1 MASNKKNRYKL
12 SKGRK
17 EQLAQA
23 RQNAKDDYNRRQKE
37 KQNRALIQQYNATH
51 KNAPKQT
58 ISAKDGIRNTRQST
72 GTTRSTAGK
81 TRMNGSLGN
90 SFGGSKTGGAKTTT
104 DRRASAAHKAD
115 AERRQSTTLRQGS
128 SYLTGGSTRKATPY
142 AAAQQVYT
150 PLRSND
156 RRARAGRAADANRT
170 INARNQVAANTQ
182 MKTGTGKTWNEK
194 EERQK
199 AIDTLNANSMAWH
212 NTSDEAEKTR
222 LHAANDRIRKKFGMT
237 YNGDTGATYLPKASG
252 GKTNVSKPVVETARN
267 AAFGQNYQTQE
278 QRQSRYDELN
288 NEIDRMQKQYP
299 YLIAMDMKNRN
310 AGEKLAAVPW
320 LISHPKLAAAGIN
333 GDDQYSKMSTTNKKQ
348 ADAMYQL
355 YKRLNDEADAI
366 SKQSAGKAWGSG
378 VANAGLSVTGALEN
392 AGRYVSGTMN
402 KAAGD
407 VLNLVGA
414 KDAGKFLRDTAQ
426 KTLEGSL
433 SDSAMQKVNDWAQP
447 VGAAKKAQEIAGS
460 GSRMASSI
468 AAGPAGMGLIYAD
481 SAKSA
486 TAEALNDGAN
496 LDQAM
501 LYGAGSGLTEVGTE
515 KMFGGIPGLNEGVA
529 KLGSKSRILNK
540 AFDVLGE
547 GVEEAAST
555 LINPYLKRATYDKN
569 AKNATAQELLD
580 SAKGGMALA
589 GIMQGANAVS
599 ERLANR
605 RYGTA
610 PAETT
615 TSIHD
620 ANADVRAAE
629 QMDNRLHPNTPQAL
643 PTGQRLALPE
653 GNTRTANTL
662 YANENGGVANNLR
675 AFNNADTPDV
685 LYGNMRG
692 DFTSAPDSGSVLFA
706 SQNGQVSQ
714 TLPTGY
720 LPVGRSGLTKVAAM
734 GETKTV
740 PFLSENPEGMS
751 RSEMQ
756 WAKLLVDNSLKT
768 GIPVQTYVDEI
779 VTPTMQAVNETIA
792 DVQQYIADYI
802 ARKDAQRTHEK
813 GKNLMHH
820 ENGTTERLS
829 LNEPW
834 YSEWYK
840 RLGNRKPAKKHYSM
854 IAENIVSN
862 ELKKGGGDWVSHE
875 LAQDWAEAQHIQAA
889 YDAIGDD
896 AVSAEITPEGLKVI
910 MNGTP
915 AHTANIQDT
924 NAKRDRNIISP
935 VMQGATAAPINLSPM
950 QRAGQ
955 TQSAPTL
962 ADVRKA
968 RNDIM
973 PKLTRAGAETVQTG
987 VQTAP
992 PEITQPMQE
1001 NAQAAAQQADISPK
1015 LTKAEVNAES
1025 SVGAAKGGFDPYSKM
1040 VNDYGSIPDGMN
1052 PARMVDVP
1060 QSTNGTDRV
1069 SNVAR
1074 TIMESGVTP
1083 DNLIPALENHVAEG
1097 LFSHDVKSL
1106 KKTLSGATKTI
1117 QKKGWQGAFDQ
1128 WEEVTDGRR
1137 AVTDDD
1143 IALGQMMYT
1152 AAVEAGDTQTAM
1164 KLAGDLAVQGTAL
1177 GRGVNAFKLLKKT
1190 TPEGQLYY
1198 LQKAVQKIQQEYQ
1211 SRFDKQAN
1219 KDLKKELKRADTA
1232 GKRGKQTAIISDTN
1246 AAIEQAAQEVAKEAT
1261 GEATT
1266 QSNGKE
1272 NGKRTLPKATDK
1284 GVGKDDVY
1292 DGRPKDRYTP
1302 ATDWAKETGNDLAKR
1317 IADKLNPAPTQ
1328 RPVSRTILS
1337 DLMQFAEEHALPKK
1351 QQAPKRQAVDRL
1363 RDYFAN
1369 KDFYTKAWNEARS
1382 ALKEKYKGNA
1392 EALDALESFTDAT
1405 IDYNADPLHTQ
1416 KVIMNALMD
1425 DIKET
1430 GGLKTYLAR
1439 NTLGAGEQN
1448 AAQLADRLIA
1458 ETGVT
1463 GTDAEVLRSGVN
1475 HAYEDMMDG
1484 KSGTKLETMIR
1495 EALKS
1500 GNLNLTDAAKM
1511 SPKQKAVVGQT
1522 ISGLL
1527 QKEYGV
1533 DAQYADT
1540 VSNTIIDEYNAEVQ
1554 ERARKILENKFKER
1568 KQRVPREFW
1577 DVFEEYAN
1585 LGTFNSEY
1593 AQKATEKLF
1602 GEPGITLN
1610 EDLVQEFLNA
1620 ETDEARTE
1628 VVDRIYDDV
1637 AQQIPKTA
1645 GDIVNAWR
1653 YFSML
1658 GNPRTHIRNI
1668 MGNVA
1673 SAAALDTSHKVS
1685 AVGQKFLP
1693 QGQRTRALHTSKA
1706 AKQFAKA
1713 DYANVEAELSGNAYK
1728 TEMSEIKQRQKL
1740 FPKWMQWG
1748 MDKANGMLDV
1758 EDGWFKKGSYIKSMG
1773 NFLTARGWDVNNLT
1787 EAQLNEAR
1795 QHAIQDAKIATF
1807 QDASALADTLGRL
1820 EKKNKATEVIIGSLV
1835 PFKRTPINV
1844 AKRSFELSP
1853 AGLLK
1858 AITYDAVQV
1867 KKGNMDATKMIDHI
1881 GQGLTGSG
1889 VAALGAFLAA
1899 QGIFS
1904 AGSSDDDKEANFDAG
1919 MGQQEYAINIGGK
1932 SYTIDWASP
1941 AVVPLA
1947 MGGELY
1953 EALHQ
1958 KYDDEETAFN
1968 QAMATVSRMFD
1979 PMLNMTMLSGIG
1991 STVSSAAYNKS
2002 NPLFGIASNVATNF
2016 GGQFV
2021 PTLFGQV
2028 ARTVDNTRRTTY
2040 ADKNSPVPSSVQKFL
2055 QRQANKIPGLS
2066 QYQPAYT
2073 DVWGREQKNGP
2084 DNVFAR
2090 AAYNFFSP
2098 GYLADAKGTQA
2109 EKALKELYQ
2118 ATGDNSVLPSK
2129 PQKYYKAED
2138 GTKKFLSASDYSKLT
2153 SQSGKISLDAINKL
2167 TKSEAYKQMSNDERI
2182 EAVADIYKY
2191 AKAIAANKVY
2201 KKELDGTT
2209 KIVSESGIEPG
2220 LYYAYKE
2227 MEDSL
2232 NNDMEGWEA
2241 RDQVFNAIKA
2251 DSSLSDQEKNG
2262 LYHSLLI
2269 KGTSQSQWDKYTEIS
2284 GKVTA
2289 EEYVDA
2295 MIQKQ
2300 AITKEGEDI
2309 EKGRAS
2315 LEATEFS
2322 YYLDSKGY
2330 TGEKRQ
2336 ALEDTFKFYSMVK
2349 ADPANYTFDM
2359 IRENGGTK
2367 EKAAIGEVESAG
2379 ISAAQYAQIKS
2390 AASGVTYEK
2399 GKSGA
2404 KLAAVAKVVSQN
2416 TANYNEYAAVMHAL
2430 GYKKIDGH
2438 YTSGGKLPEDSGLN
2452 TGINVNRSSASQ
2464 KTSSAGFI
2472 NPTTASNS
2480 VVTSGY
2486 GGRNAPKTSGGYGS
2500 SNHDGI
2506 DIGGTGGNLN
2516 GQAADSIGGGKVTE
2530 VGYDENGYG
2539 NYVVVDH
2546 GNGYTS
2552 LYGHLQKATVKQGET
2567 VSAGQ
2572 QVGVI
2577 GSTGNSSG
2585 PHLHLRVRKNGQS
2598 IDPRTVIPGYK

>member
-1 MASNKKNRYKL
+1 MASNKKNRYNL

-37 KQNRALIQQYNATH
+37 KQNKALIQQYNATH

-58 ISAKDGIRNTRQST
+58 ISAKGGSRNTRQST
-72 GTTRSTAGK
+72 GTTRSTASK

-90 SFGGSKTGGAKTTT
+90 SFGGSKTGGANTTT
-104 DRRASAAHKAD
+104 NRRANAAHKAD

-156 RRARAGRAADANRT
+156 RRARAGRAEDANRT
-170 INARNQVAANTQ
+170 INARNQMATT
-182 MKTGTGKTWNEK
+182 KTGTGKTWNEK

-212 NTSDEAEKTR
+212 NTPDEAEKTR

-433 SDSAMQKVNDWAQP
+433 SDSAMQKANDWAQP

-569 AKNATAQELLD
+569 AKNATAQELWD
-580 SAKGGMALA
+580 SAKGGMTLA

-629 QMDNRLHPNTPQAL
+629 QMDNRLHPNTSQAL

-653 GNTRTANTL
+653 GNTRTSNTL

-685 LYGNMRG
+685 LYGNLRG
-692 DFTSAPDSGSVLFA
+692 DFTSAPDSGSVLYA

-950 QRAGQ
+950 HRAGQ

-962 ADVRKA
+962 ADVRQA

-1001 NAQAAAQQADISPK
+1001 NAQAAAQQADINPK

-1025 SVGAAKGGFDPYSKM
+1025 SVGAAETGFDPYSKM
-1040 VNDYGSIPDGMN
+1040 VNDYGAIEPGEN
-1052 PARMVDVP
+1052 PARVVDVP

-1069 SNVAR
+1069 MEHAR
-1074 TIMESGVTP
+1074 TVMEAGITSDEVIAALQDEVEKG
-1083 DNLIPALENHVAEG
+1083 NLSREVV
-1097 LFSHDVKSL
+1097 HDED
-1106 KKTLSGATKTI
+1106 AM
-1117 QKKGWQGAFDQ
+1117 
-1128 WEEVTDGRR
+1128 RR
-1137 AVTDDD
+1137 AADRLANTADKAQAVNAWDD
-1143 IALGQMMYT
+1143 IAEGKSAASKDDVAYGQALLAYFNKIGDVQNAT
-1152 AAVEAGDTQTAM
+1152 RIASDLIAQASRAGQTLQATRM
-1164 KLAGDLAVQGTAL
+1164 
-1177 GRGVNAFKLLKKT
+1177 LKKL
-1190 TPEGQLYY
+1190 TPEGRVMTAEKMKENAQKNANDRYGKKAPQIELNDE
-1198 LQKAVQKIQQEYQ
+1198 LMHKLQNADSDHVQKALNDVMTDVANQLPNTWW
-1211 SRFDKQAN
+1211 DKF
-1219 KDLKKELKRADTA
+1219 
-1232 GKRGKQTAIISDTN
+1232 N
-1246 AAIEQAAQEVAKEAT
+1246 A
-1261 GEATT
+1261 
-1266 QSNGKE
+1266 
-1272 NGKRTLPKATDK
+1272 L
-1284 GVGKDDVY
+1284 
-1292 DGRPKDRYTP
+1292 RYT
-1302 ATDWAKETGNDLAKR
+1302 
-1317 IADKLNPAPTQ
+1317 
-1328 RPVSRTILS
+1328 
-1337 DLMQFAEEHALPKK
+1337 
-1351 QQAPKRQAVDRL
+1351 
-1363 RDYFAN
+1363 
-1369 KDFYTKAWNEARS
+1369 
-1382 ALKEKYKGNA
+1382 
-1392 EALDALESFTDAT
+1392 
-1405 IDYNADPLHTQ
+1405 
-1416 KVIMNALMD
+1416 
-1425 DIKET
+1425 
-1430 GGLKTYLAR
+1430 
-1439 NTLGAGEQN
+1439 
-1448 AAQLADRLIA
+1448 
-1458 ETGVT
+1458 
-1463 GTDAEVLRSGVN
+1463 
-1475 HAYEDMMDG
+1475 
-1484 KSGTKLETMIR
+1484 
-1495 EALKS
+1495 
-1500 GNLNLTDAAKM
+1500 
-1511 SPKQKAVVGQT
+1511 
-1522 ISGLL
+1522 
-1527 QKEYGV
+1527 
-1533 DAQYADT
+1533 
-1540 VSNTIIDEYNAEVQ
+1540 
-1554 ERARKILENKFKER
+1554 
-1568 KQRVPREFW
+1568 
-1577 DVFEEYAN
+1577 
-1585 LGTFNSEY
+1585 
-1593 AQKATEKLF
+1593 
-1602 GEPGITLN
+1602 
-1610 EDLVQEFLNA
+1610 
-1620 ETDEARTE
+1620 
-1628 VVDRIYDDV
+1628 
-1637 AQQIPKTA
+1637 
-1645 GDIVNAWR
+1645 
-1653 YFSML
+1653 SML
-1658 GNPRTHIRNI
+1658 TSLPTHIRNI
-1668 MGNVA
+1668 LGNVMMRQLA
-1673 SAAALDTSHKVS
+1673 VKPKNVVGTVLESATDKANRLR
-1685 AVGQKFLP
+1685 G
-1693 QGQRTRALHTSKA
+1693 GEGIERTKSLFTNKKDRA
-1706 AKQFAKA
+1706 FARTEFDKMQ
-1713 DYANVEAELSGNAYK
+1713 EELSGSKYDMTSYDALQRAKDNPFSGGILGKLHLDKPLNWINAKNSAALEGEDTLAKRTTYIDS
-1728 TEMSEIKQRQKL
+1728 MAQY
-1740 FPKWMQWG
+1740 M
-1748 MDKANGMLDV
+1748 KANG
-1758 EDGWFKKGSYIKSMG
+1758 
-1773 NFLTARGWDVNNLT
+1773 LT
-1787 EAQLNEAR
+1787 EADMYNELGGETDALLKAR
-1795 QHAIQDAKIATF
+1795 EYATSEALKATF
-1807 QDASALADTLGRL
+1807 QDANILAKWLQEG
-1820 EKKNKATEVIIGSLV
+1820 EKKLGKAGEIAVGGLV
-1835 PFKRTPINV
+1835 PFKKTPANII
-1844 AKRSFELSP
+1844 KRGLEYSP
-1853 AGLLK
+1853 LGLLK
-1858 AITYDAVQV
+1858 GTRELVDSVRTGNTTPAQV
-1867 KKGNMDATKMIDHI
+1867 IDSMSA
-1881 GQGLTGSG
+1881 GLTGTG
-1889 VAALGAFLAA
+1889 IMALGYFL
-1899 QGIFS
+1899 G
-1904 AGSSDDDKEANFDAG
+1904 G
-1919 MGQQEYAINIGGK
+1919 MGLLRGGDDEDSKKQYFDEMQGEQSYSLNIGGY
-1932 SYTIDWASP
+1932 SYTIDWAAP
-1941 AVVPLA
+1941 AVLPLFV
-1947 MGGELY
+1947 GVEL
-1953 EALHQ
+1953 Q
-1958 KYDDEETAFN
+1958 KYMSSKNSGYSIEDFTNALSKITEPVFDLTMMQGINDAIRSASYGKGAQVTALLSSTFTDYFT
-1968 QAMATVSRMFD
+1968 QGLA
-1979 PMLNMTMLSGIG
+1979 PTML
-1991 STVSSAAYNKS
+1991 
-2002 NPLFGIASNVATNF
+2002 
-2016 GGQFV
+2016 
-2021 PTLFGQV
+2021 GQV
-2028 ARTVDNTRRTTY
+2028 NRSFVDRTRRTTY
-2040 ADKNSPVPSSVQKFL
+2040 PDSENNIPDGMEKVMQRTMQKW
-2055 QRQANKIPGLS
+2055 PGLS
-2066 QYQPAYT
+2066 KMLPQAL
-2073 DVWGREQKNGP
+2073 DDFGRSQENNP
-2084 DNVFAR
+2084 WWE
-2090 AAYNFFSP
+2090 NFFSP
-2098 GYLADAKGTQA
+2098 GYLEKKSSSDA
-2109 EKALKELYQ
+2109 EKALGELYN

-2129 PQKYYKAED
+2129 PQKTYKDEN
-2138 GTKKFLSASDYSKLT
+2138 GKTVRLTSDQWLKLT
-2153 SQSGKISLDAINKL
+2153 NEGGKISLDAIDKL

-2191 AKAIAANKVY
+2191 AKDVAANKTY
-2201 KKELDGTT
+2201 GKELDGTT
-2209 KIVSESGIEPG
+2209 KLVKESGMEPG

-2227 MEDSL
+2227 MQS
-2232 NNDMEGWEA
+2232 NFKASMENYEA
-2241 RDQVFNAIKA
+2241 FDQTFLAIKN
-2251 DSSLSDQEKNG
+2251 DKSLSEQEKNS
-2262 LYHSLLI
+2262 LYHNLLI
-2269 KGTSQSQWDKYTEIS
+2269 KGNDEATWKKYTEIS
-2284 GKVTA
+2284 DKVTA
-2289 EEYVDA
+2289 EEFVDA
-2295 MIQKQ
+2295 LTQVKYIKGIGKEELSDETGAEQ
-2300 AITKEGEDI
+2300 AK
-2309 EKGRAS
+2309 A
-2315 LEATEFS
+2315 EATEFS
-2322 YYLDSKGY
+2322 KYLDMMGY
-2330 TGEKRQ
+2330 TGEKRA
-2336 ALEDTFKFYSMVK
+2336 ALEDKFGFYSMIRQ
-2349 ADPANYTFDM
+2349 DPQNYTFDM
-2359 IRENGGTK
+2359 LKNEGNTYERD
-2367 EKAAIGEVESAG
+2367 AISAVESSG
-2379 ISAAQYAQIKS
+2379 MSASQYNQIKTL
-2390 AASGVTYEK
+2390 ANRLQAGVDYEK

-2404 KLAAVAKVVSQN
+2404 KKAAQAKIVSQN
-2416 TANYNEYAAVMHAL
+2416 VDNYDQYAAVMSAL
-2430 GYKKIDGH
+2430 GLKRFDSLYS
-2438 YTSGGKLPEDSGLN
+2438 SGGKLPKDSGLN

-2464 KTSSAGFI
+2464 KTSSAGFV

-2552 LYGHLQKATVKQGET
+2552 LYGHLQKATVKQGDT

>member
-1 MASNKKNRYKL
+1 MAL
-12 SKGRK
+12 SKGRR
-17 EQLAQA
+17 EQLEQA
-23 RQNAKDDYNRRQKE
+23 KKNAKIKAKQ
-37 KQNRALIQQYNATH
+37 KQNKALIQQYNATH
-51 KNAPKQT
+51 KNAPKQK
-58 ISAKDGIRNTRQST
+58 ISAKGGGSTARQST
-72 GTTRSTAGK
+72 GTTRSTASR

-104 DRRASAAHKAD
+104 DRRASAARKAD

-128 SYLTGGSTRKATPY
+128 NYLTGSSTRKATPY

-170 INARNQVAANTQ
+170 INARNQMAANTQ
-182 MKTGTGKTWNEK
+182 MNGSLGNSFGGKLPTGKKATTKTGTGKTWNEK

-378 VANAGLSVTGALEN
+378 VANAALNAAGAVENGARYVTSAAENALSGALKL
-392 AGRYVSGTMN
+392 AG
-402 KAAGD
+402 KQ
-407 VLNLVGA
+407 
-414 KDAGKFLRDTAQ
+414 DAGQFLEDVAKNTVNTSFA
-426 KTLEGSL
+426 
-433 SDSAMQKVNDWAQP
+433 DSAMQKVNDWAQP
-447 VGAAKKAQEIAGS
+447 VGSAKKAQELAGS
-460 GSRMASSI
+460 GARMLPGMALGAATGTASKVSSLLDKAPLANASL
-468 AAGPAGMGLIYAD
+468 AAIFGD
-481 SAKSA
+481 SAASGA
-486 TAEALNDGAN
+486 REALNDGASLN
-496 LDQAM
+496 QA
-501 LYGAGSGLTEVGTE
+501 LAYGAGSGLTEVGTE

-547 GVEEAAST
+547 GVEEATST

-569 AKNATAQELLD
+569 AKNATAQELWD

-629 QMDNRLHPNTPQAL
+629 QMDNRLHPNTSQAL
-643 PTGQRLALPE
+643 PTAQRLALPE

-662 YANENGGVANNLR
+662 YANENGGVASNLR

-720 LPVGRSGLTKVAAM
+720 LPVGRSGLTKVAAQVD
-734 GETKTV
+734 ETQTIPRFAV
-740 PFLSENPEGMS
+740 DDAGNSNGGLSDA
-751 RSEMQ
+751 EMQ
-756 WAKLLVDNSLKT
+756 WAKLLAANQEKT
-768 GIPVQTYVDEI
+768 GVSIQQVTHEI
-779 VTPTMQAVNETIA
+779 VDSTFEEYNQALQSAEQYVRGYTPQGTSVVWNADGTSFRASNNE
-792 DVQQYIADYI
+792 
-802 ARKDAQRTHEK
+802 K
-813 GKNLMHH
+813 
-820 ENGTTERLS
+820 
-829 LNEPW
+829 W
-834 YSEWYK
+834 YSDYYK
-840 RLGNRKPAKKHYSM
+840 KNGKAPSR
-854 IAENIVSN
+854 AEAAQVAAQLVKADIQR
-862 ELKKGGGDWVSHE
+862 GGGQFISAE
-875 LAQDWAEAQHIQAA
+875 LAQDLQTALEIQAA
-889 YDAIGDD
+889 ANALGENVI
-896 AVSAEITPEGLKVI
+896 SAQIVDGNLVVQR
-910 MNGTP
+910 GTP

-924 NAKRDRNIISP
+924 NARLDRNIISP

-962 ADVRKA
+962 ADVQQA

-1001 NAQAAAQQADISPK
+1001 NAQAAAQQADINPK

-1025 SVGAAKGGFDPYSKM
+1025 SVGAAETGFDPYSKM
-1040 VNDYGSIPDGMN
+1040 VNDYGAIPEGMN

-1060 QSTNGTDRV
+1060 QSTDGTDKV

-1083 DNLIPALENHVAEG
+1083 DSLIPALENHVAEG

-1219 KDLKKELKRADTA
+1219 KAAKKQ
-1232 GKRGKQTAIISDTN
+1232 GVP
-1246 AAIEQAAQEVAKEAT
+1246 AAEVAD
-1261 GEATT
+1261 
-1266 QSNGKE
+1266 Q
-1272 NGKRTLPKATDK
+1272 
-1284 GVGKDDVY
+1284 Y
-1292 DGRPKDRYTP
+1292 
-1302 ATDWAKETGNDLAKR
+1302 
-1317 IADKLNPAPTQ
+1317 
-1328 RPVSRTILS
+1328 
-1337 DLMQFAEEHALPKK
+1337 
-1351 QQAPKRQAVDRL
+1351 
-1363 RDYFAN
+1363 
-1369 KDFYTKAWNEARS
+1369 
-1382 ALKEKYKGNA
+1382 
-1392 EALDALESFTDAT
+1392 
-1405 IDYNADPLHTQ
+1405 
-1416 KVIMNALMD
+1416 
-1425 DIKET
+1425 
-1430 GGLKTYLAR
+1430 GLK
-1439 NTLGAGEQN
+1439 
-1448 AAQLADRLIA
+1448 
-1458 ETGVT
+1458 
-1463 GTDAEVLRSGVN
+1463 
-1475 HAYEDMMDG
+1475 
-1484 KSGTKLETMIR
+1484 
-1495 EALKS
+1495 
-1500 GNLNLTDAAKM
+1500 
-1511 SPKQKAVVGQT
+1511 
-1522 ISGLL
+1522 
-1527 QKEYGV
+1527 
-1533 DAQYADT
+1533 
-1540 VSNTIIDEYNAEVQ
+1540 
-1554 ERARKILENKFKER
+1554 
-1568 KQRVPREFW
+1568 
-1577 DVFEEYAN
+1577 
-1585 LGTFNSEY
+1585 
-1593 AQKATEKLF
+1593 
-1602 GEPGITLN
+1602 LN
-1610 EDLVQEFLNA
+1610 EDLAKEFLQA
-1620 ETDEARTE
+1620 ETDEARAEIT
-1628 VVDRIYDDV
+1628 DKIYNDV

-1645 GDIVNAWR
+1645 GDMLNAWR
-1653 YFSML
+1653 YFAML

-1693 QGQRTRALHTSKA
+1693 QEKRTRALHTSKA

-1713 DYANVEAELSGNAYK
+1713 DYANVETELSGNAYK

-1740 FPKWMQWG
+1740 FPKPLQKV
-1748 MDKANGMLDV
+1748 MDANTWALDA
-1758 EDGWFKKGSYIKSMG
+1758 EDQVFKKKSYIDSMG

-1807 QDASALADTLGRL
+1807 QDASKLADTLSQR
-1820 EKKNKATEVIIGSLV
+1820 EKENKATEVIIGSLV

-1853 AGLLK
+1853 VGLLK

-1881 GQGLTGSG
+1881 GQGLTGSS

-1904 AGSSDDDKEANFDAG
+1904 AGSSDDDKEVNLDAG
-1919 MGQQEYAINIGGK
+1919 MGQQEYAINLFGK

-1958 KYDDEETAFN
+1958 KYDDDETAFN

-1991 STVSSAAYNKS
+1991 STVTSAAYNKS

-2066 QYQPAYT
+2066 QNQPAYT

-2129 PQKYYKAED
+2129 PQKYYKTED
-2138 GTKKFLSASDYSKLT
+2138 GTKKFLSAQEYSTLT
-2153 SQSGKISLDAINKL
+2153 SQSGKISLDAIDKL

-2191 AKAIAANKVY
+2191 AKDVAANKTY
-2201 KKELDGTT
+2201 GKELDGTT
-2209 KIVSESGIEPG
+2209 KLVKESGMEPG

-2227 MEDSL
+2227 MQS
-2232 NNDMEGWEA
+2232 NFKASMENYEA
-2241 RDQVFNAIKA
+2241 FDQTFLAIKN
-2251 DSSLSDQEKNG
+2251 DKSLSEQEKNS
-2262 LYHSLLI
+2262 LYHNLLI
-2269 KGTSQSQWDKYTEIS
+2269 KGNDEATWKKYTEIS
-2284 GKVTA
+2284 DKVTA
-2289 EEYVDA
+2289 EEFVDA
-2295 MIQKQ
+2295 LTQVKYIKGIGKEELSDETGAEQ
-2300 AITKEGEDI
+2300 AK
-2309 EKGRAS
+2309 A
-2315 LEATEFS
+2315 EATEFS
-2322 YYLDSKGY
+2322 KYLDMMGY
-2330 TGEKRQ
+2330 TGEKRA
-2336 ALEDTFKFYSMVK
+2336 ALEDKFGFYSMIRQ
-2349 ADPANYTFDM
+2349 DPQNYTFDM
-2359 IRENGGTK
+2359 LKK
-2367 EKAAIGEVESAG
+2367 EGNTYERDAISAVESSG
-2379 ISAAQYAQIKS
+2379 MSAAQYNQIKTL
-2390 AASGVTYEK
+2390 ANRLQSGVDYEK

-2404 KLAAVAKVVSQN
+2404 KKAAQAKIVSQN
-2416 TANYNEYAAVMHAL
+2416 VDNYDQYAAVMSAL
-2430 GYKKIDGH
+2430 GLKKFDSL
-2438 YTSGGKLPEDSGLN
+2438 YTSGGKLPKDSGLN

-2464 KTSSAGFI
+2464 KTSSAGFV

-2486 GGRNAPKTSGGYGS
+2486 GGRNAVKTSKGYS
-2500 SNHDGI
+2500 STNHDGI

-2546 GNGYTS
+2546 GDGYTS
-2552 LYGHLQKATVKQGET
+2552 LYGHLQKATVKQGDT

-2577 GSTGNSSG
+2577 GSTGSSSA
-2585 PHLHLRVRKNGQS
+2585 PHLHLRVHKNGQS
-2598 IDPRTVIPGYK
+2598 IDPRTVIPGYGG

>member
-1 MASNKKNRYKL
+1 MAL
-12 SKGRK
+12 SKGRR
-17 EQLAQA
+17 EQLEQA
-23 RQNAKDDYNRRQKE
+23 KKNAKIKAKQ
-37 KQNRALIQQYNATH
+37 KQNKALIQQYNATH
-51 KNAPKQT
+51 KNAPKQK
-58 ISAKDGIRNTRQST
+58 ISAKGGGSTGSRNTRQST
-72 GTTRSTAGK
+72 GTTRSTVSK
-81 TRMNGSLGN
+81 TRMNSSLGS
-90 SFGGSKTGGAKTTT
+90 SFGGSKNGGAKTTI
-104 DRRASAAHKAD
+104 DRRASAARKAD

-128 SYLTGGSTRKATPY
+128 NYLTGGSTRKATPY

-170 INARNQVAANTQ
+170 INTRNQMAAT
-182 MKTGTGKTWNEK
+182 KTGTGKTWNEK

-378 VANAGLSVTGALEN
+378 VANAALNAAGAVENGARYVTSAAENALSGALKL
-392 AGRYVSGTMN
+392 AGN
-402 KAAGD
+402 Q
-407 VLNLVGA
+407 
-414 KDAGKFLRDTAQ
+414 DAGQFWEDVAKNTAN
-426 KTLEGSL
+426 TSFA
-433 SDSAMQKVNDWAQP
+433 DSAMQKVNDWAQP
-447 VGAAKKAQEIAGS
+447 VGMAKKAQELAGS
-460 GSRMASSI
+460 GARMLPGMALGAATGTASKVSSLLDKAPLANASL
-468 AAGPAGMGLIYAD
+468 AAIFGD
-481 SAKSA
+481 SAASGA
-486 TAEALNDGAN
+486 REALNDGASLN
-496 LDQAM
+496 QA
-501 LYGAGSGLTEVGTE
+501 LAYGAGSGLTEVGTE

-529 KLGSKSRILNK
+529 KLGSKSKILNK
-540 AFDVLGE
+540 AFDILGE

-569 AKNATAQELLD
+569 AQNATAQELWD
-580 SAKGGMALA
+580 SAKGGMTLA

-620 ANADVRAAE
+620 ANVDVRAAE
-629 QMDNRLHPNTPQAL
+629 QMDNRLHPNTSQAL
-643 PTGQRLALPE
+643 PTAQRLALPE

-685 LYGNMRG
+685 LYGNLRG
-692 DFTSAPDSGSVLFA
+692 DFTSAPDSGSVLYA

-720 LPVGRSGLTKVAAM
+720 LPVGRSGLTKVAAQVD
-734 GETKTV
+734 ETQTIPRFSV
-740 PFLSENPEGMS
+740 DDAGNPNGGLSDA
-751 RSEMQ
+751 EMQ
-756 WAKLLVDNSLKT
+756 WAKLLAANQEKT
-768 GIPVQTYVDEI
+768 GVSIQQVTHEI
-779 VTPTMQAVNETIA
+779 VDSTFEEYNQALQSAEQYVRGYTPQGTSVVWNADGTSFRASNNE
-792 DVQQYIADYI
+792 
-802 ARKDAQRTHEK
+802 K
-813 GKNLMHH
+813 
-820 ENGTTERLS
+820 
-829 LNEPW
+829 W
-834 YSEWYK
+834 YSDYYK
-840 RLGNRKPAKKHYSM
+840 KNGKAPSR
-854 IAENIVSN
+854 AEAAQVAAQLVKADIQR
-862 ELKKGGGDWVSHE
+862 GGGQFISAE
-875 LAQDWAEAQHIQAA
+875 LAQDLQTALEIQAA
-889 YDAIGDD
+889 ANALGENVI
-896 AVSAEITPEGLKVI
+896 SAQIVDGNLVVQR
-910 MNGTP
+910 GTP

-924 NAKRDRNIISP
+924 NARLDRNIISP

-962 ADVRKA
+962 ADVQQA

-1001 NAQAAAQQADISPK
+1001 NAQAAAQQADINPK

-1025 SVGAAKGGFDPYSKM
+1025 SVGAAETGFDPYSKM
-1040 VNDYGSIPDGMN
+1040 VNDYGAIPEGMN

-1060 QSTNGTDRV
+1060 QSTDGTDKV

-1083 DNLIPALENHVAEG
+1083 DSLIPALENHVAEG

-1211 SRFDKQAN
+1211 SRFDKQAG
-1219 KDLKKELKRADTA
+1219 KAAKK
-1232 GKRGKQTAIISDTN
+1232 Q
-1246 AAIEQAAQEVAKEAT
+1246 
-1261 GEATT
+1261 
-1266 QSNGKE
+1266 
-1272 NGKRTLPKATDK
+1272 
-1284 GVGKDDVY
+1284 GV
-1292 DGRPKDRYTP
+1292 P
-1302 ATDWAKETGNDLAKR
+1302 AED
-1317 IADKLNPAPTQ
+1317 IADQ
-1328 RPVSRTILS
+1328 
-1337 DLMQFAEEHALPKK
+1337 
-1351 QQAPKRQAVDRL
+1351 
-1363 RDYFAN
+1363 Y
-1369 KDFYTKAWNEARS
+1369 
-1382 ALKEKYKGNA
+1382 
-1392 EALDALESFTDAT
+1392 
-1405 IDYNADPLHTQ
+1405 
-1416 KVIMNALMD
+1416 
-1425 DIKET
+1425 
-1430 GGLKTYLAR
+1430 GLK
-1439 NTLGAGEQN
+1439 
-1448 AAQLADRLIA
+1448 
-1458 ETGVT
+1458 
-1463 GTDAEVLRSGVN
+1463 
-1475 HAYEDMMDG
+1475 
-1484 KSGTKLETMIR
+1484 
-1495 EALKS
+1495 
-1500 GNLNLTDAAKM
+1500 
-1511 SPKQKAVVGQT
+1511 
-1522 ISGLL
+1522 
-1527 QKEYGV
+1527 
-1533 DAQYADT
+1533 
-1540 VSNTIIDEYNAEVQ
+1540 
-1554 ERARKILENKFKER
+1554 
-1568 KQRVPREFW
+1568 
-1577 DVFEEYAN
+1577 
-1585 LGTFNSEY
+1585 
-1593 AQKATEKLF
+1593 
-1602 GEPGITLN
+1602 LN

-1620 ETDEARTE
+1620 ETQEARDA
-1628 VVDRIYDDV
+1628 VVDKIYNDV

-1645 GDIVNAWR
+1645 GDRLNAWR
-1653 YFSML
+1653 YFAML

-1693 QGQRTRALHTSKA
+1693 KEKRTRALHTSKA

-1713 DYANVEAELSGNAYK
+1713 DYANVETELSGNAYK

-1740 FPKWMQWG
+1740 FPKPLQKV
-1748 MDKANGMLDV
+1748 MDANTWALDA
-1758 EDGWFKKGSYIKSMG
+1758 EDQVFKKKSYIDSMG

-1807 QDASALADTLGRL
+1807 QDASALADTLSRL

-1853 AGLLK
+1853 VGLLK

-1899 QGIFS
+1899 QGLFS

-1953 EALHQ
+1953 EALNQ

-1991 STVSSAAYNKS
+1991 STVTSAAYSKS

-2109 EKALKELYQ
+2109 EKTLKELYQ

-2138 GTKKFLSASDYSKLT
+2138 GTKKFLTAQEYSTLT
-2153 SQSGKISLDAINKL
+2153 SQSGKISLDAIDKL

-2241 RDQVFNAIKA
+2241 RDQVFSAIKA

-2322 YYLDSKGY
+2322 RYLDAKGY
-2330 TGEKRQ
+2330 SAEKRE
-2336 ALEDTFKFYSMVK
+2336 ALENTFKFYSMVK

-2359 IRENGGTK
+2359 LTSDGTK
-2367 EKAAIGEVESAG
+2367 AEKEYISEVKNVG
-2379 ISAAQYAQIKS
+2379 ISATQYAQIK
-2390 AASGVTYEK
+2390 AAANAAPY
-2399 GKSGA
+2399 KSGEKNA
-2404 KLAAVAKVVSQN
+2404 KIAAMGAVVSKMVSSYDQ
-2416 TANYNEYAAVMHAL
+2416 YAAVMHAL
-2430 GYKKIDGH
+2430 GKKKIDSY

-2464 KTSSAGFI
+2464 KTSSAGFV

-2486 GGRNAPKTSGGYGS
+2486 GGRNAVKTSKGYS
-2500 SNHDGI
+2500 STNHDGI

-2546 GNGYTS
+2546 GDGYTS
-2552 LYGHLQKATVKQGET
+2552 LYGHLQKATVKQGDT

-2577 GSTGNSSG
+2577 GSTGSSSA
-2585 PHLHLRVRKNGQS
+2585 PHLHLRVHKNGQS
-2598 IDPRTVIPGYK
+2598 IDPRTVIPGYGG

>member
-1 MASNKKNRYKL
+1 MASNKKNRYNL

-37 KQNRALIQQYNATH
+37 KQNKALIQQFNATH

-58 ISAKDGIRNTRQST
+58 ISAKGGNRNTRHST
-72 GTTRSTAGK
+72 GTTRSTVSK

-104 DRRASAAHKAD
+104 DRRANAAHKAD
-115 AERRQSTTLRQGS
+115 TERRQSTTLRQGS

-170 INARNQVAANTQ
+170 INARNQMATT
-182 MKTGTGKTWNEK
+182 KTGTGKTWNEK

-212 NTSDEAEKTR
+212 NTSDEVEKTR

-299 YLIAMDMKNRN
+299 YLISMDMKNRN

-378 VANAGLSVTGALEN
+378 VANAALNAAGAVENGARYATSAAENALSGALKL
-392 AGRYVSGTMN
+392 AG
-402 KAAGD
+402 KQ
-407 VLNLVGA
+407 
-414 KDAGKFLRDTAQ
+414 DAGQFWEDVAKNTVNTSFA
-426 KTLEGSL
+426 
-433 SDSAMQKVNDWAQP
+433 DSAMQKVNDWAQP
-447 VGAAKKAQEIAGS
+447 VGSAKKAQELAGS
-460 GSRMASSI
+460 GARMLPGMALGAATGTASKVSSLLDKAPLANASL
-468 AAGPAGMGLIYAD
+468 AAIFGD
-481 SAKSA
+481 SAASGA
-486 TAEALNDGAN
+486 REALNDGASLN
-496 LDQAM
+496 QA
-501 LYGAGSGLTEVGTE
+501 LAYGAGSGLTEVGTE

-555 LINPYLKRATYDKN
+555 LIDPYLKRATYDKN
-569 AKNATAQELLD
+569 AKNATAQELWD

-629 QMDNRLHPNTPQAL
+629 QMDNRLHPNTSQAL
-643 PTGQRLALPE
+643 PTAQRLALPE

-692 DFTSAPDSGSVLFA
+692 DFTSAPDSGSVLYA

-720 LPVGRSGLTKVAAM
+720 LPVGRSGLTKVAAQVD
-734 GETKTV
+734 ETQTIPRFAV
-740 PFLSENPEGMS
+740 DDAGNPNGGLSDA
-751 RSEMQ
+751 EMQ
-756 WAKLLVDNSLKT
+756 WAKLLAANQEKT
-768 GIPVQTYVDEI
+768 GVSIQQLTHEI
-779 VTPTMQAVNETIA
+779 VDSTFEEYNQALQSAEQYVRDYTPQGTSVVWNADGTSFRASNNE
-792 DVQQYIADYI
+792 
-802 ARKDAQRTHEK
+802 K
-813 GKNLMHH
+813 
-820 ENGTTERLS
+820 
-829 LNEPW
+829 W
-834 YSEWYK
+834 YSDYYK
-840 RLGNRKPAKKHYSM
+840 KNGKAPSR
-854 IAENIVSN
+854 AEAAQVAAQLVKADIQR
-862 ELKKGGGDWVSHE
+862 GGGQFISAE
-875 LAQDWAEAQHIQAA
+875 LAQDLQTALEIQAA
-889 YDAIGDD
+889 ANALGENVI
-896 AVSAEITPEGLKVI
+896 SAQVVDGNLVVQRGK
-910 MNGTP
+910 P
-915 AHTANIQDT
+915 AYTTNIQDT
-924 NAKRDRNIISP
+924 NARLDRNIISP

-950 QRAGQ
+950 QRTGQ

-962 ADVRKA
+962 ADVQQA

-1001 NAQAAAQQADISPK
+1001 NAQGAAQQADINPK

-1025 SVGAAKGGFDPYSKM
+1025 SVGAAETGFDPYSKM
-1040 VNDYGSIPDGMN
+1040 VNDYGAIPEGMN

-1083 DNLIPALENHVAEG
+1083 DNLIPVLENHVAEG

-1211 SRFDKQAN
+1211 SRFDKQAG
-1219 KDLKKELKRADTA
+1219 KAAKK
-1232 GKRGKQTAIISDTN
+1232 Q
-1246 AAIEQAAQEVAKEAT
+1246 
-1261 GEATT
+1261 
-1266 QSNGKE
+1266 
-1272 NGKRTLPKATDK
+1272 
-1284 GVGKDDVY
+1284 GV
-1292 DGRPKDRYTP
+1292 P
-1302 ATDWAKETGNDLAKR
+1302 AED
-1317 IADKLNPAPTQ
+1317 IADQ
-1328 RPVSRTILS
+1328 
-1337 DLMQFAEEHALPKK
+1337 
-1351 QQAPKRQAVDRL
+1351 
-1363 RDYFAN
+1363 Y
-1369 KDFYTKAWNEARS
+1369 
-1382 ALKEKYKGNA
+1382 
-1392 EALDALESFTDAT
+1392 
-1405 IDYNADPLHTQ
+1405 
-1416 KVIMNALMD
+1416 
-1425 DIKET
+1425 
-1430 GGLKTYLAR
+1430 GLK
-1439 NTLGAGEQN
+1439 
-1448 AAQLADRLIA
+1448 
-1458 ETGVT
+1458 
-1463 GTDAEVLRSGVN
+1463 
-1475 HAYEDMMDG
+1475 
-1484 KSGTKLETMIR
+1484 
-1495 EALKS
+1495 
-1500 GNLNLTDAAKM
+1500 
-1511 SPKQKAVVGQT
+1511 
-1522 ISGLL
+1522 
-1527 QKEYGV
+1527 
-1533 DAQYADT
+1533 
-1540 VSNTIIDEYNAEVQ
+1540 
-1554 ERARKILENKFKER
+1554 
-1568 KQRVPREFW
+1568 
-1577 DVFEEYAN
+1577 
-1585 LGTFNSEY
+1585 
-1593 AQKATEKLF
+1593 
-1602 GEPGITLN
+1602 LN

-1620 ETDEARTE
+1620 ETQEARDA
-1628 VVDRIYDDV
+1628 VVDKIYNDV

-1645 GDIVNAWR
+1645 GDRLNAWR
-1653 YFSML
+1653 YFAML

-1693 QGQRTRALHTSKA
+1693 KEKRTRALHTSKA

-1713 DYANVEAELSGNAYK
+1713 DYANVETELSGNAYK
-1728 TEMSEIKQRQKL
+1728 TEMSDIKQRQKL
-1740 FPKWMQWG
+1740 FPKPLQKV
-1748 MDKANGMLDV
+1748 MDANTWALDA
-1758 EDGWFKKGSYIKSMG
+1758 EDQVFKKKSYIDSMG

-1787 EAQLNEAR
+1787 ESQLNEAR

-1807 QDASALADTLGRL
+1807 QDASKLADKLSEIEHSG
-1820 EKKNKATEVIIGSLV
+1820 KAWGVAIGSLV

-1853 AGLLK
+1853 VGLLK
-1858 AITYDAVQV
+1858 AITYDAAQV

-1889 VAALGAFLAA
+1889 VAVLGAFLAA

-1991 STVSSAAYNKS
+1991 STVTSAAYNKS
-2002 NPLFGIASNVATNF
+2002 NPLFGIASNIATNF

-2129 PQKYYKAED
+2129 PQKYYKDAD
-2138 GTKKFLSASDYSKLT
+2138 GVKKFLSASEYSKLT
-2153 SQSGKISLDAINKL
+2153 SEGGKISLDAIDKL

-2191 AKAIAANKVY
+2191 AKDVAANKTY
-2201 KKELDGTT
+2201 GKELDGTT
-2209 KIVSESGIEPG
+2209 KLVKESGMEPG

-2227 MEDSL
+2227 MQS
-2232 NNDMEGWEA
+2232 NFKASMENYEA
-2241 RDQVFNAIKA
+2241 FDQTFLAIKN
-2251 DSSLSDQEKNG
+2251 DKSLSEQEKNS
-2262 LYHSLLI
+2262 LYHNLLI
-2269 KGTSQSQWDKYTEIS
+2269 KGNDEATWKKYTEIS
-2284 GKVTA
+2284 DKVTA
-2289 EEYVDA
+2289 EEFVDA
-2295 MIQKQ
+2295 LTQVKYIKGIGKEELSDETGAEQ
-2300 AITKEGEDI
+2300 AK
-2309 EKGRAS
+2309 A
-2315 LEATEFS
+2315 EATEFS
-2322 YYLDSKGY
+2322 KYLDMMGY
-2330 TGEKRQ
+2330 TGEKRA
-2336 ALEDTFKFYSMVK
+2336 ALEDKFGFYSMIRQ
-2349 ADPANYTFDM
+2349 DPQDYTFDM
-2359 IRENGGTK
+2359 LKNEGNTYERD
-2367 EKAAIGEVESAG
+2367 AISAVESSG
-2379 ISAAQYAQIKS
+2379 MSASQYNQIKTL
-2390 AASGVTYEK
+2390 ANRLQAGVDYEK

-2404 KLAAVAKVVSQN
+2404 KKAAQAKIVSQN
-2416 TANYNEYAAVMHAL
+2416 VDNYDQYAAVMSAL
-2430 GYKKIDGH
+2430 GLKRFDSLYS
-2438 YTSGGKLPEDSGLN
+2438 SGGKLPKDSGLN

-2464 KTSSAGFI
+2464 KTSSAGFV

-2486 GGRNAPKTSGGYGS
+2486 GGRNAVKTSTGYS
-2500 SNHDGI
+2500 STDHDGI

-2552 LYGHLQKATVKQGET
+2552 LYGHLQKATVKQGDT

-2577 GSTGNSSG
+2577 GSTGSSSA
-2585 PHLHLRVRKNGQS
+2585 PHLHLRVHKNGQS

>member
-1 MASNKKNRYKL
+1 MASNKKNRYNL

-37 KQNRALIQQYNATH
+37 KQNKALIQQYNATH

-58 ISAKDGIRNTRQST
+58 ISAKGGSRNTRHST

-104 DRRASAAHKAD
+104 DRRASAARKAD

-170 INARNQVAANTQ
+170 INARNQIAANTQ

-212 NTSDEAEKTR
+212 NTSDAAEKTR

-378 VANAGLSVTGALEN
+378 VANAALNAAGAVENGARYVTSAAENALSGALKLAGKQD
-392 AGRYVSGTMN
+392 AGRFWE
-402 KAAGD
+402 D
-407 VLNLVGA
+407 VA
-414 KDAGKFLRDTAQ
+414 KNTVNTSFA
-426 KTLEGSL
+426 
-433 SDSAMQKVNDWAQP
+433 DSAMQKVNDWAQP
-447 VGAAKKAQEIAGS
+447 VGSAKKAQELAGS
-460 GSRMASSI
+460 GARMLPGMALGAATGTAGKVSSLLDKAPLANASL
-468 AAGPAGMGLIYAD
+468 AAIFGD
-481 SAKSA
+481 SAASGA
-486 TAEALNDGAN
+486 REALNDGASLN
-496 LDQAM
+496 QA
-501 LYGAGSGLTEVGTE
+501 LAYGAGSGLTEVGTE

-569 AKNATAQELLD
+569 AKNATAQELWD

-629 QMDNRLHPNTPQAL
+629 QMDNRLHPNTSQAL
-643 PTGQRLALPE
+643 PTAQRLALPE

-692 DFTSAPDSGSVLFA
+692 DFTSAPDSGSVLYA

-740 PFLSENPEGMS
+740 PFISENPEGMS

-802 ARKDAQRTHEK
+802 ARKDAQRTHEN

-829 LNEPW
+829 LNEPL

-935 VMQGATAAPINLSPM
+935 VMQGATAAPINLTPM

-968 RNDIM
+968 RNGIM
-973 PKLTRAGAETVQTG
+973 PQLTRAGVETAQTD

-1001 NAQAAAQQADISPK
+1001 NAQAAAQQADINPK

-1025 SVGAAKGGFDPYSKM
+1025 SVGAAETGFDPYSKM
-1040 VNDYGSIPDGMN
+1040 VNDYGAIEPGMN
-1052 PARMVDVP
+1052 PARVVDVP

-1083 DNLIPALENHVAEG
+1083 DSLIPELENHVAEG

-1198 LQKAVQKIQQEYQ
+1198 LQKAVQRIQQEYQ

-1219 KDLKKELKRADTA
+1219 KAAKK
-1232 GKRGKQTAIISDTN
+1232 Q
-1246 AAIEQAAQEVAKEAT
+1246 
-1261 GEATT
+1261 
-1266 QSNGKE
+1266 
-1272 NGKRTLPKATDK
+1272 
-1284 GVGKDDVY
+1284 GV
-1292 DGRPKDRYTP
+1292 P
-1302 ATDWAKETGNDLAKR
+1302 AED
-1317 IADKLNPAPTQ
+1317 IADQ
-1328 RPVSRTILS
+1328 
-1337 DLMQFAEEHALPKK
+1337 
-1351 QQAPKRQAVDRL
+1351 
-1363 RDYFAN
+1363 Y
-1369 KDFYTKAWNEARS
+1369 
-1382 ALKEKYKGNA
+1382 
-1392 EALDALESFTDAT
+1392 
-1405 IDYNADPLHTQ
+1405 
-1416 KVIMNALMD
+1416 
-1425 DIKET
+1425 
-1430 GGLKTYLAR
+1430 GLK
-1439 NTLGAGEQN
+1439 
-1448 AAQLADRLIA
+1448 
-1458 ETGVT
+1458 
-1463 GTDAEVLRSGVN
+1463 
-1475 HAYEDMMDG
+1475 
-1484 KSGTKLETMIR
+1484 
-1495 EALKS
+1495 
-1500 GNLNLTDAAKM
+1500 
-1511 SPKQKAVVGQT
+1511 
-1522 ISGLL
+1522 
-1527 QKEYGV
+1527 
-1533 DAQYADT
+1533 
-1540 VSNTIIDEYNAEVQ
+1540 
-1554 ERARKILENKFKER
+1554 
-1568 KQRVPREFW
+1568 
-1577 DVFEEYAN
+1577 
-1585 LGTFNSEY
+1585 
-1593 AQKATEKLF
+1593 
-1602 GEPGITLN
+1602 LN

-1673 SAAALDTSHKVS
+1673 SATALDTSHKVS

-1693 QGQRTRALHTSKA
+1693 QEKRTRALHTSKA
-1706 AKQFAKA
+1706 AHEFAKA

-1740 FPKWMQWG
+1740 FPKPLQKV
-1748 MDKANGMLDV
+1748 MDANTRALDA
-1758 EDGWFKKGSYIKSMG
+1758 EDQVFKKKSYIDSMG

-1853 AGLLK
+1853 VGLLK

-1958 KYDDEETAFN
+1958 KYDDDETAFN

-2129 PQKYYKAED
+2129 PQKYYKDAD
-2138 GTKKFLSASDYSKLT
+2138 GVKKFLSASDYSKLT
-2153 SQSGKISLDAINKL
+2153 SEGGKISLDAIDKL

-2232 NNDMEGWEA
+2232 NNDMEGWES

-2438 YTSGGKLPEDSGLN
+2438 YTSGGKLPEESGLN

-2464 KTSSAGFI
+2464 KNSSAGFV

-2486 GGRNAPKTSGGYGS
+2486 GGRNAVKTSTGYS
-2500 SNHDGI
+2500 STDHDGI

-2516 GQAADSIGGGKVTE
+2516 GQAADSIGGGKVAE
-2530 VGYDENGYG
+2530 VGYDANGYG

-2552 LYGHLQKATVKQGET
+2552 LYGHLQKATVKQGDT

-2577 GSTGNSSG
+2577 GSTGSSTA
-2585 PHLHLRVRKNGQS
+2585 PHLHLRVHKNGQS

>member
-1 MASNKKNRYKL
+1 MALSNSRKKQLEQAKKN
-12 SKGRK
+12 
-17 EQLAQA
+17 A
-23 RQNAKDDYNRRQKE
+23 KE
-37 KQNRALIQQYNATH
+37 KAKQKQNKALIQQYNATH

-58 ISAKDGIRNTRQST
+58 VSAKTNNRSTQKQASTPRRNAKNPRADSNHGIQTARHTAST
-72 GTTRSTAGK
+72 AKQASTYLSGGNSSRSRTSRYAASSGTT
-81 TRMNGSLGN
+81 LP
-90 SFGGSKTGGAKTTT
+90 KTT
-104 DRRASAAHKAD
+104 RR
-115 AERRQSTTLRQGS
+115 
-128 SYLTGGSTRKATPY
+128 
-142 AAAQQVYT
+142 
-150 PLRSND
+150 
-156 RRARAGRAADANRT
+156 
-170 INARNQVAANTQ
+170 
-182 MKTGTGKTWNEK
+182 TGTGKTWNEK

-222 LHAANDRIRKKFGMT
+222 LHAANNRIRQKFGMT
-237 YNGDTGATYLPKASG
+237 YNGDSGATYLPKAGG

-267 AAFGQNYQTQE
+267 AAFGQNYQTQG
-278 QRQSRYDELN
+278 QRQARYDELN

-333 GDDQYSKMSTTNKKQ
+333 GDDQYNKMSTTNKKQ

-366 SKQSAGKAWGSG
+366 SKRSAGKAWGSG
-378 VANAGLSVTGALEN
+378 VANAALNAAGAVENGARYVTSAAENALSGALKL
-392 AGRYVSGTMN
+392 AGAN
-402 KAAGD
+402 
-407 VLNLVGA
+407 
-414 KDAGKFLRDTAQ
+414 DAGKFWEDVAKNTAN
-426 KTLEGSL
+426 TSFA
-433 SDSAMQKVNDWAQP
+433 DSAMQKVNDWAQP
-447 VGAAKKAQEIAGS
+447 VGSAKKAQELAGS
-460 GSRMASSI
+460 GARMIPGIALNAATGGASKVSSLLSK
-468 AAGPAGMGLIYAD
+468 APVDGASMAMVFGD
-481 SAKSA
+481 SAASGA
-486 TAEALNDGAN
+486 REALQDGASLN
-496 LDQAM
+496 RALA
-501 LYGAGSGLTEVGTE
+501 YGAGSGLTEVGTE
-515 KMFGGIPGLNEGVA
+515 KMFGGIPGLNEGAINTGGGV
-529 KLGSKSRILNK
+529 LGRALDI
-540 AFDVLGE
+540 LGE

-555 LINPYLKRATYDKN
+555 LVNPYLKRATYDKN
-569 AKNATAQELLD
+569 AQNATAQELWD
-580 SAKGGMALA
+580 SAKGGIALA
-589 GIMQGANAVS
+589 GVMQGASGLAG
-599 ERLANR
+599 RMANR

-620 ANADVRAAE
+620 ANADMRAADA
-629 QMDNRLHPNTPQAL
+629 MYDRLHPETAQAL
-643 PTGQRLALPE
+643 PTAQRLALPD
-653 GNTRTANTL
+653 GNTRTANTM
-662 YANENGGVANNLR
+662 YAGEQGTAYNQRAFNQIRTPDVMYVDRNGGVSGEMN
-675 AFNNADTPDV
+675 AFPNV
-685 LYGNMRG
+685 FY
-692 DFTSAPDSGSVLFA
+692 A
-706 SQNGQVSQ
+706 SENGQVSDR
-714 TLPTGY
+714 LAPRMY
-720 LPVGRSGLTKVAAM
+720 LPEGRQTKTRFSDRVTGTETIPQYSVDEAGKPNGGLT
-734 GETKTV
+734 G
-740 PFLSENPEGMS
+740 N
-751 RSEMQ
+751 EMQ
-756 WAKLLVDNSLKT
+756 WAKLLQDSANKT
-768 GIPVQTYVDEI
+768 GVSVQQYVDEI
-779 VTPTMQAVNETIA
+779 VGDTFDRYNEALQAAEQYVKDYKPQGVSVIRNE
-792 DVQQYIADYI
+792 D
-802 ARKDAQRTHEK
+802 
-813 GKNLMHH
+813 
-820 ENGTTERLS
+820 GTGVRAS
-829 LNEPW
+829 NNEQW
-834 YSEWYK
+834 YSDFYSKNGRKPKKSEAAQIAAEMVNRDIRNGGGSWIGANLATDIK
-840 RLGNRKPAKKHYSM
+840 TALEIQRAGNTLGND
-854 IAENIVSN
+854 V
-862 ELKKGGGDWVSHE
+862 L
-875 LAQDWAEAQHIQAA
+875 
-889 YDAIGDD
+889 
-896 AVSAEITPEGLKVI
+896 SAEIVGGNLVI
-910 MNGTP
+910 QRGERGYTKD
-915 AHTANIQDT
+915 IRDT
-924 NAKRDRNIISP
+924 NAARNGIVSP
-935 VMQGATAAPINLSPM
+935 AQQGTPQTPLNTGTGQGVSGAA
-950 QRAGQ
+950 Q

-968 RNDIM
+968 QNDIM
-973 PKLTRAGAETVQTG
+973 PKLTRAGAEAAQTG

-1001 NAQAAAQQADISPK
+1001 NAQAAAQQADINPK

-1025 SVGAAKGGFDPYSKM
+1025 SVGAAETGFDTYSKM
-1040 VNDYGSIPDGMN
+1040 VNDYGAIPEGMN

-1083 DNLIPALENHVAEG
+1083 DSLIPALENHVAEG

-1128 WEEVTDGRR
+1128 WEEVTDDRR

-1219 KDLKKELKRADTA
+1219 KAAKKQ
-1232 GKRGKQTAIISDTN
+1232 GVP
-1246 AAIEQAAQEVAKEAT
+1246 AAEVA
-1261 GEATT
+1261 
-1266 QSNGKE
+1266 
-1272 NGKRTLPKATDK
+1272 
-1284 GVGKDDVY
+1284 
-1292 DGRPKDRYTP
+1292 DRY
-1302 ATDWAKETGNDLAKR
+1302 
-1317 IADKLNPAPTQ
+1317 
-1328 RPVSRTILS
+1328 
-1337 DLMQFAEEHALPKK
+1337 
-1351 QQAPKRQAVDRL
+1351 
-1363 RDYFAN
+1363 
-1369 KDFYTKAWNEARS
+1369 
-1382 ALKEKYKGNA
+1382 
-1392 EALDALESFTDAT
+1392 
-1405 IDYNADPLHTQ
+1405 
-1416 KVIMNALMD
+1416 
-1425 DIKET
+1425 
-1430 GGLKTYLAR
+1430 GLK
-1439 NTLGAGEQN
+1439 
-1448 AAQLADRLIA
+1448 
-1458 ETGVT
+1458 
-1463 GTDAEVLRSGVN
+1463 
-1475 HAYEDMMDG
+1475 
-1484 KSGTKLETMIR
+1484 
-1495 EALKS
+1495 
-1500 GNLNLTDAAKM
+1500 
-1511 SPKQKAVVGQT
+1511 
-1522 ISGLL
+1522 
-1527 QKEYGV
+1527 
-1533 DAQYADT
+1533 
-1540 VSNTIIDEYNAEVQ
+1540 
-1554 ERARKILENKFKER
+1554 
-1568 KQRVPREFW
+1568 
-1577 DVFEEYAN
+1577 
-1585 LGTFNSEY
+1585 
-1593 AQKATEKLF
+1593 
-1602 GEPGITLN
+1602 LN
-1610 EDLVQEFLNA
+1610 EDLAKEFLQA
-1620 ETDEARTE
+1620 ETDEARAEIT
-1628 VVDRIYDDV
+1628 DKIYNDV

-1645 GDIVNAWR
+1645 GDMLNAWR
-1653 YFSML
+1653 YFAML

-1693 QGQRTRALHTSKA
+1693 QEKRTRALHTSKA

-1740 FPKWMQWG
+1740 FPKPLQKV
-1748 MDKANGMLDV
+1748 MDVNTWALDA
-1758 EDGWFKKGSYIKSMG
+1758 EDQVFKKKSYIDSMG

-1807 QDASALADTLGRL
+1807 QDASALADTLSRL

-1853 AGLLK
+1853 VGLLK

-1899 QGIFS
+1899 QGLFS

-2098 GYLADAKGTQA
+2098 GYLADAKGTQT

-2138 GTKKFLSASDYSKLT
+2138 GTKKFLTAQEYSTLT
-2153 SQSGKISLDAINKL
+2153 SQSGKISLDAIDKL

-2438 YTSGGKLPEDSGLN
+2438 YSSGGKLPEESGLN

-2464 KTSSAGFI
+2464 KTSSAGFV
-2472 NPTTASNS
+2472 NPTNLSNV
-2480 VVTSGY
+2480 VVTSEY
-2486 GGRNAPKTSGGYGS
+2486 GNRKPVKTSTGYS
-2500 SNHDGI
+2500 SSDHDGI
-2506 DIGGTGGNLN
+2506 DIDTANGAIN
-2516 GQAADSIGGGKVTE
+2516 GQAADSIGSGKVIQ
-2530 VGYDENGYG
+2530 VGYEEKGYG

-2552 LYGHLQKATVKQGET
+2552 LYGHLQKATVKQGDT

-2572 QVGVI
+2572 RVGVI
-2577 GSTGNSSG
+2577 GSTGSSTA
-2585 PHLHLRVRKNGQS
+2585 PHLHLRVHKNGQS
-2598 IDPRTVIPGYK
+2598 IDPRTVIPGFGK

>member
-1 MASNKKNRYKL
+1 MALSNSRKKQLEQAKKN
-12 SKGRK
+12 
-17 EQLAQA
+17 A
-23 RQNAKDDYNRRQKE
+23 KE
-37 KQNRALIQQYNATH
+37 KAKQKQNKALIQQYNATH

-58 ISAKDGIRNTRQST
+58 VSAKTNNRSTQKQASTPRRNAKNPRADSNHGIQTARHTAST
-72 GTTRSTAGK
+72 AKQASTYLSGGNSSRSRTSRYAASSGTTLPRT
-81 TRMNGSLGN
+81 TR
-90 SFGGSKTGGAKTTT
+90 
-104 DRRASAAHKAD
+104 R
-115 AERRQSTTLRQGS
+115 
-128 SYLTGGSTRKATPY
+128 
-142 AAAQQVYT
+142 
-150 PLRSND
+150 
-156 RRARAGRAADANRT
+156 
-170 INARNQVAANTQ
+170 
-182 MKTGTGKTWNEK
+182 TGTGKTWNEK

-222 LHAANDRIRKKFGMT
+222 LHAANNRIRQKFGMT
-237 YNGDTGATYLPKASG
+237 YNGDSGATYLPKAGG

-267 AAFGQNYQTQE
+267 AAFGQNYQTQG
-278 QRQSRYDELN
+278 QRQARYDELN

-299 YLIAMDMKNRN
+299 YLIAMDMKKRN

-333 GDDQYSKMSTTNKKQ
+333 GDDQYNKMSTTNKKQ

-366 SKQSAGKAWGSG
+366 SKRSAGKAWGSG
-378 VANAGLSVTGALEN
+378 VANAALNAAGAVENGARYVTSAAENALSGALKL
-392 AGRYVSGTMN
+392 AGAN
-402 KAAGD
+402 
-407 VLNLVGA
+407 
-414 KDAGKFLRDTAQ
+414 DAGKFWEDVAKNTAN
-426 KTLEGSL
+426 TSFA
-433 SDSAMQKVNDWAQP
+433 DSAMQKVNDWAQP
-447 VGAAKKAQEIAGS
+447 VGSAKKAQELAGS
-460 GSRMASSI
+460 GARMLPGMTLGAATGTASKVSSLLDKAPLANASL
-468 AAGPAGMGLIYAD
+468 AAIFGD
-481 SAKSA
+481 SAASGARK
-486 TAEALNDGAN
+486 ALNDGASLN
-496 LDQAM
+496 QA
-501 LYGAGSGLTEVGTE
+501 LAYGAGSGLTEVGTE
-515 KMFGGIPGLNEGVA
+515 KMFGGIPGLNEGAINTGGGV
-529 KLGSKSRILNK
+529 LGRALDI
-540 AFDVLGE
+540 LGE

-555 LINPYLKRATYDKN
+555 LVNPYLKRATYDKN
-569 AKNATAQELLD
+569 AQNATAQELWD
-580 SAKGGMALA
+580 SAKGGIALA
-589 GIMQGANAVS
+589 GVMQGASGLAG
-599 ERLANR
+599 RMANR

-620 ANADVRAAE
+620 ANADMRAAE

-643 PTGQRLALPE
+643 PTAQRLALPD
-653 GNTRTANTL
+653 GNTRTANTM
-662 YANENGGVANNLR
+662 YAGEQGTAYNQRAFNQIRTPDVMYVDRNGGVSGEMN
-675 AFNNADTPDV
+675 AFPNV
-685 LYGNMRG
+685 FY
-692 DFTSAPDSGSVLFA
+692 A
-706 SQNGQVSQ
+706 SENGQVSDR
-714 TLPTGY
+714 LAPRMY
-720 LPVGRSGLTKVAAM
+720 LPEGRQTKTRFGDRVTGTETIPQYSVDEAGKPNGGLT
-734 GETKTV
+734 G
-740 PFLSENPEGMS
+740 N
-751 RSEMQ
+751 EMQ
-756 WAKLLVDNSLKT
+756 WAKLLQDSANKT
-768 GIPVQTYVDEI
+768 GVSVQQYVDEI
-779 VTPTMQAVNETIA
+779 VGDTFDRYNEALQAAEQYVKDYKPQGVSVIRNE
-792 DVQQYIADYI
+792 D
-802 ARKDAQRTHEK
+802 
-813 GKNLMHH
+813 
-820 ENGTTERLS
+820 GTGVRAS
-829 LNEPW
+829 NNEQW
-834 YSEWYK
+834 YSDFYSKNGRKPKKSEAAQIAAEMVNRDIRNGGGSWIGADLATDIK
-840 RLGNRKPAKKHYSM
+840 TALEIQRAGNTLGND
-854 IAENIVSN
+854 V
-862 ELKKGGGDWVSHE
+862 L
-875 LAQDWAEAQHIQAA
+875 
-889 YDAIGDD
+889 
-896 AVSAEITPEGLKVI
+896 SAEIVGGNLVI
-910 MNGTP
+910 QRGERGYTKD
-915 AHTANIQDT
+915 IRDT
-924 NAKRDRNIISP
+924 NAARNGIVSP
-935 VMQGATAAPINLSPM
+935 TQQGTPQAPLNTGTGHGLSGAA
-950 QRAGQ
+950 Q

-962 ADVRKA
+962 ADVQQA

-973 PKLTRAGAETVQTG
+973 PKLTRAGAETAQAG

-1001 NAQAAAQQADISPK
+1001 NVQTAAQQADINPK
-1015 LTKAEVNAES
+1015 LTKATPES
-1025 SVGAAKGGFDPYSKM
+1025 SVGAAETGFDPYSKM
-1040 VNDYGSIPDGMN
+1040 VNDYGAIPEGEN
-1052 PARMVDVP
+1052 PARVVDVP
-1060 QSTNGTDRV
+1060 QSTNGEDRV

-1074 TIMESGVTP
+1074 TIMESGITP

-1211 SRFDKQAN
+1211 SRFDKQAG
-1219 KDLKKELKRADTA
+1219 KAAKK
-1232 GKRGKQTAIISDTN
+1232 Q
-1246 AAIEQAAQEVAKEAT
+1246 
-1261 GEATT
+1261 
-1266 QSNGKE
+1266 
-1272 NGKRTLPKATDK
+1272 
-1284 GVGKDDVY
+1284 GV
-1292 DGRPKDRYTP
+1292 P
-1302 ATDWAKETGNDLAKR
+1302 AED
-1317 IADKLNPAPTQ
+1317 IADQ
-1328 RPVSRTILS
+1328 
-1337 DLMQFAEEHALPKK
+1337 
-1351 QQAPKRQAVDRL
+1351 
-1363 RDYFAN
+1363 Y
-1369 KDFYTKAWNEARS
+1369 
-1382 ALKEKYKGNA
+1382 
-1392 EALDALESFTDAT
+1392 
-1405 IDYNADPLHTQ
+1405 
-1416 KVIMNALMD
+1416 
-1425 DIKET
+1425 
-1430 GGLKTYLAR
+1430 GLK
-1439 NTLGAGEQN
+1439 
-1448 AAQLADRLIA
+1448 
-1458 ETGVT
+1458 
-1463 GTDAEVLRSGVN
+1463 
-1475 HAYEDMMDG
+1475 
-1484 KSGTKLETMIR
+1484 
-1495 EALKS
+1495 
-1500 GNLNLTDAAKM
+1500 
-1511 SPKQKAVVGQT
+1511 
-1522 ISGLL
+1522 
-1527 QKEYGV
+1527 
-1533 DAQYADT
+1533 
-1540 VSNTIIDEYNAEVQ
+1540 
-1554 ERARKILENKFKER
+1554 
-1568 KQRVPREFW
+1568 
-1577 DVFEEYAN
+1577 
-1585 LGTFNSEY
+1585 
-1593 AQKATEKLF
+1593 
-1602 GEPGITLN
+1602 LN

-1620 ETDEARTE
+1620 ETDEARTK
-1628 VVDRIYDDV
+1628 VVDKIYDDV

-1645 GDIVNAWR
+1645 GDRLNAWR
-1653 YFSML
+1653 YFAML

-1693 QGQRTRALHTSKA
+1693 QEKRTRALHTSKA

-1713 DYANVEAELSGNAYK
+1713 DYANVETELSGNAYK

-1740 FPKWMQWG
+1740 FPKPLQKV
-1748 MDKANGMLDV
+1748 MDANTWALDA
-1758 EDGWFKKGSYIKSMG
+1758 EDQVFKKKSYIDSMG

-1807 QDASALADTLGRL
+1807 QDASALADTLSRL

-1853 AGLLK
+1853 VGLLK

-1881 GQGLTGSG
+1881 GQGLTGSS

-1958 KYDDEETAFN
+1958 KYDDDETAFN

-2090 AAYNFFSP
+2090 AAYNFLSP
-2098 GYLADAKGTQA
+2098 GYLADAKSTQA

-2129 PQKYYKAED
+2129 PQKYYKTED
-2138 GTKKFLSASDYSKLT
+2138 GTKKFLSASEYSTLT
-2153 SQSGKISLDAINKL
+2153 SQSGKISLDAIDKL

-2241 RDQVFNAIKA
+2241 RDQTFNSIKS
-2251 DSSLSDQEKNG
+2251 DKSLSEQEKNS
-2262 LYHSLLI
+2262 LYHTLLI
-2269 KGTSQSQWDKYTEIS
+2269 KGTSDSQWEKYQKIS

-2438 YTSGGKLPEDSGLN
+2438 YTSGGKLPENSGLN

-2464 KTSSAGFI
+2464 KTSSAGFV

-2486 GGRNAPKTSGGYGS
+2486 GGRNAVKTSKGYS
-2500 SNHDGI
+2500 STNHDGI

-2546 GNGYTS
+2546 GDGYTS

-2577 GSTGNSSG
+2577 GSTGSSTA
-2585 PHLHLRVRKNGQS
+2585 PHLHLRVHKNGQS
-2598 IDPRTVIPGYK
+2598 IDPRTVIPGYGG

>member
-1 MASNKKNRYKL
+1 MAL
-12 SKGRK
+12 SKGRR
-17 EQLAQA
+17 EQLEQA
-23 RQNAKDDYNRRQKE
+23 KKNAKIKAKQ
-37 KQNRALIQQYNATH
+37 KQNKALIQQYNATH

-58 ISAKDGIRNTRQST
+58 ISAKGGSRNTRQST
-72 GTTRSTAGK
+72 GTTRSTVGK

-90 SFGGSKTGGAKTTT
+90 SFGGSKTGGANTTT
-104 DRRASAAHKAD
+104 DRRASAARKAD

-128 SYLTGGSTRKATPY
+128 NYLTGGSTRKATPY

-170 INARNQVAANTQ
+170 INARNQMAAT
-182 MKTGTGKTWNEK
+182 KTGTGKTWNEK

-212 NTSDEAEKTR
+212 NTSDAAEKTR

-252 GKTNVSKPVVETARN
+252 GKTNVSKPVVDTVKNTPFNTSFKTRDER
-267 AAFGQNYQTQE
+267 QN
-278 QRQSRYDELN
+278 RLDELN
-288 NEIDRMQKQYP
+288 SEIDRMQKQYP
-299 YLIAMDMKNRN
+299 YLINKDIQSRN
-310 AGEKLAAVPW
+310 TADKAAGVFSL
-320 LISHPKLAAAGIN
+320 LFDPKTAIAGIN
-333 GDDQYSKMSTTNKKQ
+333 GDDQYNKMSANNKKQ
-348 ADAMYQL
+348 ADAMFQL
-355 YKRLNDEADAI
+355 YKRLNDEYEAV

-378 VANAGLSVTGALEN
+378 VANALTNAVGPLEN
-392 AGRYVSGTMN
+392 AARLYSGTFN
-402 KAAGD
+402 KAVGD
-407 VLNLVGA
+407 VLGLAGA
-414 KDAGKFLRDTAQ
+414 KDASDFFRNTAQ
-426 KTLEGSL
+426 KTIDGSFT
-433 SDSAMQKVNDWAQP
+433 DEAMQKVNDWAQP
-447 VGAAKKAQEIAGS
+447 VGMAKKAQDLAGS
-460 GSRMASSI
+460 GSRMIPSI

-486 TAEALNDGAN
+486 TREALQDGAN

-569 AKNATAQELLD
+569 AQNATAQELWD
-580 SAKGGMALA
+580 SAKGGMTLA

-605 RYGTA
+605 RYDTA

-615 TSIHD
+615 TSIRD

-643 PTGQRLALPE
+643 PTAQRFALPE

-692 DFTSAPDSGSVLFA
+692 DFTSAPDSGSVLYA

-720 LPVGRSGLTKVAAM
+720 LPVGRSGLTKVAAQVD
-734 GETKTV
+734 ETQTIPRFAV
-740 PFLSENPEGMS
+740 DDAGNPNGGLSDA
-751 RSEMQ
+751 EMQ
-756 WAKLLVDNSLKT
+756 WAKLLAANQEKT
-768 GIPVQTYVDEI
+768 GVSIQQLTHEI
-779 VTPTMQAVNETIA
+779 VDSTFEEYNQALQSAEQYVRDYTPQGTSVVWNADGTSFRASNNE
-792 DVQQYIADYI
+792 
-802 ARKDAQRTHEK
+802 K
-813 GKNLMHH
+813 
-820 ENGTTERLS
+820 
-829 LNEPW
+829 W
-834 YSEWYK
+834 YSDYYK
-840 RLGNRKPAKKHYSM
+840 KNGKTPSR
-854 IAENIVSN
+854 AEAAQVAAQLVKADIQR
-862 ELKKGGGDWVSHE
+862 GGGQFISAE
-875 LAQDWAEAQHIQAA
+875 LAQDLQTALEIQAA
-889 YDAIGDD
+889 ANALGENVI
-896 AVSAEITPEGLKVI
+896 SAQVVDGNLVVQRGK
-910 MNGTP
+910 P
-915 AHTANIQDT
+915 AYTANIQDT
-924 NAKRDRNIISP
+924 NARLDRNIISP
-935 VMQGATAAPINLSPM
+935 VMQGATAAPINLTPM

-962 ADVRKA
+962 ADVRQA

-973 PKLTRAGAETVQTG
+973 PKLTRAGAETQATQDARYQAQVDG
-987 VQTAP
+987 VFDGSMPEKSIITVGNTPDILLQYGAKNRQMTMKQDTARKIAYP
-992 PEITQPMQE
+992 DGYMGGKHNLGIDALKELPQQLRDPMAILKSKTQNDSLIALTEWNDTHGDPVIVAVHLNKRGDITVE
-1001 NAQAAAQQADISPK
+1001 NRIASAYGKKNFEALLGENGENILYTKNNKSIAELSAYRLQLPVSASSDTLVNHSISQSGTNVNDINPK
-1015 LTKAEVNAES
+1015 LTKATAES
-1025 SVGAAKGGFDPYSKM
+1025 SVGAAETGFDPYSKM
-1040 VNDYGSIPDGMN
+1040 VNDYGAIPEGMN
-1052 PARMVDVP
+1052 PARTIDVP

-1083 DNLIPALENHVAEG
+1083 DSLIPALENHVAEG

-1211 SRFDKQAN
+1211 SRFDKQAG
-1219 KDLKKELKRADTA
+1219 KAAKK
-1232 GKRGKQTAIISDTN
+1232 Q
-1246 AAIEQAAQEVAKEAT
+1246 
-1261 GEATT
+1261 
-1266 QSNGKE
+1266 
-1272 NGKRTLPKATDK
+1272 
-1284 GVGKDDVY
+1284 GV
-1292 DGRPKDRYTP
+1292 P
-1302 ATDWAKETGNDLAKR
+1302 AED
-1317 IADKLNPAPTQ
+1317 IADQ
-1328 RPVSRTILS
+1328 
-1337 DLMQFAEEHALPKK
+1337 
-1351 QQAPKRQAVDRL
+1351 
-1363 RDYFAN
+1363 Y
-1369 KDFYTKAWNEARS
+1369 
-1382 ALKEKYKGNA
+1382 
-1392 EALDALESFTDAT
+1392 
-1405 IDYNADPLHTQ
+1405 
-1416 KVIMNALMD
+1416 
-1425 DIKET
+1425 
-1430 GGLKTYLAR
+1430 GLK
-1439 NTLGAGEQN
+1439 
-1448 AAQLADRLIA
+1448 
-1458 ETGVT
+1458 
-1463 GTDAEVLRSGVN
+1463 
-1475 HAYEDMMDG
+1475 
-1484 KSGTKLETMIR
+1484 
-1495 EALKS
+1495 
-1500 GNLNLTDAAKM
+1500 
-1511 SPKQKAVVGQT
+1511 
-1522 ISGLL
+1522 
-1527 QKEYGV
+1527 
-1533 DAQYADT
+1533 
-1540 VSNTIIDEYNAEVQ
+1540 
-1554 ERARKILENKFKER
+1554 
-1568 KQRVPREFW
+1568 
-1577 DVFEEYAN
+1577 
-1585 LGTFNSEY
+1585 
-1593 AQKATEKLF
+1593 
-1602 GEPGITLN
+1602 LN

-1620 ETDEARTE
+1620 ETQEARDA
-1628 VVDRIYDDV
+1628 VVDKIYNDV

-1645 GDIVNAWR
+1645 GDRLNAWR
-1653 YFSML
+1653 YFAML

-1693 QGQRTRALHTSKA
+1693 KEKRTRALHTSKA

-1713 DYANVEAELSGNAYK
+1713 DYANVETELSGNAYK

-1740 FPKWMQWG
+1740 FPKPLQKV
-1748 MDKANGMLDV
+1748 MDANTWALDA
-1758 EDGWFKKGSYIKSMG
+1758 EDQVFKKKSYIDSMG
-1773 NFLTARGWDVNNLT
+1773 SFLTARGWDVNNLT

-1807 QDASALADTLGRL
+1807 QDASALADTLSRL

-1844 AKRSFELSP
+1844 AKRSFELSLV
-1853 AGLLK
+1853 GLLK
-1858 AITYDAVQV
+1858 AITYDAAQV

-1941 AVVPLA
+1941 TVVPLA

-1991 STVSSAAYNKS
+1991 STVSSAAYSKS
-2002 NPLFGIASNVATNF
+2002 NPLFGIASNIATNF

-2021 PTLFGQV
+2021 PTLFGQIS
-2028 ARTVDNTRRTTY
+2028 RTIDNTRRTTY

-2129 PQKYYKAED
+2129 PQKYYKSED
-2138 GTKKFLSASDYSKLT
+2138 GTKKFLTAQEYSTLT
-2153 SQSGKISLDAINKL
+2153 SQSGKISLDAIDKL

-2241 RDQVFNAIKA
+2241 RDQVFSAIKA

-2322 YYLDSKGY
+2322 RYLDAKGY
-2330 TGEKRQ
+2330 SAEKRE
-2336 ALEDTFKFYSMVK
+2336 ALENTFKFYSMVK

-2359 IRENGGTK
+2359 LTSDGTK
-2367 EKAAIGEVESAG
+2367 AEKEYISEVKNVG
-2379 ISAAQYAQIKS
+2379 ISATQYAQIK
-2390 AASGVTYEK
+2390 AAANAAPY
-2399 GKSGA
+2399 KSGEKNA
-2404 KLAAVAKVVSQN
+2404 KIAAMGAVVSKMVSSYDQ
-2416 TANYNEYAAVMHAL
+2416 YAAVMHAL
-2430 GYKKIDGH
+2430 GKKKIDSY
-2438 YTSGGKLPEDSGLN
+2438 YTSGGKLPENSGLN

-2464 KTSSAGFI
+2464 KTSSAGFV

-2486 GGRNAPKTSGGYGS
+2486 GGRNAVKTSTGYS
-2500 SNHDGI
+2500 STNHDGI
-2506 DIGGTGGNLN
+2506 DIGGTGGNLD
-2516 GQAADSIGGGKVTE
+2516 GQAADSIGSGKVIQ
-2530 VGYDENGYG
+2530 VGYEGKGYG

-2552 LYGHLQKATVKQGET
+2552 LYGHLQKATVKQGDT

-2577 GSTGNSSG
+2577 GSTGSSTA
-2585 PHLHLRVRKNGQS
+2585 PHLHLRVHKNGQS

>member
-1 MASNKKNRYKL
+1 MALSKDRRDQLEQAKKN
-12 SKGRK
+12 
-17 EQLAQA
+17 
-23 RQNAKDDYNRRQKE
+23 AKIKAKQ
-37 KQNRALIQQYNATH
+37 KQNKALIQQYNATH

-58 ISAKDGIRNTRQST
+58 ISAKGGSRNSRQST
-72 GTTRSTAGK
+72 GTTRSTASR

-104 DRRASAAHKAD
+104 DRRASAARKAD

-128 SYLTGGSTRKATPY
+128 NYLTGGSTRKATPY

-170 INARNQVAANTQ
+170 INTRNQMTANTQ

-212 NTSDEAEKTR
+212 NTSDAAEKTR

-252 GKTNVSKPVVETARN
+252 GKTNVSEPVVDTVKNTPFNTSFKTRDER
-267 AAFGQNYQTQE
+267 QN
-278 QRQSRYDELN
+278 RLDELN
-288 NEIDRMQKQYP
+288 SEIDRMQKQYP
-299 YLIAMDMKNRN
+299 YLINKDIQSRN
-310 AGEKLAAVPW
+310 TADKAAGVFSL
-320 LISHPKLAAAGIN
+320 LFDPKTAIAGIN
-333 GDDQYSKMSTTNKKQ
+333 GDDQYNKMSANNKKQ
-348 ADAMYQL
+348 ADAMFQL
-355 YKRLNDEADAI
+355 YKRLNDEYEAV

-378 VANAGLSVTGALEN
+378 IANALTNVVGPIENAARYVTSAGENALSGALKL
-392 AGRYVSGTMN
+392 AG
-402 KAAGD
+402 KQ
-407 VLNLVGA
+407 
-414 KDAGKFLRDTAQ
+414 DAGQFWENVAKNTAN
-426 KTLEGSL
+426 TSFA
-433 SDSAMQKVNDWAQP
+433 DSAMQKVNDWAQP
-447 VGAAKKAQEIAGS
+447 VGSAKKAQELAGS
-460 GSRMASSI
+460 GARMLPGMALGAATGTASKVSSLLDKAPLANASL
-468 AAGPAGMGLIYAD
+468 AAIFGD
-481 SAKSA
+481 SAASGA
-486 TAEALNDGAN
+486 REALNDGASLN
-496 LDQAM
+496 QA
-501 LYGAGSGLTEVGTE
+501 LAYGAGSGLTEVGTE

-540 AFDVLGE
+540 AFDILGE

-555 LINPYLKRATYDKN
+555 LVNPYLKRATYDKN
-569 AKNATAQELLD
+569 AQNATAQELWD

-605 RYGTA
+605 RYDTA

-620 ANADVRAAE
+620 ANADLRAAE

-643 PTGQRLALPE
+643 PTAQRLALPE

-692 DFTSAPDSGSVLFA
+692 DFTSAPDSGSVLYA

-720 LPVGRSGLTKVAAM
+720 LPVGRSGLTKVAAQVD
-734 GETKTV
+734 ETQTIPRFAV
-740 PFLSENPEGMS
+740 DDAGNSNGGLSDA
-751 RSEMQ
+751 EMQ
-756 WAKLLVDNSLKT
+756 WAKLLAANQEKT
-768 GIPVQTYVDEI
+768 GVSIQQVTHEI
-779 VTPTMQAVNETIA
+779 VDSTFEEYNQALKSAEQYVRDYTSQGTSVVWNADGTSFRASNNE
-792 DVQQYIADYI
+792 
-802 ARKDAQRTHEK
+802 K
-813 GKNLMHH
+813 
-820 ENGTTERLS
+820 
-829 LNEPW
+829 W
-834 YSEWYK
+834 YSDYYK
-840 RLGNRKPAKKHYSM
+840 KNGKAPSR
-854 IAENIVSN
+854 AEAAQVAAQLVKADIQR
-862 ELKKGGGDWVSHE
+862 GGGQFISAE
-875 LAQDWAEAQHIQAA
+875 LAQDLQTALEIQAA
-889 YDAIGDD
+889 ANALGENVI
-896 AVSAEITPEGLKVI
+896 SAQIVDGNLVVQR
-910 MNGTP
+910 GTP

-924 NAKRDRNIISP
+924 NARLDRNTISP
-935 VMQGATAAPINLSPM
+935 VMQGTTAAPINLRPM

-962 ADVRKA
+962 ADVQQA

-1001 NAQAAAQQADISPK
+1001 NAQAAAQRADINPK
-1015 LTKAEVNAES
+1015 LTKAEVTPES
-1025 SVGAAKGGFDPYSKM
+1025 SVGAAETGFDPYSKM
-1040 VNDYGSIPDGMN
+1040 VNDYGAIPEGMN
-1052 PARMVDVP
+1052 PARTVDVP
-1060 QSTNGTDRV
+1060 QSTDGSDRV

-1074 TIMESGVTP
+1074 TIMESGITP

-1219 KDLKKELKRADTA
+1219 KAAKKQ
-1232 GKRGKQTAIISDTN
+1232 GVP
-1246 AAIEQAAQEVAKEAT
+1246 AAEVAD
-1261 GEATT
+1261 
-1266 QSNGKE
+1266 Q
-1272 NGKRTLPKATDK
+1272 
-1284 GVGKDDVY
+1284 Y
-1292 DGRPKDRYTP
+1292 
-1302 ATDWAKETGNDLAKR
+1302 
-1317 IADKLNPAPTQ
+1317 
-1328 RPVSRTILS
+1328 
-1337 DLMQFAEEHALPKK
+1337 
-1351 QQAPKRQAVDRL
+1351 
-1363 RDYFAN
+1363 
-1369 KDFYTKAWNEARS
+1369 
-1382 ALKEKYKGNA
+1382 
-1392 EALDALESFTDAT
+1392 
-1405 IDYNADPLHTQ
+1405 
-1416 KVIMNALMD
+1416 
-1425 DIKET
+1425 
-1430 GGLKTYLAR
+1430 GLK
-1439 NTLGAGEQN
+1439 
-1448 AAQLADRLIA
+1448 
-1458 ETGVT
+1458 
-1463 GTDAEVLRSGVN
+1463 
-1475 HAYEDMMDG
+1475 
-1484 KSGTKLETMIR
+1484 
-1495 EALKS
+1495 
-1500 GNLNLTDAAKM
+1500 
-1511 SPKQKAVVGQT
+1511 
-1522 ISGLL
+1522 
-1527 QKEYGV
+1527 
-1533 DAQYADT
+1533 
-1540 VSNTIIDEYNAEVQ
+1540 
-1554 ERARKILENKFKER
+1554 
-1568 KQRVPREFW
+1568 
-1577 DVFEEYAN
+1577 
-1585 LGTFNSEY
+1585 
-1593 AQKATEKLF
+1593 
-1602 GEPGITLN
+1602 LN
-1610 EDLVQEFLNA
+1610 EDLAKAFLQA
-1620 ETDEARTE
+1620 ETDEARAEIT
-1628 VVDRIYDDV
+1628 DKIYNDV

-1645 GDIVNAWR
+1645 GDMLNAWR
-1653 YFSML
+1653 YFAML

-1693 QGQRTRALHTSKA
+1693 KEKRTRALHTSKA

-1713 DYANVEAELSGNAYK
+1713 DYANVKAELTGNAYK

-1807 QDASALADTLGRL
+1807 QDASALADTLSRL

-1899 QGIFS
+1899 QGLFS

-2002 NPLFGIASNVATNF
+2002 NPLFGIASNIATNF

-2021 PTLFGQV
+2021 PTLFGQIS
-2028 ARTVDNTRRTTY
+2028 RTIDNTRRTTY
-2040 ADKNSPVPSSVQKFL
+2040 ADKNSPVPSSLQKFL
-2055 QRQANKIPGLS
+2055 QRQQNKVSGVFQIPFL
-2066 QYQPAYT
+2066 QKYQTPAYT

-2138 GTKKFLSASDYSKLT
+2138 GTKKFLTAQEYSTLT
-2153 SQSGKISLDAINKL
+2153 SQSGKISLDAIDKL

-2322 YYLDSKGY
+2322 RYLDAKGY
-2330 TGEKRQ
+2330 SAEKRE
-2336 ALEDTFKFYSMVK
+2336 ALENTFKFYSMVK

-2359 IRENGGTK
+2359 LTSDGTK
-2367 EKAAIGEVESAG
+2367 AEKEYISEVKNVG
-2379 ISAAQYAQIKS
+2379 ISATQYAQIK
-2390 AASGVTYEK
+2390 AAANAAPY
-2399 GKSGA
+2399 KSGEKNA
-2404 KLAAVAKVVSQN
+2404 KIAAMGAVVSKMVSSYDQ
-2416 TANYNEYAAVMHAL
+2416 YAAVMHAL
-2430 GYKKIDGH
+2430 GKKKIDSY
-2438 YTSGGKLPEDSGLN
+2438 YTSGGKLPENSGLN

-2464 KTSSAGFI
+2464 KTSSAGFV

-2486 GGRNAPKTSGGYGS
+2486 GGRNAVKTSTGYS
-2500 SNHDGI
+2500 STNHDGI
-2506 DIGGTGGNLN
+2506 DIGGTGGNLD
-2516 GQAADSIGGGKVTE
+2516 GQAADSIGSGKVIQ
-2530 VGYDENGYG
+2530 VGYEEKGYG

-2552 LYGHLQKATVKQGET
+2552 LYGHLQKATVKQGDT

-2577 GSTGNSSG
+2577 GSTGSSTA
-2585 PHLHLRVRKNGQS
+2585 PHLHLRVHKNGQS
-2598 IDPRTVIPGYK
+2598 IDPRTVIPGYGG

>member
-1 MASNKKNRYKL
+1 MAL
-12 SKGRK
+12 SKGRR
-17 EQLAQA
+17 EQLEQA
-23 RQNAKDDYNRRQKE
+23 KKNAKIKAKQ
-37 KQNRALIQQYNATH
+37 KQNKALIQQYNATH
-51 KNAPKQT
+51 KNEPKQK
-58 ISAKDGIRNTRQST
+58 ISAKGGGSTGSRNTRQST
-72 GTTRSTAGK
+72 GTTRSTVSK
-81 TRMNGSLGN
+81 TRMNSSLGS
-90 SFGGSKTGGAKTTT
+90 SFGGSKNGGAKTTT
-104 DRRASAAHKAD
+104 DRRASAARKAD

-170 INARNQVAANTQ
+170 INARNQMATT
-182 MKTGTGKTWNEK
+182 KTGTGKTWNEK

-212 NTSDEAEKTR
+212 NTSDAAEKTR

-378 VANAGLSVTGALEN
+378 VANAALNAAGAVENGARYVTSAAENALSGALKLAGKQD
-392 AGRYVSGTMN
+392 AGRFWE
-402 KAAGD
+402 D
-407 VLNLVGA
+407 VA
-414 KDAGKFLRDTAQ
+414 KNTVNTSFA
-426 KTLEGSL
+426 
-433 SDSAMQKVNDWAQP
+433 DSAMQKVNDWAQP
-447 VGAAKKAQEIAGS
+447 VGSAKKAQELAGS
-460 GSRMASSI
+460 GARMLPGMALGAATGTASKVSSLLNKAPLANASL
-468 AAGPAGMGLIYAD
+468 AAIFGD
-481 SAKSA
+481 SAASGA
-486 TAEALNDGAN
+486 REALNDGASLN
-496 LDQAM
+496 QA
-501 LYGAGSGLTEVGTE
+501 LAYGAGSGLTEVGTE

-547 GVEEAAST
+547 GVEEATST

-569 AKNATAQELLD
+569 AKNATAQELWD

-629 QMDNRLHPNTPQAL
+629 QMDNRLHPNTSQAL
-643 PTGQRLALPE
+643 PTAQRLALPE

-720 LPVGRSGLTKVAAM
+720 LPVGRSGLTKVAAQVD
-734 GETKTV
+734 ETQTIPRFAV
-740 PFLSENPEGMS
+740 DDAGNSNGGLSDV
-751 RSEMQ
+751 EMQ
-756 WAKLLVDNSLKT
+756 WAKLLAANQEKT
-768 GIPVQTYVDEI
+768 GVSIQQVAHEI
-779 VTPTMQAVNETIA
+779 VDSTFEEYNQALQSAEQYVRDYTPQGTSVVWNADGTSFRASNNE
-792 DVQQYIADYI
+792 
-802 ARKDAQRTHEK
+802 K
-813 GKNLMHH
+813 
-820 ENGTTERLS
+820 
-829 LNEPW
+829 W
-834 YSEWYK
+834 YSDYYK
-840 RLGNRKPAKKHYSM
+840 KNGKAPSR
-854 IAENIVSN
+854 AEAAQVAAQLVKADIQR
-862 ELKKGGGDWVSHE
+862 GGGQFISAE
-875 LAQDWAEAQHIQAA
+875 LAQDLQTALEIQAA
-889 YDAIGDD
+889 ANALGENVI
-896 AVSAEITPEGLKVI
+896 SAQVVDGNLVVQRGK
-910 MNGTP
+910 P
-915 AHTANIQDT
+915 AYTANIQDT
-924 NAKRDRNIISP
+924 NARLDRNIISP

-962 ADVRKA
+962 ADVRQA

-973 PKLTRAGAETVQTG
+973 PKLTRAGAETAQTD

-1001 NAQAAAQQADISPK
+1001 NAHAAQQADINPK

-1025 SVGAAKGGFDPYSKM
+1025 SVGAAETGFDPYSKM
-1040 VNDYGSIPDGMN
+1040 VNDYGAIEPGEN
-1052 PARMVDVP
+1052 PARVVDVP
-1060 QSTNGTDRV
+1060 QSTNGSDRV

-1074 TIMESGVTP
+1074 TIMESGITP

-1211 SRFDKQAN
+1211 SRFDKQAG
-1219 KDLKKELKRADTA
+1219 KAAKK
-1232 GKRGKQTAIISDTN
+1232 Q
-1246 AAIEQAAQEVAKEAT
+1246 
-1261 GEATT
+1261 
-1266 QSNGKE
+1266 
-1272 NGKRTLPKATDK
+1272 
-1284 GVGKDDVY
+1284 GV
-1292 DGRPKDRYTP
+1292 P
-1302 ATDWAKETGNDLAKR
+1302 AED
-1317 IADKLNPAPTQ
+1317 IADQ
-1328 RPVSRTILS
+1328 
-1337 DLMQFAEEHALPKK
+1337 
-1351 QQAPKRQAVDRL
+1351 
-1363 RDYFAN
+1363 Y
-1369 KDFYTKAWNEARS
+1369 
-1382 ALKEKYKGNA
+1382 
-1392 EALDALESFTDAT
+1392 
-1405 IDYNADPLHTQ
+1405 
-1416 KVIMNALMD
+1416 
-1425 DIKET
+1425 
-1430 GGLKTYLAR
+1430 GLK
-1439 NTLGAGEQN
+1439 
-1448 AAQLADRLIA
+1448 
-1458 ETGVT
+1458 
-1463 GTDAEVLRSGVN
+1463 
-1475 HAYEDMMDG
+1475 
-1484 KSGTKLETMIR
+1484 
-1495 EALKS
+1495 
-1500 GNLNLTDAAKM
+1500 
-1511 SPKQKAVVGQT
+1511 
-1522 ISGLL
+1522 
-1527 QKEYGV
+1527 
-1533 DAQYADT
+1533 
-1540 VSNTIIDEYNAEVQ
+1540 
-1554 ERARKILENKFKER
+1554 
-1568 KQRVPREFW
+1568 
-1577 DVFEEYAN
+1577 
-1585 LGTFNSEY
+1585 
-1593 AQKATEKLF
+1593 
-1602 GEPGITLN
+1602 LN
-1610 EDLVQEFLNA
+1610 EDFVQEFLNA
-1620 ETDEARTE
+1620 ETQEARDA
-1628 VVDRIYDDV
+1628 VVDKIYNDV

-1645 GDIVNAWR
+1645 GDRLNAWR
-1653 YFSML
+1653 YFAML

-1693 QGQRTRALHTSKA
+1693 KEKRTRALHTSKA

-1713 DYANVEAELSGNAYK
+1713 DYANVETELSGNAYK

-1740 FPKWMQWG
+1740 FPKPLQKV
-1748 MDKANGMLDV
+1748 MDANTWALDA
-1758 EDGWFKKGSYIKSMG
+1758 EDQVFKKKSYIDSMG

-1807 QDASALADTLGRL
+1807 QDASALADTLSRL

-1853 AGLLK
+1853 VGLLK

-1899 QGIFS
+1899 QGLFS

-2098 GYLADAKGTQA
+2098 GYLADAKGTQT

-2138 GTKKFLSASDYSKLT
+2138 GTKKFLTAQEYSTLT
-2153 SQSGKISLDAINKL
+2153 SQSGKISLDAIDKL

-2438 YTSGGKLPEDSGLN
+2438 YSSGGKLPEESGLN

-2464 KTSSAGFI
+2464 KTSSAGFV

-2486 GGRNAPKTSGGYGS
+2486 GGRNAVKTSKGYS
-2500 SNHDGI
+2500 STNHDGI

-2546 GNGYTS
+2546 GDGYTS
-2552 LYGHLQKATVKQGET
+2552 LYGHLQKATVKQGDT

-2577 GSTGNSSG
+2577 GSTGSSSA
-2585 PHLHLRVRKNGQS
+2585 PHLHLRVHKNGQS
-2598 IDPRTVIPGYK
+2598 IDPRTVIPGYGG

>member
-1 MASNKKNRYKL
+1 MAL
-12 SKGRK
+12 SKGRR
-17 EQLAQA
+17 EQLEQA
-23 RQNAKDDYNRRQKE
+23 KKNAKIKAKQ
-37 KQNRALIQQYNATH
+37 KQNKALIQQYNATH
-51 KNAPKQT
+51 KNTPKQT
-58 ISAKDGIRNTRQST
+58 ISAKGGSRNTRQST

-81 TRMNGSLGN
+81 TRMNGSRGN
-90 SFGGSKTGGAKTTT
+90 SFGGSKTGGAKTTI
-104 DRRASAAHKAD
+104 DRRANAAHKAD

-128 SYLTGGSTRKATPY
+128 NYLTGGSTRKATPY

-170 INARNQVAANTQ
+170 INARNQMAAT
-182 MKTGTGKTWNEK
+182 KTGTGKTWNEK

-212 NTSDEAEKTR
+212 NTSDAAEKTR

-299 YLIAMDMKNRN
+299 YLISMDMKNRN

-378 VANAGLSVTGALEN
+378 VANAALNAAGAVENGARYATSAAENALSGALKL
-392 AGRYVSGTMN
+392 AG
-402 KAAGD
+402 KQ
-407 VLNLVGA
+407 
-414 KDAGKFLRDTAQ
+414 DAGQFWEDVAKNTVNTSFA
-426 KTLEGSL
+426 
-433 SDSAMQKVNDWAQP
+433 DSAMQKVNDWAQP
-447 VGAAKKAQEIAGS
+447 VGSAKKAQELAGS
-460 GSRMASSI
+460 GARMLPGMALGAATGTASKVSSLLDKAPLANASL
-468 AAGPAGMGLIYAD
+468 AAIFGD
-481 SAKSA
+481 SAASGA
-486 TAEALNDGAN
+486 REALNDGASLN
-496 LDQAM
+496 QA
-501 LYGAGSGLTEVGTE
+501 LAYGAGSGLTEVGTE

-555 LINPYLKRATYDKN
+555 LIDPYLKRATYDKN
-569 AKNATAQELLD
+569 AKNATAQELWD

-629 QMDNRLHPNTPQAL
+629 QMDNRLHPNTSQAL
-643 PTGQRLALPE
+643 PTAQRLALPE

-692 DFTSAPDSGSVLFA
+692 DFTSAPDSGSVLYA

-720 LPVGRSGLTKVAAM
+720 LPVGRSGLTKVAAQVD
-734 GETKTV
+734 ETQTIPRFAV
-740 PFLSENPEGMS
+740 DDAGNPNGGLSDA
-751 RSEMQ
+751 EMQ
-756 WAKLLVDNSLKT
+756 WAKLLAANQEKT
-768 GIPVQTYVDEI
+768 GVSIQQLTHEI
-779 VTPTMQAVNETIA
+779 VDSTFEEYNQALQSAEQYVRDYTPQGTSVVWNADGTSFRASNNE
-792 DVQQYIADYI
+792 
-802 ARKDAQRTHEK
+802 K
-813 GKNLMHH
+813 
-820 ENGTTERLS
+820 
-829 LNEPW
+829 W
-834 YSEWYK
+834 YSDYYK
-840 RLGNRKPAKKHYSM
+840 KNGKAPSR
-854 IAENIVSN
+854 AEAAQVAAQLVKADIQR
-862 ELKKGGGDWVSHE
+862 GGGQFISAE
-875 LAQDWAEAQHIQAA
+875 LAQDLQTALEIQAA
-889 YDAIGDD
+889 ANALGENVI
-896 AVSAEITPEGLKVI
+896 SAQVVDGNLVVQRGK
-910 MNGTP
+910 P
-915 AHTANIQDT
+915 AYTANIQDT
-924 NAKRDRNIISP
+924 NARLDRNIISP

-950 QRAGQ
+950 QRTGQ

-962 ADVRKA
+962 ADVQQA

-1001 NAQAAAQQADISPK
+1001 NAQGAAQQADINPK

-1025 SVGAAKGGFDPYSKM
+1025 SVGAAETGFDPYSKM
-1040 VNDYGSIPDGMN
+1040 VNDYGAIPEGMN

-1083 DNLIPALENHVAEG
+1083 DNLIPVLENHVAEG

-1211 SRFDKQAN
+1211 SRFDKQAG
-1219 KDLKKELKRADTA
+1219 KAAKK
-1232 GKRGKQTAIISDTN
+1232 Q
-1246 AAIEQAAQEVAKEAT
+1246 
-1261 GEATT
+1261 
-1266 QSNGKE
+1266 
-1272 NGKRTLPKATDK
+1272 
-1284 GVGKDDVY
+1284 GV
-1292 DGRPKDRYTP
+1292 P
-1302 ATDWAKETGNDLAKR
+1302 AED
-1317 IADKLNPAPTQ
+1317 IADQ
-1328 RPVSRTILS
+1328 
-1337 DLMQFAEEHALPKK
+1337 
-1351 QQAPKRQAVDRL
+1351 
-1363 RDYFAN
+1363 Y
-1369 KDFYTKAWNEARS
+1369 
-1382 ALKEKYKGNA
+1382 
-1392 EALDALESFTDAT
+1392 
-1405 IDYNADPLHTQ
+1405 
-1416 KVIMNALMD
+1416 
-1425 DIKET
+1425 
-1430 GGLKTYLAR
+1430 GLK
-1439 NTLGAGEQN
+1439 
-1448 AAQLADRLIA
+1448 
-1458 ETGVT
+1458 
-1463 GTDAEVLRSGVN
+1463 
-1475 HAYEDMMDG
+1475 
-1484 KSGTKLETMIR
+1484 
-1495 EALKS
+1495 
-1500 GNLNLTDAAKM
+1500 
-1511 SPKQKAVVGQT
+1511 
-1522 ISGLL
+1522 
-1527 QKEYGV
+1527 
-1533 DAQYADT
+1533 
-1540 VSNTIIDEYNAEVQ
+1540 
-1554 ERARKILENKFKER
+1554 
-1568 KQRVPREFW
+1568 
-1577 DVFEEYAN
+1577 
-1585 LGTFNSEY
+1585 
-1593 AQKATEKLF
+1593 
-1602 GEPGITLN
+1602 LN

-1620 ETDEARTE
+1620 ETQEARDA
-1628 VVDRIYDDV
+1628 VVDKIYNDV

-1645 GDIVNAWR
+1645 GDRLNAWR
-1653 YFSML
+1653 YFAML

-1693 QGQRTRALHTSKA
+1693 KEKRTRALHTSKA

-1713 DYANVEAELSGNAYK
+1713 DYANVETELSGNAYK
-1728 TEMSEIKQRQKL
+1728 TEMSDIKQRQKL
-1740 FPKWMQWG
+1740 FPKPLQKV
-1748 MDKANGMLDV
+1748 MDANTWALDA
-1758 EDGWFKKGSYIKSMG
+1758 EDQVFKKKSYIDSMG

-1787 EAQLNEAR
+1787 ESQLNEAR

-1807 QDASALADTLGRL
+1807 QDASKLADKLSEIEHSG
-1820 EKKNKATEVIIGSLV
+1820 KAWGVAIGSLV

-1853 AGLLK
+1853 VGLLK
-1858 AITYDAVQV
+1858 AITYDAAQV

-1889 VAALGAFLAA
+1889 VAVLGAFLAA

-1991 STVSSAAYNKS
+1991 STVTSAAYNKS
-2002 NPLFGIASNVATNF
+2002 NPLFGIASNIATNF

-2129 PQKYYKAED
+2129 PQKYYKDAD
-2138 GTKKFLSASDYSKLT
+2138 GVKKFLSASEYSKLT
-2153 SQSGKISLDAINKL
+2153 SEGGKISLDAIDKL

-2191 AKAIAANKVY
+2191 AKDVAANKTY
-2201 KKELDGTT
+2201 GKELDGTT
-2209 KIVSESGIEPG
+2209 KLVKESGMEPG

-2227 MEDSL
+2227 MQS
-2232 NNDMEGWEA
+2232 NFKASMENYEA
-2241 RDQVFNAIKA
+2241 FDQTFLAIKN
-2251 DSSLSDQEKNG
+2251 DKSLSEQEKNS
-2262 LYHSLLI
+2262 LYHNLLI
-2269 KGTSQSQWDKYTEIS
+2269 KGNDEATWKKYTEIS
-2284 GKVTA
+2284 DKVTA
-2289 EEYVDA
+2289 EEFVDA
-2295 MIQKQ
+2295 LTQVKYIKGIGKEELSDETGAEQ
-2300 AITKEGEDI
+2300 AK
-2309 EKGRAS
+2309 A
-2315 LEATEFS
+2315 EATEFS
-2322 YYLDSKGY
+2322 KYLDMMGY
-2330 TGEKRQ
+2330 TGEKRA
-2336 ALEDTFKFYSMVK
+2336 ALEDKFGFYSMIRQ
-2349 ADPANYTFDM
+2349 DPQNYTFDM
-2359 IRENGGTK
+2359 LKNEGNTYERD
-2367 EKAAIGEVESAG
+2367 AISAVESSG
-2379 ISAAQYAQIKS
+2379 MSASQYNQIKTL
-2390 AASGVTYEK
+2390 ANRLQAGVDYEK

-2404 KLAAVAKVVSQN
+2404 KKAAQAKIVSQN
-2416 TANYNEYAAVMHAL
+2416 VDNYDQYAAVMSAL
-2430 GYKKIDGH
+2430 GLKRFDSLYS
-2438 YTSGGKLPEDSGLN
+2438 SGGKLPKDSGLN

-2464 KTSSAGFI
+2464 KTSSAGFV

-2486 GGRNAPKTSGGYGS
+2486 GGRNAVKTSTGYS
-2500 SNHDGI
+2500 STDHDGI

-2552 LYGHLQKATVKQGET
+2552 LYGHLQKATVKQGDT

-2577 GSTGNSSG
+2577 GSTGSSSA
-2585 PHLHLRVRKNGQS
+2585 PHLHLRVHKNGQS

>member
-1 MASNKKNRYKL
+1 MAL
-12 SKGRK
+12 SKGRR
-17 EQLAQA
+17 EQLEQA
-23 RQNAKDDYNRRQKE
+23 KKNAKIKAKQ
-37 KQNRALIQQYNATH
+37 KQNKALIQQYNATH

-58 ISAKDGIRNTRQST
+58 ISAKGGSRNTRQST
-72 GTTRSTAGK
+72 GTTRSTVSK
-81 TRMNGSLGN
+81 TRMNSSLGN
-90 SFGGSKTGGAKTTT
+90 SFGGSKTRGAQTTT
-104 DRRASAAHKAD
+104 DRRANAARKAD

-128 SYLTGGSTRKATPY
+128 NYLTGGSTRKATPY

-170 INARNQVAANTQ
+170 INARNQMAAT
-182 MKTGTGKTWNEK
+182 KTGTGKTWNEK

-333 GDDQYSKMSTTNKKQ
+333 GDDRYSKMSTTNKKQ

-378 VANAGLSVTGALEN
+378 VANAALNAAGAVEN
-392 AGRYVSGTMN
+392 GARYVSGTMN

-481 SAKSA
+481 SAKST

-569 AKNATAQELLD
+569 AKNATAQELWD
-580 SAKGGMALA
+580 SAKGGMTLA

-629 QMDNRLHPNTPQAL
+629 QMDNRLHPNTSQAL
-643 PTGQRLALPE
+643 PTAQRLALPE

-675 AFNNADTPDV
+675 AFSQSNTPDV
-685 LYGNMRG
+685 LYGNLRG
-692 DFTSAPDSGSVLFA
+692 DFTSAPDSGSVLYA

-720 LPVGRSGLTKVAAM
+720 LPVGRSGLTKVAAQVD
-734 GETKTV
+734 ETQTIPRFAV
-740 PFLSENPEGMS
+740 DDAGHPNGGLNDA
-751 RSEMQ
+751 EMQ
-756 WAKLLVDNSLKT
+756 WAKLLAANQEKT
-768 GIPVQTYVDEI
+768 GVSIQQLTHEI
-779 VTPTMQAVNETIA
+779 VDSTFEEYNQALQSAEQYVRDYTPQGTSVVRNADGTSFRASNNE
-792 DVQQYIADYI
+792 
-802 ARKDAQRTHEK
+802 K
-813 GKNLMHH
+813 
-820 ENGTTERLS
+820 
-829 LNEPW
+829 W
-834 YSEWYK
+834 YSDYYK
-840 RLGNRKPAKKHYSM
+840 KNGKAPSR
-854 IAENIVSN
+854 AEAAQVAAQLVKADIQR
-862 ELKKGGGDWVSHE
+862 GGGQFISAE
-875 LAQDWAEAQHIQAA
+875 LAQDLQTALEIQAA
-889 YDAIGDD
+889 ANALGENVI
-896 AVSAEITPEGLKVI
+896 SAQVVDGNLVVQRGK
-910 MNGTP
+910 P
-915 AHTANIQDT
+915 AYTANIQDT
-924 NAKRDRNIISP
+924 NARLDRNIISP
-935 VMQGATAAPINLSPM
+935 VMQGAAAAPINLTPM

-962 ADVRKA
+962 ADVRQT

-1001 NAQAAAQQADISPK
+1001 NAQAAAQQADINPK

-1040 VNDYGSIPDGMN
+1040 VNDYGAIPEGMN
-1052 PARMVDVP
+1052 PARTIDVP

-1083 DNLIPALENHVAEG
+1083 DSLIPALENHVAEG

-1106 KKTLSGATKTI
+1106 KKTLSGATRTI

-1211 SRFDKQAN
+1211 SRFDKQAG
-1219 KDLKKELKRADTA
+1219 KAAKK
-1232 GKRGKQTAIISDTN
+1232 Q
-1246 AAIEQAAQEVAKEAT
+1246 
-1261 GEATT
+1261 
-1266 QSNGKE
+1266 
-1272 NGKRTLPKATDK
+1272 
-1284 GVGKDDVY
+1284 GV
-1292 DGRPKDRYTP
+1292 P
-1302 ATDWAKETGNDLAKR
+1302 AED
-1317 IADKLNPAPTQ
+1317 IADQ
-1328 RPVSRTILS
+1328 
-1337 DLMQFAEEHALPKK
+1337 
-1351 QQAPKRQAVDRL
+1351 
-1363 RDYFAN
+1363 Y
-1369 KDFYTKAWNEARS
+1369 
-1382 ALKEKYKGNA
+1382 
-1392 EALDALESFTDAT
+1392 
-1405 IDYNADPLHTQ
+1405 
-1416 KVIMNALMD
+1416 
-1425 DIKET
+1425 
-1430 GGLKTYLAR
+1430 GLK
-1439 NTLGAGEQN
+1439 
-1448 AAQLADRLIA
+1448 
-1458 ETGVT
+1458 
-1463 GTDAEVLRSGVN
+1463 
-1475 HAYEDMMDG
+1475 
-1484 KSGTKLETMIR
+1484 
-1495 EALKS
+1495 
-1500 GNLNLTDAAKM
+1500 
-1511 SPKQKAVVGQT
+1511 
-1522 ISGLL
+1522 
-1527 QKEYGV
+1527 
-1533 DAQYADT
+1533 
-1540 VSNTIIDEYNAEVQ
+1540 
-1554 ERARKILENKFKER
+1554 
-1568 KQRVPREFW
+1568 
-1577 DVFEEYAN
+1577 
-1585 LGTFNSEY
+1585 
-1593 AQKATEKLF
+1593 
-1602 GEPGITLN
+1602 LN

-1620 ETDEARTE
+1620 ETQEARDA
-1628 VVDRIYDDV
+1628 VVDKIYNDV

-1645 GDIVNAWR
+1645 GDRLNAWR
-1653 YFSML
+1653 YFAML

-1693 QGQRTRALHTSKA
+1693 KEKRTRALHTSKA

-1728 TEMSEIKQRQKL
+1728 NEMSEIKQRQKL
-1740 FPKWMQWG
+1740 FPKPLQKV
-1748 MDKANGMLDV
+1748 MDANTWALDA
-1758 EDGWFKKGSYIKSMG
+1758 EDQVFKKKSYIDSMG

-1807 QDASALADTLGRL
+1807 QDASKLADKLSEIEHSG
-1820 EKKNKATEVIIGSLV
+1820 KAWGVAIGSLV

-1853 AGLLK
+1853 VGLLK
-1858 AITYDAVQV
+1858 AITYDAAQV

-1919 MGQQEYAINIGGK
+1919 MGHQEYAINIGGK

-1991 STVSSAAYNKS
+1991 STVTSAAYSKS
-2002 NPLFGIASNVATNF
+2002 NPLFGIASNIATNF

-2138 GTKKFLSASDYSKLT
+2138 GTKKFLTAQEYSTLT
-2153 SQSGKISLDAINKL
+2153 SQSGKISLDAIDKL

-2191 AKAIAANKVY
+2191 AKDVAANKTY
-2201 KKELDGTT
+2201 GKELDGTT
-2209 KIVSESGIEPG
+2209 KLVKESGMEPG

-2227 MEDSL
+2227 MQS
-2232 NNDMEGWEA
+2232 NFKASMENYEA
-2241 RDQVFNAIKA
+2241 FDQTFLAIKN
-2251 DSSLSDQEKNG
+2251 DKSLSEQEKNS
-2262 LYHSLLI
+2262 LYHNLLI
-2269 KGTSQSQWDKYTEIS
+2269 KGNDEATWKKYTEIS
-2284 GKVTA
+2284 DKVTA
-2289 EEYVDA
+2289 EEFVDA
-2295 MIQKQ
+2295 LTQVKYIKGIGKEELSDETGAEQ
-2300 AITKEGEDI
+2300 AK
-2309 EKGRAS
+2309 A
-2315 LEATEFS
+2315 EATEFS
-2322 YYLDSKGY
+2322 KYLDMMGY
-2330 TGEKRQ
+2330 TGEKRA
-2336 ALEDTFKFYSMVK
+2336 ALEDKFGFYSMIRQ
-2349 ADPANYTFDM
+2349 DPQNYTFDM
-2359 IRENGGTK
+2359 LKNEGNTYERD
-2367 EKAAIGEVESAG
+2367 AISAVESSG
-2379 ISAAQYAQIKS
+2379 MSASQYNQIKTL
-2390 AASGVTYEK
+2390 ANRLQAGVDYEK

-2404 KLAAVAKVVSQN
+2404 KKAAQAKIVSQN
-2416 TANYNEYAAVMHAL
+2416 VDNYDQYAAVMSAL
-2430 GYKKIDGH
+2430 GLKRFDSLYS
-2438 YTSGGKLPEDSGLN
+2438 SGGKLPKDSGLN

-2464 KTSSAGFI
+2464 KTSSAGFV

-2486 GGRNAPKTSGGYGS
+2486 GGRNAVKTSTGYS
-2500 SNHDGI
+2500 STDHDGI

-2552 LYGHLQKATVKQGET
+2552 LYGHLQKATVKQGDT

-2577 GSTGNSSG
+2577 GSTGSSTA
-2585 PHLHLRVRKNGQS
+2585 PHLHLRVHKNGQS
-2598 IDPRTVIPGYK
+2598 IDPRTVIPGYGG

>member
-1 MASNKKNRYKL
+1 MASNKKNRYNL

-37 KQNRALIQQYNATH
+37 KQNKALIQQFNATH

-58 ISAKDGIRNTRQST
+58 ISAKGGNRNTRHST
-72 GTTRSTAGK
+72 GTTRSTVSK

-104 DRRASAAHKAD
+104 DRRANAAHKAD
-115 AERRQSTTLRQGS
+115 TERRQSTTLRQGS

-170 INARNQVAANTQ
+170 INARNQMATT
-182 MKTGTGKTWNEK
+182 KTGTGKTWNEK

-212 NTSDEAEKTR
+212 NTSDEVEKTR

-299 YLIAMDMKNRN
+299 YLISMDMKNRN

-378 VANAGLSVTGALEN
+378 VANAALNAVGAVENGARYATSAAENALSGALKL
-392 AGRYVSGTMN
+392 AG
-402 KAAGD
+402 KQ
-407 VLNLVGA
+407 
-414 KDAGKFLRDTAQ
+414 DAGQFWEDVAKNTVNTSFA
-426 KTLEGSL
+426 
-433 SDSAMQKVNDWAQP
+433 DSAMQKVNDWAQP
-447 VGAAKKAQEIAGS
+447 VGSAKKAQELAGS
-460 GSRMASSI
+460 GARMLPGMALGAATGTASKVSSLLDKAPLANASL
-468 AAGPAGMGLIYAD
+468 AAIFGD
-481 SAKSA
+481 SAASGA
-486 TAEALNDGAN
+486 REALNDGASLN
-496 LDQAM
+496 QA
-501 LYGAGSGLTEVGTE
+501 LAYGAGSGLTEVGTE

-555 LINPYLKRATYDKN
+555 LIDPYLKRATYDKN
-569 AKNATAQELLD
+569 AKNATAQELWD

-629 QMDNRLHPNTPQAL
+629 QMDNRLHPNTSQAL
-643 PTGQRLALPE
+643 PTAQRLALPE

-692 DFTSAPDSGSVLFA
+692 DFTSAPDSGSVLYA

-720 LPVGRSGLTKVAAM
+720 LPVGRSGLTKVAAQVD
-734 GETKTV
+734 ETQTIPRFAV
-740 PFLSENPEGMS
+740 DDAGNPNGGLSDAK
-751 RSEMQ
+751 MQ
-756 WAKLLVDNSLKT
+756 WAKLLAANQEKT
-768 GIPVQTYVDEI
+768 GVSIQQLTHEI
-779 VTPTMQAVNETIA
+779 VDSTFEEYNQALQSAEQYVRDYTPQGTSVVWNADGTSFRASNNE
-792 DVQQYIADYI
+792 
-802 ARKDAQRTHEK
+802 K
-813 GKNLMHH
+813 
-820 ENGTTERLS
+820 
-829 LNEPW
+829 W
-834 YSEWYK
+834 YSDYYK
-840 RLGNRKPAKKHYSM
+840 KNGKAPSR
-854 IAENIVSN
+854 AEAAQVAAQLVKADIQR
-862 ELKKGGGDWVSHE
+862 GGGQFISAE
-875 LAQDWAEAQHIQAA
+875 LAQDLQTALEIQAA
-889 YDAIGDD
+889 ANALGENVI
-896 AVSAEITPEGLKVI
+896 SAQVVDGNLVVQRGK
-910 MNGTP
+910 P
-915 AHTANIQDT
+915 AYTANIQDT
-924 NAKRDRNIISP
+924 NARLDRNIISP

-950 QRAGQ
+950 QRTGQ

-962 ADVRKA
+962 ADVQQA

-1001 NAQAAAQQADISPK
+1001 NAQGAAQQADINPK

-1025 SVGAAKGGFDPYSKM
+1025 SVGAAETGFDPYSKM
-1040 VNDYGSIPDGMN
+1040 VNDYGAIPEGMN

-1083 DNLIPALENHVAEG
+1083 DNLIPVLENHVAEG

-1211 SRFDKQAN
+1211 SRFDKQAG
-1219 KDLKKELKRADTA
+1219 KAAKK
-1232 GKRGKQTAIISDTN
+1232 Q
-1246 AAIEQAAQEVAKEAT
+1246 
-1261 GEATT
+1261 
-1266 QSNGKE
+1266 
-1272 NGKRTLPKATDK
+1272 
-1284 GVGKDDVY
+1284 GV
-1292 DGRPKDRYTP
+1292 P
-1302 ATDWAKETGNDLAKR
+1302 AED
-1317 IADKLNPAPTQ
+1317 IADQ
-1328 RPVSRTILS
+1328 
-1337 DLMQFAEEHALPKK
+1337 
-1351 QQAPKRQAVDRL
+1351 
-1363 RDYFAN
+1363 Y
-1369 KDFYTKAWNEARS
+1369 
-1382 ALKEKYKGNA
+1382 
-1392 EALDALESFTDAT
+1392 
-1405 IDYNADPLHTQ
+1405 
-1416 KVIMNALMD
+1416 
-1425 DIKET
+1425 
-1430 GGLKTYLAR
+1430 GLK
-1439 NTLGAGEQN
+1439 
-1448 AAQLADRLIA
+1448 
-1458 ETGVT
+1458 
-1463 GTDAEVLRSGVN
+1463 
-1475 HAYEDMMDG
+1475 
-1484 KSGTKLETMIR
+1484 
-1495 EALKS
+1495 
-1500 GNLNLTDAAKM
+1500 
-1511 SPKQKAVVGQT
+1511 
-1522 ISGLL
+1522 
-1527 QKEYGV
+1527 
-1533 DAQYADT
+1533 
-1540 VSNTIIDEYNAEVQ
+1540 
-1554 ERARKILENKFKER
+1554 
-1568 KQRVPREFW
+1568 
-1577 DVFEEYAN
+1577 
-1585 LGTFNSEY
+1585 
-1593 AQKATEKLF
+1593 
-1602 GEPGITLN
+1602 LN

-1620 ETDEARTE
+1620 ETQEARDA
-1628 VVDRIYDDV
+1628 VVDKIYNDV

-1645 GDIVNAWR
+1645 GDRLNAWR
-1653 YFSML
+1653 YFAML

-1693 QGQRTRALHTSKA
+1693 KEKRTRALHTSKA

-1713 DYANVEAELSGNAYK
+1713 DYANVETELSGNAYK
-1728 TEMSEIKQRQKL
+1728 TEMSDIKQRQKL
-1740 FPKWMQWG
+1740 FPKPLQKV
-1748 MDKANGMLDV
+1748 MDANTWALDA
-1758 EDGWFKKGSYIKSMG
+1758 EDQVFKKKSYIDSMG

-1787 EAQLNEAR
+1787 ESQLNEAR

-1807 QDASALADTLGRL
+1807 QDASKLADKLSEIEHSG
-1820 EKKNKATEVIIGSLV
+1820 KAWGVAIGSLV

-1853 AGLLK
+1853 VGLLK
-1858 AITYDAVQV
+1858 AITYDAAQV

-1889 VAALGAFLAA
+1889 VAVLGAFLAA

-1991 STVSSAAYNKS
+1991 STVTSAAYNKS
-2002 NPLFGIASNVATNF
+2002 NPLFGIASNIATNF

-2129 PQKYYKAED
+2129 PQKYYKDAD
-2138 GTKKFLSASDYSKLT
+2138 GVKKFLSASEYSKLT
-2153 SQSGKISLDAINKL
+2153 SEGGKISLDAIDKL

-2191 AKAIAANKVY
+2191 AKDVAANKTY
-2201 KKELDGTT
+2201 GKELDGTT
-2209 KIVSESGIEPG
+2209 KLVKESGMEPG

-2227 MEDSL
+2227 MQS
-2232 NNDMEGWEA
+2232 NFKASMENYEA
-2241 RDQVFNAIKA
+2241 FDQTFLAIKN
-2251 DSSLSDQEKNG
+2251 DKSLSEQEKNS
-2262 LYHSLLI
+2262 LYHNLLI
-2269 KGTSQSQWDKYTEIS
+2269 KGNDEATWKKYTEIS
-2284 GKVTA
+2284 DKVTA
-2289 EEYVDA
+2289 EEFVDA
-2295 MIQKQ
+2295 LTQVKYIKGIGKEELSDETGAEQ
-2300 AITKEGEDI
+2300 AK
-2309 EKGRAS
+2309 A
-2315 LEATEFS
+2315 EATEFS
-2322 YYLDSKGY
+2322 KYLDMMGY
-2330 TGEKRQ
+2330 TGEKHA
-2336 ALEDTFKFYSMVK
+2336 ALEDKFGFYSMIRQ
-2349 ADPANYTFDM
+2349 DPQNYTFDM
-2359 IRENGGTK
+2359 LKNEGNTYERD
-2367 EKAAIGEVESAG
+2367 AISAVESSG
-2379 ISAAQYAQIKS
+2379 MSASQYNQIKTL
-2390 AASGVTYEK
+2390 ANRLQAGVDYEK

-2404 KLAAVAKVVSQN
+2404 KKAAQAKIVSQN
-2416 TANYNEYAAVMHAL
+2416 VDNYDQYAAVMSAL
-2430 GYKKIDGH
+2430 GLKRFDSLYS
-2438 YTSGGKLPEDSGLN
+2438 SGGKLPKDSGLN

-2464 KTSSAGFI
+2464 KTSSAGFV

-2486 GGRNAPKTSGGYGS
+2486 GGRNAVKTSTGYS
-2500 SNHDGI
+2500 STDHDGI

-2552 LYGHLQKATVKQGET
+2552 LYGHLQKATVKQGDT

-2577 GSTGNSSG
+2577 GSTGSSSA
-2585 PHLHLRVRKNGQS
+2585 PHLHLRVHKNGQS

>member
-1 MASNKKNRYKL
+1 MASNKKNRYNL

-37 KQNRALIQQYNATH
+37 KQNKALIQQFNATH

-58 ISAKDGIRNTRQST
+58 ISAKGGNRNTRHST
-72 GTTRSTAGK
+72 GTTRSTVSK

-104 DRRASAAHKAD
+104 DRRANAAHKAD
-115 AERRQSTTLRQGS
+115 TERRQSTTLRQGS

-170 INARNQVAANTQ
+170 INARNQMATT
-182 MKTGTGKTWNEK
+182 KTGTGKTWNEK

-212 NTSDEAEKTR
+212 NTSDEVEKTR

-299 YLIAMDMKNRN
+299 YLISMDMKNRN
-310 AGEKLAAVPW
+310 AGE
-320 LISHPKLAAAGIN
+320 KLAAAGIN

-355 YKRLNDEADAI
+355 YKRLNDEVDAI

-378 VANAGLSVTGALEN
+378 IANAVLNAAGAVENGARYATSAAENALSGALKL
-392 AGRYVSGTMN
+392 AG
-402 KAAGD
+402 KQ
-407 VLNLVGA
+407 
-414 KDAGKFLRDTAQ
+414 DAGQFWEDVAKNTVNTSFA
-426 KTLEGSL
+426 
-433 SDSAMQKVNDWAQP
+433 DSAMQKVNDWAQP
-447 VGAAKKAQEIAGS
+447 VGSAKKAQELAGS
-460 GSRMASSI
+460 GARMLPGMALGAATGTASKVSSLLDKAPLANASL
-468 AAGPAGMGLIYAD
+468 AAIFGD
-481 SAKSA
+481 SAASGA
-486 TAEALNDGAN
+486 REALNDGASLN
-496 LDQAM
+496 QA
-501 LYGAGSGLTEVGTE
+501 LAYGAGSGLTEVGTE

-555 LINPYLKRATYDKN
+555 LIDPYLKRATYDKN
-569 AKNATAQELLD
+569 AKNATAQELWD

-629 QMDNRLHPNTPQAL
+629 QMDNRLHPNTSQAL
-643 PTGQRLALPE
+643 PTAQRLALPE

-692 DFTSAPDSGSVLFA
+692 DFTSAPDSGSVLYA

-720 LPVGRSGLTKVAAM
+720 LPVGRSGLTKVAAQVD
-734 GETKTV
+734 ETQTIPRFAV
-740 PFLSENPEGMS
+740 DDAGNPNGGLSDA
-751 RSEMQ
+751 EMQ
-756 WAKLLVDNSLKT
+756 WAKLLAANQEKT
-768 GIPVQTYVDEI
+768 GVSIQQLTHEI
-779 VTPTMQAVNETIA
+779 VDSTFEEYNQALQSAEQYVRDYTPQGTSVVWNADGTSFRASNNE
-792 DVQQYIADYI
+792 
-802 ARKDAQRTHEK
+802 K
-813 GKNLMHH
+813 
-820 ENGTTERLS
+820 
-829 LNEPW
+829 W
-834 YSEWYK
+834 YSDYYK
-840 RLGNRKPAKKHYSM
+840 KNGKAPSR
-854 IAENIVSN
+854 AEAAQVAAQLVKADIQR
-862 ELKKGGGDWVSHE
+862 GGGQFISAE
-875 LAQDWAEAQHIQAA
+875 LAQDLQTALEIQAA
-889 YDAIGDD
+889 ANALGENVI
-896 AVSAEITPEGLKVI
+896 SAQVVDGNLVVQRGK
-910 MNGTP
+910 P
-915 AHTANIQDT
+915 AYTANIQDT
-924 NAKRDRNIISP
+924 NARLDRNIISP

-950 QRAGQ
+950 QRTGQ

-962 ADVRKA
+962 ADVQQA

-1001 NAQAAAQQADISPK
+1001 NAQGAAQQADINPK

-1025 SVGAAKGGFDPYSKM
+1025 SVGAAETGFDPYSKM
-1040 VNDYGSIPDGMN
+1040 VNDYGAIPEGMN

-1083 DNLIPALENHVAEG
+1083 DNLIPVLENHVAEG

-1211 SRFDKQAN
+1211 SRFDKQAG
-1219 KDLKKELKRADTA
+1219 KAAKK
-1232 GKRGKQTAIISDTN
+1232 Q
-1246 AAIEQAAQEVAKEAT
+1246 
-1261 GEATT
+1261 
-1266 QSNGKE
+1266 
-1272 NGKRTLPKATDK
+1272 
-1284 GVGKDDVY
+1284 GV
-1292 DGRPKDRYTP
+1292 P
-1302 ATDWAKETGNDLAKR
+1302 AED
-1317 IADKLNPAPTQ
+1317 IADQ
-1328 RPVSRTILS
+1328 
-1337 DLMQFAEEHALPKK
+1337 
-1351 QQAPKRQAVDRL
+1351 
-1363 RDYFAN
+1363 Y
-1369 KDFYTKAWNEARS
+1369 
-1382 ALKEKYKGNA
+1382 
-1392 EALDALESFTDAT
+1392 
-1405 IDYNADPLHTQ
+1405 
-1416 KVIMNALMD
+1416 
-1425 DIKET
+1425 
-1430 GGLKTYLAR
+1430 GLK
-1439 NTLGAGEQN
+1439 
-1448 AAQLADRLIA
+1448 
-1458 ETGVT
+1458 
-1463 GTDAEVLRSGVN
+1463 
-1475 HAYEDMMDG
+1475 
-1484 KSGTKLETMIR
+1484 
-1495 EALKS
+1495 
-1500 GNLNLTDAAKM
+1500 
-1511 SPKQKAVVGQT
+1511 
-1522 ISGLL
+1522 
-1527 QKEYGV
+1527 
-1533 DAQYADT
+1533 
-1540 VSNTIIDEYNAEVQ
+1540 
-1554 ERARKILENKFKER
+1554 
-1568 KQRVPREFW
+1568 
-1577 DVFEEYAN
+1577 
-1585 LGTFNSEY
+1585 
-1593 AQKATEKLF
+1593 
-1602 GEPGITLN
+1602 LN

-1620 ETDEARTE
+1620 ETQEARDA
-1628 VVDRIYDDV
+1628 VVDKIYNDV

-1645 GDIVNAWR
+1645 GDRLNAWR
-1653 YFSML
+1653 YFAML

-1693 QGQRTRALHTSKA
+1693 KEKRTRALHTSKA

-1713 DYANVEAELSGNAYK
+1713 DYANVETELSGNAYK
-1728 TEMSEIKQRQKL
+1728 TEMSDIKQRQKL
-1740 FPKWMQWG
+1740 FPKPLQKV
-1748 MDKANGMLDV
+1748 MDANTWALDA
-1758 EDGWFKKGSYIKSMG
+1758 EDQVFKKKSYIDSMG

-1787 EAQLNEAR
+1787 ESQLNEAR

-1807 QDASALADTLGRL
+1807 QDASKLADKLSEIEHSG
-1820 EKKNKATEVIIGSLV
+1820 KAWGVAIGSLV

-1853 AGLLK
+1853 VGLLK
-1858 AITYDAVQV
+1858 AITYDAAQV

-1889 VAALGAFLAA
+1889 VAVLGAFLAA

-1991 STVSSAAYNKS
+1991 STVTSAAYNKS
-2002 NPLFGIASNVATNF
+2002 NPLFGIASNIATNF

-2129 PQKYYKAED
+2129 PQKYYKDAD
-2138 GTKKFLSASDYSKLT
+2138 GVKKFLSASEYSKLT
-2153 SQSGKISLDAINKL
+2153 SEGGKISLDAIDKL

-2191 AKAIAANKVY
+2191 AKDVAANKTY
-2201 KKELDGTT
+2201 GKELDGTT
-2209 KIVSESGIEPG
+2209 KLVKESGMEPG

-2227 MEDSL
+2227 MQS
-2232 NNDMEGWEA
+2232 NFKASMENYEA
-2241 RDQVFNAIKA
+2241 FDQTFLAIKN
-2251 DSSLSDQEKNG
+2251 DKSLSEQEKNS
-2262 LYHSLLI
+2262 LYHNLLI
-2269 KGTSQSQWDKYTEIS
+2269 KGNDEATWKKYTEIS
-2284 GKVTA
+2284 DKVTA
-2289 EEYVDA
+2289 EEFVDA
-2295 MIQKQ
+2295 LTQVKYIKGIGKEELSDETGAEQ
-2300 AITKEGEDI
+2300 AK
-2309 EKGRAS
+2309 A
-2315 LEATEFS
+2315 EATEFS
-2322 YYLDSKGY
+2322 KYLDMMGY
-2330 TGEKRQ
+2330 TGEKRA
-2336 ALEDTFKFYSMVK
+2336 ALEDKFGFYSMIRQ
-2349 ADPANYTFDM
+2349 DPQNYTFDVLKNEGNTYE
-2359 IRENGGTK
+2359 RD
-2367 EKAAIGEVESAG
+2367 AISAVESSG
-2379 ISAAQYAQIKS
+2379 MSASQYNQIKTL
-2390 AASGVTYEK
+2390 ANRLQAGVDYEK

-2404 KLAAVAKVVSQN
+2404 KKAAQAKIVSQN
-2416 TANYNEYAAVMHAL
+2416 VDNYDQYAAVMSAL
-2430 GYKKIDGH
+2430 GLKRFDSLYS
-2438 YTSGGKLPEDSGLN
+2438 SGGKLPKDSGLN

-2464 KTSSAGFI
+2464 KTSSAGFV

-2486 GGRNAPKTSGGYGS
+2486 GGRNAVKTSTGYS
-2500 SNHDGI
+2500 STDHDGI
-2506 DIGGTGGNLN
+2506 DIGGTGGNVN

-2552 LYGHLQKATVKQGET
+2552 LYGHLQKATVKQGDT

-2577 GSTGNSSG
+2577 GSTGSSSA
-2585 PHLHLRVRKNGQS
+2585 PHLHLRVHKNGQS

>member
-1 MASNKKNRYKL
+1 MAL
-12 SKGRK
+12 SKGRR
-17 EQLAQA
+17 EQLEQA
-23 RQNAKDDYNRRQKE
+23 KKNAKIKAKQ
-37 KQNRALIQQYNATH
+37 KQNKALIQQYNATH
-51 KNAPKQT
+51 KNEPKQK
-58 ISAKDGIRNTRQST
+58 ISAKGGGSTGSRNTRQST
-72 GTTRSTAGK
+72 GTTRSTVSK
-81 TRMNGSLGN
+81 TRMNSSLGS
-90 SFGGSKTGGAKTTT
+90 SFGGSKNGGAKTTT
-104 DRRASAAHKAD
+104 DRRASAARKAD

-170 INARNQVAANTQ
+170 INARNQMATT
-182 MKTGTGKTWNEK
+182 KTGTGKTWNEK

-212 NTSDEAEKTR
+212 NTSDAAEKTR

-378 VANAGLSVTGALEN
+378 VANAALNAAGAVENGARYVTSAAENALSGALKLAGKQD
-392 AGRYVSGTMN
+392 AGRFWE
-402 KAAGD
+402 D
-407 VLNLVGA
+407 VA
-414 KDAGKFLRDTAQ
+414 KNTVNTSFA
-426 KTLEGSL
+426 
-433 SDSAMQKVNDWAQP
+433 DSAMQKVNDWAQP
-447 VGAAKKAQEIAGS
+447 VGSAKKAQELAGS
-460 GSRMASSI
+460 GARMLPGMALGAATGTASKVSSLLNKAPLANASL
-468 AAGPAGMGLIYAD
+468 AAIFGD
-481 SAKSA
+481 SAASGA
-486 TAEALNDGAN
+486 REALNDGASLN
-496 LDQAM
+496 QA
-501 LYGAGSGLTEVGTE
+501 LAYGAGSGLTEVGTE

-547 GVEEAAST
+547 GVEEATST

-569 AKNATAQELLD
+569 AKNATAQELWD

-629 QMDNRLHPNTPQAL
+629 QMDNRLHPNTSQAL
-643 PTGQRLALPE
+643 PTAQRLALPE

-720 LPVGRSGLTKVAAM
+720 LPVGRSGLTKVAAQVD
-734 GETKTV
+734 ETQTIPRFAV
-740 PFLSENPEGMS
+740 DDAGNSNGGLSDV
-751 RSEMQ
+751 EMQ
-756 WAKLLVDNSLKT
+756 WAKLLAANQEKT
-768 GIPVQTYVDEI
+768 GVSIQQVAHEI
-779 VTPTMQAVNETIA
+779 VDSTFEEYNQALQSAEQYVRDYTPQGTSVVWNADGTSFRASNNE
-792 DVQQYIADYI
+792 
-802 ARKDAQRTHEK
+802 K
-813 GKNLMHH
+813 
-820 ENGTTERLS
+820 
-829 LNEPW
+829 W
-834 YSEWYK
+834 YSDYYK
-840 RLGNRKPAKKHYSM
+840 KNGKAPSR
-854 IAENIVSN
+854 AEAAQVAAQLVKADIQR
-862 ELKKGGGDWVSHE
+862 GGGQFISAE
-875 LAQDWAEAQHIQAA
+875 LAQDLQTALEIQAA
-889 YDAIGDD
+889 ANALGENVI
-896 AVSAEITPEGLKVI
+896 SAQVVDGNLVVQRGK
-910 MNGTP
+910 P
-915 AHTANIQDT
+915 AYTANIQDT
-924 NAKRDRNIISP
+924 NARLDRNIISP

-962 ADVRKA
+962 ADVRQA

-973 PKLTRAGAETVQTG
+973 PKLTRAGAETAQTD

-1001 NAQAAAQQADISPK
+1001 NAHAAQQADINPK

-1025 SVGAAKGGFDPYSKM
+1025 SVGAAETGFDPYSKM
-1040 VNDYGSIPDGMN
+1040 VNDYGAIEPGEN
-1052 PARMVDVP
+1052 PARVVDVP
-1060 QSTNGTDRV
+1060 QSTNGSDRV

-1074 TIMESGVTP
+1074 TIMESGITP

-1211 SRFDKQAN
+1211 SRFDKQAG
-1219 KDLKKELKRADTA
+1219 KAAKK
-1232 GKRGKQTAIISDTN
+1232 Q
-1246 AAIEQAAQEVAKEAT
+1246 
-1261 GEATT
+1261 
-1266 QSNGKE
+1266 
-1272 NGKRTLPKATDK
+1272 
-1284 GVGKDDVY
+1284 GV
-1292 DGRPKDRYTP
+1292 P
-1302 ATDWAKETGNDLAKR
+1302 AED
-1317 IADKLNPAPTQ
+1317 IADQ
-1328 RPVSRTILS
+1328 
-1337 DLMQFAEEHALPKK
+1337 
-1351 QQAPKRQAVDRL
+1351 
-1363 RDYFAN
+1363 Y
-1369 KDFYTKAWNEARS
+1369 
-1382 ALKEKYKGNA
+1382 
-1392 EALDALESFTDAT
+1392 
-1405 IDYNADPLHTQ
+1405 
-1416 KVIMNALMD
+1416 
-1425 DIKET
+1425 
-1430 GGLKTYLAR
+1430 GLK
-1439 NTLGAGEQN
+1439 
-1448 AAQLADRLIA
+1448 
-1458 ETGVT
+1458 
-1463 GTDAEVLRSGVN
+1463 
-1475 HAYEDMMDG
+1475 
-1484 KSGTKLETMIR
+1484 
-1495 EALKS
+1495 
-1500 GNLNLTDAAKM
+1500 
-1511 SPKQKAVVGQT
+1511 
-1522 ISGLL
+1522 
-1527 QKEYGV
+1527 
-1533 DAQYADT
+1533 
-1540 VSNTIIDEYNAEVQ
+1540 
-1554 ERARKILENKFKER
+1554 
-1568 KQRVPREFW
+1568 
-1577 DVFEEYAN
+1577 
-1585 LGTFNSEY
+1585 
-1593 AQKATEKLF
+1593 
-1602 GEPGITLN
+1602 LN

-1620 ETDEARTE
+1620 ETQEARDA
-1628 VVDRIYDDV
+1628 VVDKIYNDV

-1645 GDIVNAWR
+1645 GDRLNAWR
-1653 YFSML
+1653 YFAML

-1693 QGQRTRALHTSKA
+1693 KEKRTRALHTSKA

-1713 DYANVEAELSGNAYK
+1713 DYANVETELSGNAYK

-1740 FPKWMQWG
+1740 FPKPLQKV
-1748 MDKANGMLDV
+1748 MDANTWALDA
-1758 EDGWFKKGSYIKSMG
+1758 EDQVFKKKSYIDSMG

-1807 QDASALADTLGRL
+1807 QDASALADTLSRL

-1853 AGLLK
+1853 VGLLK

-1899 QGIFS
+1899 QGLFS

-2098 GYLADAKGTQA
+2098 GYLADAKGTQT

-2138 GTKKFLSASDYSKLT
+2138 GTKKFLTAQEYSTLT
-2153 SQSGKISLDAINKL
+2153 SQSGKISLDAIDKL

-2438 YTSGGKLPEDSGLN
+2438 YSSGGKLPEESGLN

-2464 KTSSAGFI
+2464 KTSSAGFV

-2486 GGRNAPKTSGGYGS
+2486 GGRNAVKTSKGYS
-2500 SNHDGI
+2500 STNHDGI

-2546 GNGYTS
+2546 GDGYTS
-2552 LYGHLQKATVKQGET
+2552 LYGHLQKATVKQGDT

-2577 GSTGNSSG
+2577 GSTGSSSA
-2585 PHLHLRVRKNGQS
+2585 PHLHLRVHKNGQS
-2598 IDPRTVIPGYK
+2598 IDPRMVIPGYGG

>member
-1 MASNKKNRYKL
+1 
-12 SKGRK
+12 
-17 EQLAQA
+17 
-23 RQNAKDDYNRRQKE
+23 
-37 KQNRALIQQYNATH
+37 
-51 KNAPKQT
+51 
-58 ISAKDGIRNTRQST
+58 
-72 GTTRSTAGK
+72 
-81 TRMNGSLGN
+81 
-90 SFGGSKTGGAKTTT
+90 
-104 DRRASAAHKAD
+104 
-115 AERRQSTTLRQGS
+115 
-128 SYLTGGSTRKATPY
+128 
-142 AAAQQVYT
+142 
-150 PLRSND
+150 
-156 RRARAGRAADANRT
+156 
-170 INARNQVAANTQ
+170 
-182 MKTGTGKTWNEK
+182 
-194 EERQK
+194 
-199 AIDTLNANSMAWH
+199 
-212 NTSDEAEKTR
+212 
-222 LHAANDRIRKKFGMT
+222 
-237 YNGDTGATYLPKASG
+237 
-252 GKTNVSKPVVETARN
+252 
-267 AAFGQNYQTQE
+267 
-278 QRQSRYDELN
+278 
-288 NEIDRMQKQYP
+288 
-299 YLIAMDMKNRN
+299 MDMKNRN

-378 VANAGLSVTGALEN
+378 VANAALNAAGAVEN
-392 AGRYVSGTMN
+392 GARYVSGTMN

-569 AKNATAQELLD
+569 AKNATAQELWD
-580 SAKGGMALA
+580 SAKGGMTLA

-629 QMDNRLHPNTPQAL
+629 QMDNRLHPNTSQAL
-643 PTGQRLALPE
+643 PTAQRLALPE

-692 DFTSAPDSGSVLFA
+692 DFTSAPDSGSVLYA

-720 LPVGRSGLTKVAAM
+720 LPVGRSGLTKVAAQVDEM
-734 GETKTV
+734 QTIPRFAVDDSGN
-740 PFLSENPEGMS
+740 PNGGLSDA
-751 RSEMQ
+751 EMQ
-756 WAKLLVDNSLKT
+756 WAKLLAANQEKT
-768 GIPVQTYVDEI
+768 GVSIQQLTHEI
-779 VTPTMQAVNETIA
+779 VDSTFEEYNQALQSAEQYVRDYTPQGTSVVRNADGTSFRASNNE
-792 DVQQYIADYI
+792 
-802 ARKDAQRTHEK
+802 K
-813 GKNLMHH
+813 
-820 ENGTTERLS
+820 
-829 LNEPW
+829 W
-834 YSEWYK
+834 YSDYYK
-840 RLGNRKPAKKHYSM
+840 KNGKAPSR
-854 IAENIVSN
+854 AEAAQVAAQLVKADIQR
-862 ELKKGGGDWVSHE
+862 GGGQFISAE
-875 LAQDWAEAQHIQAA
+875 LAQDLQTALEIQAA
-889 YDAIGDD
+889 ANALGENVI
-896 AVSAEITPEGLKVI
+896 SAQVVDGNLVVQRGK
-910 MNGTP
+910 P
-915 AHTANIQDT
+915 AYTANIQDT
-924 NAKRDRNIISP
+924 NARLDRNIISP
-935 VMQGATAAPINLSPM
+935 VMQGATAAPINLTPM

-962 ADVRKA
+962 ADVRQA

-1001 NAQAAAQQADISPK
+1001 NAQAAAQQADINPK
-1015 LTKAEVNAES
+1015 LTKSEVNAES
-1025 SVGAAKGGFDPYSKM
+1025 SVGAAETGFDPYSKM
-1040 VNDYGSIPDGMN
+1040 VNDYGAIPEGMN

-1083 DNLIPALENHVAEG
+1083 DSLIPALENHVAEG

-1211 SRFDKQAN
+1211 SRFDKQAG
-1219 KDLKKELKRADTA
+1219 KAAKK
-1232 GKRGKQTAIISDTN
+1232 Q
-1246 AAIEQAAQEVAKEAT
+1246 
-1261 GEATT
+1261 
-1266 QSNGKE
+1266 
-1272 NGKRTLPKATDK
+1272 
-1284 GVGKDDVY
+1284 GV
-1292 DGRPKDRYTP
+1292 P
-1302 ATDWAKETGNDLAKR
+1302 AED
-1317 IADKLNPAPTQ
+1317 IADQ
-1328 RPVSRTILS
+1328 
-1337 DLMQFAEEHALPKK
+1337 
-1351 QQAPKRQAVDRL
+1351 
-1363 RDYFAN
+1363 Y
-1369 KDFYTKAWNEARS
+1369 
-1382 ALKEKYKGNA
+1382 
-1392 EALDALESFTDAT
+1392 
-1405 IDYNADPLHTQ
+1405 
-1416 KVIMNALMD
+1416 
-1425 DIKET
+1425 
-1430 GGLKTYLAR
+1430 GLK
-1439 NTLGAGEQN
+1439 
-1448 AAQLADRLIA
+1448 
-1458 ETGVT
+1458 
-1463 GTDAEVLRSGVN
+1463 
-1475 HAYEDMMDG
+1475 
-1484 KSGTKLETMIR
+1484 
-1495 EALKS
+1495 
-1500 GNLNLTDAAKM
+1500 
-1511 SPKQKAVVGQT
+1511 
-1522 ISGLL
+1522 
-1527 QKEYGV
+1527 
-1533 DAQYADT
+1533 
-1540 VSNTIIDEYNAEVQ
+1540 
-1554 ERARKILENKFKER
+1554 
-1568 KQRVPREFW
+1568 
-1577 DVFEEYAN
+1577 
-1585 LGTFNSEY
+1585 
-1593 AQKATEKLF
+1593 
-1602 GEPGITLN
+1602 LN

-1620 ETDEARTE
+1620 ETQEARDA
-1628 VVDRIYDDV
+1628 VVDKIYNDV

-1645 GDIVNAWR
+1645 GDRLNAWR
-1653 YFSML
+1653 YFAML

-1673 SAAALDTSHKVS
+1673 SAVALDTSHKVS

-1693 QGQRTRALHTSKA
+1693 KEKRTRALHTSKA

-1713 DYANVEAELSGNAYK
+1713 DYANVETELSGNAYK

-1740 FPKWMQWG
+1740 FPKPLQKV
-1748 MDKANGMLDV
+1748 MDANTWALDA
-1758 EDGWFKKGSYIKSMG
+1758 EDQVFKKKSYIDSMG

-1807 QDASALADTLGRL
+1807 QDASKLADKLSEIERSG
-1820 EKKNKATEVIIGSLV
+1820 KAWGVVIGSLV

-1844 AKRSFELSP
+1844 AKRSFEFSP
-1853 AGLLK
+1853 LGLLK
-1858 AITYDAVQV
+1858 AVTYDMAQV
-1867 KKGNMDATKMIDHI
+1867 KSGKMDATKMADHI
-1881 GQGLTGSG
+1881 SQGLTGSG
-1889 VAALGAFLAA
+1889 IAVLGAFLAA

-1941 AVVPLA
+1941 TVVPLA

-1953 EALHQ
+1953 NALHQ

-1991 STVSSAAYNKS
+1991 STVTSAAYNKS

-2021 PTLFGQV
+2021 PTLFGQI

-2138 GTKKFLSASDYSKLT
+2138 GTKKFLTAQEYSTLT
-2153 SQSGKISLDAINKL
+2153 SQSGKISLDAIDKL

-2191 AKAIAANKVY
+2191 AKDVAANKTY
-2201 KKELDGTT
+2201 GKELDGTT
-2209 KIVSESGIEPG
+2209 KLVKESGMEPG

-2227 MEDSL
+2227 MQS
-2232 NNDMEGWEA
+2232 NFKASMENYEA
-2241 RDQVFNAIKA
+2241 FDQTFLAIKN
-2251 DSSLSDQEKNG
+2251 DKSLSEQEKNS
-2262 LYHSLLI
+2262 LYHNLLI
-2269 KGTSQSQWDKYTEIS
+2269 KGNDEATWKKYTEIS
-2284 GKVTA
+2284 DKVTA
-2289 EEYVDA
+2289 EEFVDA
-2295 MIQKQ
+2295 LTQVKYIKGIGKEELSDETGAEQ
-2300 AITKEGEDI
+2300 AK
-2309 EKGRAS
+2309 A
-2315 LEATEFS
+2315 EATEFS
-2322 YYLDSKGY
+2322 KYLDMMGY
-2330 TGEKRQ
+2330 TGEKRA
-2336 ALEDTFKFYSMVK
+2336 ALEDKFGFYSMIRQ
-2349 ADPANYTFDM
+2349 DPQNYTFDM
-2359 IRENGGTK
+2359 LKNEGNTYERD
-2367 EKAAIGEVESAG
+2367 AISAVESSG
-2379 ISAAQYAQIKS
+2379 MSASQYNQIKTL
-2390 AASGVTYEK
+2390 ANRLQAGVDYEK

-2404 KLAAVAKVVSQN
+2404 KKAAQAKIVSQN
-2416 TANYNEYAAVMHAL
+2416 VDNYDQYAAVMSAL
-2430 GYKKIDGH
+2430 GLKRFDSLYS
-2438 YTSGGKLPEDSGLN
+2438 SGGKLPKDSGLN

-2464 KTSSAGFI
+2464 KTSNAGFV

-2486 GGRNAPKTSGGYGS
+2486 GGRNAVKTSTGYS
-2500 SNHDGI
+2500 STDHDGI

-2552 LYGHLQKATVKQGET
+2552 LYGHLQKATVKQGDT

-2577 GSTGNSSG
+2577 GSTGSSSA
-2585 PHLHLRVRKNGQS
+2585 PHLHLRVHKNGQS

>member
-1 MASNKKNRYKL
+1 MALSNSRKKQLEQAKKN
-12 SKGRK
+12 
-17 EQLAQA
+17 A
-23 RQNAKDDYNRRQKE
+23 KE
-37 KQNRALIQQYNATH
+37 KAKQKQNKALIQQYNATH

-58 ISAKDGIRNTRQST
+58 VSAKTNNRSTQKQASTPRRNAKNPRADSNHGIQTARHTAST
-72 GTTRSTAGK
+72 AKQASTYLSGGNSSRSRTSRYAASSGTT
-81 TRMNGSLGN
+81 LP
-90 SFGGSKTGGAKTTT
+90 KTT
-104 DRRASAAHKAD
+104 RR
-115 AERRQSTTLRQGS
+115 
-128 SYLTGGSTRKATPY
+128 
-142 AAAQQVYT
+142 
-150 PLRSND
+150 
-156 RRARAGRAADANRT
+156 
-170 INARNQVAANTQ
+170 
-182 MKTGTGKTWNEK
+182 TGTGKTWNEK

-212 NTSDEAEKTR
+212 NTSNEAEKTR
-222 LHAANDRIRKKFGMT
+222 LHAANNRIRQKFGMT
-237 YNGDTGATYLPKASG
+237 YNGDSGATYLPKASG
-252 GKTNVSKPVVETARN
+252 GKTNVSEPVVDTVKNTPFNTSFKTRDER
-267 AAFGQNYQTQE
+267 QN
-278 QRQSRYDELN
+278 RLDELN
-288 NEIDRMQKQYP
+288 SEIDRMQKQYP
-299 YLIAMDMKNRN
+299 YLINKDIQSRN
-310 AGEKLAAVPW
+310 TADKAAGVFSLLFDPNTA
-320 LISHPKLAAAGIN
+320 IAGIN
-333 GDDQYSKMSTTNKKQ
+333 GDDQYNKMSANNKKQ
-348 ADAMYQL
+348 ADAMFQL
-355 YKRLNDEADAI
+355 YKRLNDEYEAV

-378 VANAGLSVTGALEN
+378 IANALTNVVGPIENAARYVTSAGENALSGALKLAGKQD
-392 AGRYVSGTMN
+392 AGRFWENV
-402 KAAGD
+402 
-407 VLNLVGA
+407 A
-414 KDAGKFLRDTAQ
+414 KNTAN
-426 KTLEGSL
+426 TSFA
-433 SDSAMQKVNDWAQP
+433 DSAMQKVNDWAQP
-447 VGAAKKAQEIAGS
+447 VGSAKKAQELAGS
-460 GSRMASSI
+460 GARMLPGMALGAATGTVSKVSSLLDKAPLPNASL
-468 AAGPAGMGLIYAD
+468 AAIFGD
-481 SAKSA
+481 SAASGA
-486 TAEALNDGAN
+486 REALNDGASLN
-496 LDQAM
+496 QA
-501 LYGAGSGLTEVGTE
+501 LAYGAGSGLTEVGTE

-529 KLGSKSRILNK
+529 KLGSGNRVLDK
-540 AFDVLGE
+540 AFDILGE
-547 GVEEAAST
+547 GAEEAAST
-555 LINPYLKRATYDKN
+555 LINPYLKRATYDRN
-569 AKNATAQELLD
+569 AQNATAQELWD

-605 RYGTA
+605 RYDTA
-610 PAETT
+610 PAET
-615 TSIHD
+615 
-620 ANADVRAAE
+620 A
-629 QMDNRLHPNTPQAL
+629 QA
-643 PTGQRLALPE
+643 
-653 GNTRTANTL
+653 
-662 YANENGGVANNLR
+662 
-675 AFNNADTPDV
+675 
-685 LYGNMRG
+685 
-692 DFTSAPDSGSVLFA
+692 
-706 SQNGQVSQ
+706 
-714 TLPTGY
+714 
-720 LPVGRSGLTKVAAM
+720 
-734 GETKTV
+734 
-740 PFLSENPEGMS
+740 
-751 RSEMQ
+751 
-756 WAKLLVDNSLKT
+756 
-768 GIPVQTYVDEI
+768 
-779 VTPTMQAVNETIA
+779 
-792 DVQQYIADYI
+792 
-802 ARKDAQRTHEK
+802 
-813 GKNLMHH
+813 
-820 ENGTTERLS
+820 
-829 LNEPW
+829 
-834 YSEWYK
+834 
-840 RLGNRKPAKKHYSM
+840 
-854 IAENIVSN
+854 
-862 ELKKGGGDWVSHE
+862 
-875 LAQDWAEAQHIQAA
+875 
-889 YDAIGDD
+889 
-896 AVSAEITPEGLKVI
+896 
-910 MNGTP
+910 
-915 AHTANIQDT
+915 
-924 NAKRDRNIISP
+924 
-935 VMQGATAAPINLSPM
+935 
-950 QRAGQ
+950 
-955 TQSAPTL
+955 
-962 ADVRKA
+962 
-968 RNDIM
+968 
-973 PKLTRAGAETVQTG
+973 G

-992 PEITQPMQE
+992 PEVTQPMQE
-1001 NAQAAAQQADISPK
+1001 NAQAAQQADINPK
-1015 LTKAEVNAES
+1015 LTKAEVTPES
-1025 SVGAAKGGFDPYSKM
+1025 SVGAAETGFDPYSKM
-1040 VNDYGSIPDGMN
+1040 VNDYGAIPEGMN

-1211 SRFDKQAN
+1211 SRFDKQAG
-1219 KDLKKELKRADTA
+1219 KAAKK
-1232 GKRGKQTAIISDTN
+1232 Q
-1246 AAIEQAAQEVAKEAT
+1246 
-1261 GEATT
+1261 
-1266 QSNGKE
+1266 
-1272 NGKRTLPKATDK
+1272 
-1284 GVGKDDVY
+1284 GV
-1292 DGRPKDRYTP
+1292 P
-1302 ATDWAKETGNDLAKR
+1302 AED
-1317 IADKLNPAPTQ
+1317 IADQ
-1328 RPVSRTILS
+1328 
-1337 DLMQFAEEHALPKK
+1337 
-1351 QQAPKRQAVDRL
+1351 
-1363 RDYFAN
+1363 Y
-1369 KDFYTKAWNEARS
+1369 
-1382 ALKEKYKGNA
+1382 
-1392 EALDALESFTDAT
+1392 
-1405 IDYNADPLHTQ
+1405 
-1416 KVIMNALMD
+1416 
-1425 DIKET
+1425 
-1430 GGLKTYLAR
+1430 GLK
-1439 NTLGAGEQN
+1439 
-1448 AAQLADRLIA
+1448 
-1458 ETGVT
+1458 
-1463 GTDAEVLRSGVN
+1463 
-1475 HAYEDMMDG
+1475 
-1484 KSGTKLETMIR
+1484 
-1495 EALKS
+1495 
-1500 GNLNLTDAAKM
+1500 
-1511 SPKQKAVVGQT
+1511 
-1522 ISGLL
+1522 
-1527 QKEYGV
+1527 
-1533 DAQYADT
+1533 
-1540 VSNTIIDEYNAEVQ
+1540 
-1554 ERARKILENKFKER
+1554 
-1568 KQRVPREFW
+1568 
-1577 DVFEEYAN
+1577 
-1585 LGTFNSEY
+1585 
-1593 AQKATEKLF
+1593 
-1602 GEPGITLN
+1602 LN

-1620 ETDEARTE
+1620 ETQEARDA
-1628 VVDRIYDDV
+1628 VVDKIYNDV

-1645 GDIVNAWR
+1645 GDRLNAWR
-1653 YFSML
+1653 YFAML

-1693 QGQRTRALHTSKA
+1693 KEKRTRALHTSKA

-1713 DYANVEAELSGNAYK
+1713 DYANVETELSGNAYK

-1740 FPKWMQWG
+1740 FPKLLQKV
-1748 MDKANGMLDV
+1748 MDANTWALDA
-1758 EDGWFKKGSYIKSMG
+1758 EDQVFKKKSYIDSMG

-1807 QDASALADTLGRL
+1807 QDASALADTLSRL

-1853 AGLLK
+1853 VGLLK

-1881 GQGLTGSG
+1881 GQGLTGSS

-1904 AGSSDDDKEANFDAG
+1904 AGSSDDDKESNFDAG

-1953 EALHQ
+1953 EALNQ
-1958 KYDDEETAFN
+1958 KYDDDETAFN

-1991 STVSSAAYNKS
+1991 STVTSAAYSKS
-2002 NPLFGIASNVATNF
+2002 NPLFGIASNIATNF

-2090 AAYNFFSP
+2090 AAYNFLSP
-2098 GYLADAKGTQA
+2098 GYLADAKSTQT

-2129 PQKYYKAED
+2129 PQKYYKTED
-2138 GTKKFLSASDYSKLT
+2138 GTKKFLTASDYSKLT
-2153 SQSGKISLDAINKL
+2153 SEGGKIALDALGKL
-2167 TKSEAYKQMSNDERI
+2167 TKSEAYKGMTNDEKI
-2182 EAVADIYKY
+2182 EAVADVYKY
-2191 AKAIAANKVY
+2191 AKAVAANTTY
-2201 KKELDGTT
+2201 GKELEGTIQT
-2209 KIVSESGIEPG
+2209 VKDSGIEPG

-2227 MEDSL
+2227 MEDSY
-2232 NNDMEGWEA
+2232 NDSMETYEA
-2241 RDQVFNAIKA
+2241 RDQVFNAIKN
-2251 DSSLSDQEKNG
+2251 DSSLSENEKNG
-2262 LYHSLLI
+2262 LYHTLLI
-2269 KGTSQSQWDKYTEIS
+2269 KGTSDSQWEKYSEIS
-2284 GKVTA
+2284 DKVTA

-2309 EKGRAS
+2309 EKGRAA

-2322 YYLDSKGY
+2322 YYLDAKGY
-2330 TGEKRQ
+2330 TGAKRE
-2336 ALEDTFKFYSMVK
+2336 ALENTFKFYSMVK

-2359 IRENGGTK
+2359 IRENGGAK

-2438 YTSGGKLPEDSGLN
+2438 YTSGGKLPEESGLN

-2464 KTSSAGFI
+2464 KTSSAGFV

-2486 GGRNAPKTSGGYGS
+2486 GGRNAVKTSKGYS
-2500 SNHDGI
+2500 STNHDGI

-2552 LYGHLQKATVKQGET
+2552 LYGHLQKATVKQGDT

-2577 GSTGNSSG
+2577 GSTGSSSA
-2585 PHLHLRVRKNGQS
+2585 PHLHLRVHKNGQS
-2598 IDPRTVIPGYK
+2598 IDPRTVIPGYGG

>member
-1 MASNKKNRYKL
+1 MASNKKNRYNL

-37 KQNRALIQQYNATH
+37 KQNKALIQQFNATH

-58 ISAKDGIRNTRQST
+58 ISAKGGNRNTRHST
-72 GTTRSTAGK
+72 GTTRSTVSK

-104 DRRASAAHKAD
+104 DRRANAAHKAD
-115 AERRQSTTLRQGS
+115 TERRQSTTLRQGS

-170 INARNQVAANTQ
+170 INARNQMATT
-182 MKTGTGKTWNEK
+182 KTGTGKTWNEK

-212 NTSDEAEKTR
+212 NTSDEVEKTR

-299 YLIAMDMKNRN
+299 YLISMDMKNRN

-378 VANAGLSVTGALEN
+378 VANAALNAAGAVENGARYATSAAENALSGALKL
-392 AGRYVSGTMN
+392 AG
-402 KAAGD
+402 KQ
-407 VLNLVGA
+407 
-414 KDAGKFLRDTAQ
+414 DAGQFWEDVAKNTVNTSFA
-426 KTLEGSL
+426 
-433 SDSAMQKVNDWAQP
+433 DSAMQKVNDWAQP
-447 VGAAKKAQEIAGS
+447 VGSAKKAQELAGS
-460 GSRMASSI
+460 GARMLPGMALGAATGTASKVSSLLDKAPLANASL
-468 AAGPAGMGLIYAD
+468 AAIFGD
-481 SAKSA
+481 SAASGA
-486 TAEALNDGAN
+486 REALNDGASLN
-496 LDQAM
+496 QA
-501 LYGAGSGLTEVGTE
+501 LAYGAGSGLTEVGTE

-555 LINPYLKRATYDKN
+555 LIDPYLKRATYDKN
-569 AKNATAQELLD
+569 AKNATAQELWD

-629 QMDNRLHPNTPQAL
+629 QMDNRLHPNTSQAL
-643 PTGQRLALPE
+643 PTAQRLALPE

-692 DFTSAPDSGSVLFA
+692 DFTSAPDSGSVLYA

-720 LPVGRSGLTKVAAM
+720 LPVGRSGLTKVAAQVD
-734 GETKTV
+734 ETQTIPRFAV
-740 PFLSENPEGMS
+740 DDAGNPNGGLSDA
-751 RSEMQ
+751 EMQ
-756 WAKLLVDNSLKT
+756 WAKLLAANQEKT
-768 GIPVQTYVDEI
+768 GVSIQQLTHEI
-779 VTPTMQAVNETIA
+779 VDSTFEEYNQALQSAEQYVRDYTPQGTSVVWNADGTSFRASNNE
-792 DVQQYIADYI
+792 
-802 ARKDAQRTHEK
+802 K
-813 GKNLMHH
+813 
-820 ENGTTERLS
+820 
-829 LNEPW
+829 W
-834 YSEWYK
+834 YSDYYK
-840 RLGNRKPAKKHYSM
+840 KNGKAPSR
-854 IAENIVSN
+854 AEAAQVAAQLVKADIQR
-862 ELKKGGGDWVSHE
+862 GGGQFISAE
-875 LAQDWAEAQHIQAA
+875 LAQDLQTALEIQAA
-889 YDAIGDD
+889 ANALGENVI
-896 AVSAEITPEGLKVI
+896 SAQVVDGNLVVQRGK
-910 MNGTP
+910 P
-915 AHTANIQDT
+915 AYTANIQDT
-924 NAKRDRNIISP
+924 NARLDRNIISP

-950 QRAGQ
+950 QRTGQ

-962 ADVRKA
+962 ADVQQA

-1001 NAQAAAQQADISPK
+1001 NAQGAAQQADINPK

-1025 SVGAAKGGFDPYSKM
+1025 SVGAAETGFDPYSKM
-1040 VNDYGSIPDGMN
+1040 VNDYGAIPEGMN

-1083 DNLIPALENHVAEG
+1083 DNLIPVLENHVAEG

-1143 IALGQMMYT
+1143 IALGQMIYT

-1211 SRFDKQAN
+1211 SRFDKQAG
-1219 KDLKKELKRADTA
+1219 KAAKK
-1232 GKRGKQTAIISDTN
+1232 Q
-1246 AAIEQAAQEVAKEAT
+1246 
-1261 GEATT
+1261 
-1266 QSNGKE
+1266 
-1272 NGKRTLPKATDK
+1272 
-1284 GVGKDDVY
+1284 GV
-1292 DGRPKDRYTP
+1292 P
-1302 ATDWAKETGNDLAKR
+1302 AED
-1317 IADKLNPAPTQ
+1317 IADQ
-1328 RPVSRTILS
+1328 
-1337 DLMQFAEEHALPKK
+1337 
-1351 QQAPKRQAVDRL
+1351 
-1363 RDYFAN
+1363 Y
-1369 KDFYTKAWNEARS
+1369 
-1382 ALKEKYKGNA
+1382 
-1392 EALDALESFTDAT
+1392 
-1405 IDYNADPLHTQ
+1405 
-1416 KVIMNALMD
+1416 
-1425 DIKET
+1425 
-1430 GGLKTYLAR
+1430 GLK
-1439 NTLGAGEQN
+1439 
-1448 AAQLADRLIA
+1448 
-1458 ETGVT
+1458 
-1463 GTDAEVLRSGVN
+1463 
-1475 HAYEDMMDG
+1475 
-1484 KSGTKLETMIR
+1484 
-1495 EALKS
+1495 
-1500 GNLNLTDAAKM
+1500 
-1511 SPKQKAVVGQT
+1511 
-1522 ISGLL
+1522 
-1527 QKEYGV
+1527 
-1533 DAQYADT
+1533 
-1540 VSNTIIDEYNAEVQ
+1540 
-1554 ERARKILENKFKER
+1554 
-1568 KQRVPREFW
+1568 
-1577 DVFEEYAN
+1577 
-1585 LGTFNSEY
+1585 
-1593 AQKATEKLF
+1593 
-1602 GEPGITLN
+1602 LN

-1620 ETDEARTE
+1620 ETQEARDA
-1628 VVDRIYDDV
+1628 VVDKIYNDV

-1645 GDIVNAWR
+1645 GDRLNAWR
-1653 YFSML
+1653 YFAML

-1693 QGQRTRALHTSKA
+1693 KEKRTRALHTSKA

-1713 DYANVEAELSGNAYK
+1713 DYANVETELSGNAYK
-1728 TEMSEIKQRQKL
+1728 TEMSDIKQRQKL
-1740 FPKWMQWG
+1740 FPKPLQKV
-1748 MDKANGMLDV
+1748 MDANTWALDA
-1758 EDGWFKKGSYIKSMG
+1758 EDQVFKKKSYIDSMG

-1787 EAQLNEAR
+1787 ESQLNEAR

-1807 QDASALADTLGRL
+1807 QDASKLADKLSEIEHSG
-1820 EKKNKATEVIIGSLV
+1820 KAWGVAIGSLV

-1853 AGLLK
+1853 VGLLK
-1858 AITYDAVQV
+1858 AITYDAAQV

-1889 VAALGAFLAA
+1889 VAVLGAFLAA

-1991 STVSSAAYNKS
+1991 STVTSAAYNKS
-2002 NPLFGIASNVATNF
+2002 NPLFGIASNIATNF

-2129 PQKYYKAED
+2129 PQKYYKDAD
-2138 GTKKFLSASDYSKLT
+2138 GVKKFLSASEYSKLT
-2153 SQSGKISLDAINKL
+2153 SEGGKISLDAIDKL

-2191 AKAIAANKVY
+2191 AKDVAANKTY
-2201 KKELDGTT
+2201 GKELDGTT
-2209 KIVSESGIEPG
+2209 KLVKESGMEPG

-2227 MEDSL
+2227 MQS
-2232 NNDMEGWEA
+2232 NFKASMENYEA
-2241 RDQVFNAIKA
+2241 FDQTFLAIKN
-2251 DSSLSDQEKNG
+2251 DKSLSEQEKNS
-2262 LYHSLLI
+2262 LYHNLLI
-2269 KGTSQSQWDKYTEIS
+2269 KGNDEATWKKYTEIS
-2284 GKVTA
+2284 DKVTA
-2289 EEYVDA
+2289 EEFVDA
-2295 MIQKQ
+2295 LTQVKYIKGIGKEELSDETGAEQ
-2300 AITKEGEDI
+2300 AK
-2309 EKGRAS
+2309 A
-2315 LEATEFS
+2315 EATEFS
-2322 YYLDSKGY
+2322 KYLDMMGY
-2330 TGEKRQ
+2330 TGEKRA
-2336 ALEDTFKFYSMVK
+2336 ALEDKFGFYSMIRQ
-2349 ADPANYTFDM
+2349 DPQNYTFDM
-2359 IRENGGTK
+2359 LKNEGNTYERD
-2367 EKAAIGEVESAG
+2367 AISAVESSG
-2379 ISAAQYAQIKS
+2379 MSASQYNQIKTL
-2390 AASGVTYEK
+2390 ANRLQAGVDYEK

-2404 KLAAVAKVVSQN
+2404 KKAAQAKIVSQN
-2416 TANYNEYAAVMHAL
+2416 VDNYDQYAAVMSAL
-2430 GYKKIDGH
+2430 GLKRFDSLYS
-2438 YTSGGKLPEDSGLN
+2438 SGGKLPKDSGLN

-2464 KTSSAGFI
+2464 KTSSAGFV

-2486 GGRNAPKTSGGYGS
+2486 GGRNAVKTSTGYS
-2500 SNHDGI
+2500 STDHDGI

-2552 LYGHLQKATVKQGET
+2552 LYGHLQKATVKQGDT

-2577 GSTGNSSG
+2577 GSTGSSSA
-2585 PHLHLRVRKNGQS
+2585 PHLHLRVHKNGQS

>member
-1 MASNKKNRYKL
+1 MAL
-12 SKGRK
+12 SKGRR
-17 EQLAQA
+17 EQLEQA
-23 RQNAKDDYNRRQKE
+23 KKNAKIKAKQ
-37 KQNRALIQQYNATH
+37 KQNKALIQQYNATH
-51 KNAPKQT
+51 KNAPKQK
-58 ISAKDGIRNTRQST
+58 ISAKGGGSTARQST
-72 GTTRSTAGK
+72 GTTRSTASK
-81 TRMNGSLGN
+81 TRMNGSLGS
-90 SFGGSKTGGAKTTT
+90 SFGGSKTGGANTTT
-104 DRRASAAHKAD
+104 DRRANAARKAD

-128 SYLTGGSTRKATPY
+128 NYLTGGSTRKATPY

-170 INARNQVAANTQ
+170 INARNQMAAT
-182 MKTGTGKTWNEK
+182 KTGTGKTWNEK

-212 NTSDEAEKTR
+212 NTSDAAEKTR

-299 YLIAMDMKNRN
+299 YLISMDMKNRN

-378 VANAGLSVTGALEN
+378 VANAALNAAGAVENGARYATSAAENALSGALKL
-392 AGRYVSGTMN
+392 AG
-402 KAAGD
+402 KQ
-407 VLNLVGA
+407 
-414 KDAGKFLRDTAQ
+414 DAGQFWEDVAKNTAN
-426 KTLEGSL
+426 TSFA
-433 SDSAMQKVNDWAQP
+433 DSAMQKVNDWAQP
-447 VGAAKKAQEIAGS
+447 VGSAKKAQELAGS
-460 GSRMASSI
+460 GARMLPGMALGAATGTASKVSSLLDKAPLANASL
-468 AAGPAGMGLIYAD
+468 AAIFGD
-481 SAKSA
+481 SAASGA
-486 TAEALNDGAN
+486 REALNDGASLN
-496 LDQAM
+496 QA
-501 LYGAGSGLTEVGTE
+501 LAYGAGSGLTEVGTE

-529 KLGSKSRILNK
+529 KLGSKSKILNK
-540 AFDVLGE
+540 AFDILGE

-555 LINPYLKRATYDKN
+555 LVNPYLKRATYDKN
-569 AKNATAQELLD
+569 AQNATAQELWD
-580 SAKGGMALA
+580 SAKGGMTLA
-589 GIMQGANAVS
+589 GIMQGASGLAG
-599 ERLANR
+599 RMANR
-605 RYGTA
+605 RYDTA
-610 PAETT
+610 PAETA

-620 ANADVRAAE
+620 ANADMRAAE

-643 PTGQRLALPE
+643 PTAQRLALPE

-685 LYGNMRG
+685 LYGNLRG
-692 DFTSAPDSGSVLFA
+692 DFTSAPDSGSVLYA

-720 LPVGRSGLTKVAAM
+720 LPVGRSGLTKVAAQVD
-734 GETKTV
+734 ETQTIPRFAV
-740 PFLSENPEGMS
+740 DDAGNPNGGLSDA
-751 RSEMQ
+751 EMQ
-756 WAKLLVDNSLKT
+756 WAKLLAANQEKT
-768 GIPVQTYVDEI
+768 GVSIQQLTHEI
-779 VTPTMQAVNETIA
+779 VDSTFEEYNQALQSAEQYVRDYTPQGTSVVWNADGTSFRASNNE
-792 DVQQYIADYI
+792 
-802 ARKDAQRTHEK
+802 K
-813 GKNLMHH
+813 
-820 ENGTTERLS
+820 
-829 LNEPW
+829 W
-834 YSEWYK
+834 YSDYYK
-840 RLGNRKPAKKHYSM
+840 KNGKAPSK
-854 IAENIVSN
+854 AEAAQVAAQLVKADIQR
-862 ELKKGGGDWVSHE
+862 GGGQFVSAE
-875 LAQDWAEAQHIQAA
+875 LAQDLQTALEIQAA
-889 YDAIGDD
+889 ANALGENVI
-896 AVSAEITPEGLKVI
+896 SAQIVDGNLVVQR
-910 MNGTP
+910 GTP

-924 NAKRDRNIISP
+924 NARLDRNIISP
-935 VMQGATAAPINLSPM
+935 VMQGATAAPINLRPM
-950 QRAGQ
+950 QSAGQ

-962 ADVRKA
+962 ADVQQA

-973 PKLTRAGAETVQTG
+973 PKLTRAGAETAQTD

-1001 NAQAAAQQADISPK
+1001 NAQAAQQADINPK
-1015 LTKAEVNAES
+1015 LTKAEVTPES
-1025 SVGAAKGGFDPYSKM
+1025 SVGAAETGFDPYSKM
-1040 VNDYGSIPDGMN
+1040 VNDYGAIPEGMN
-1052 PARMVDVP
+1052 PARTIDVP
-1060 QSTNGTDRV
+1060 QSTNGSDRV

-1074 TIMESGVTP
+1074 TIMESGITP

-1211 SRFDKQAN
+1211 SRFDKQAG
-1219 KDLKKELKRADTA
+1219 KAAKK
-1232 GKRGKQTAIISDTN
+1232 Q
-1246 AAIEQAAQEVAKEAT
+1246 
-1261 GEATT
+1261 
-1266 QSNGKE
+1266 
-1272 NGKRTLPKATDK
+1272 
-1284 GVGKDDVY
+1284 GV
-1292 DGRPKDRYTP
+1292 P
-1302 ATDWAKETGNDLAKR
+1302 AED
-1317 IADKLNPAPTQ
+1317 IADQ
-1328 RPVSRTILS
+1328 
-1337 DLMQFAEEHALPKK
+1337 
-1351 QQAPKRQAVDRL
+1351 
-1363 RDYFAN
+1363 Y
-1369 KDFYTKAWNEARS
+1369 
-1382 ALKEKYKGNA
+1382 
-1392 EALDALESFTDAT
+1392 
-1405 IDYNADPLHTQ
+1405 
-1416 KVIMNALMD
+1416 
-1425 DIKET
+1425 
-1430 GGLKTYLAR
+1430 GLK
-1439 NTLGAGEQN
+1439 
-1448 AAQLADRLIA
+1448 
-1458 ETGVT
+1458 
-1463 GTDAEVLRSGVN
+1463 
-1475 HAYEDMMDG
+1475 
-1484 KSGTKLETMIR
+1484 
-1495 EALKS
+1495 
-1500 GNLNLTDAAKM
+1500 
-1511 SPKQKAVVGQT
+1511 
-1522 ISGLL
+1522 
-1527 QKEYGV
+1527 
-1533 DAQYADT
+1533 
-1540 VSNTIIDEYNAEVQ
+1540 
-1554 ERARKILENKFKER
+1554 
-1568 KQRVPREFW
+1568 
-1577 DVFEEYAN
+1577 
-1585 LGTFNSEY
+1585 
-1593 AQKATEKLF
+1593 
-1602 GEPGITLN
+1602 LN

-1620 ETDEARTE
+1620 ETQEARDA
-1628 VVDRIYDDV
+1628 VVDKIYNDV

-1645 GDIVNAWR
+1645 GDRLNAWR
-1653 YFSML
+1653 YFAML

-1685 AVGQKFLP
+1685 AVGQKFLSKEK
-1693 QGQRTRALHTSKA
+1693 RTRALHTSKA

-1713 DYANVEAELSGNAYK
+1713 DYANVETELSGNAYK

-1740 FPKWMQWG
+1740 FPKPLQKV
-1748 MDKANGMLDV
+1748 MDANTWALDA
-1758 EDGWFKKGSYIKSMG
+1758 EDQVFKKKSYIDSMG

-1853 AGLLK
+1853 VGLLK

-1919 MGQQEYAINIGGK
+1919 MGQQEYAINLLGK

-1958 KYDDEETAFN
+1958 KYDDDETAFN

-2138 GTKKFLSASDYSKLT
+2138 GTKKFLTAQEYSTLT
-2153 SQSGKISLDAINKL
+2153 SQSGKISLDAIDKL

-2438 YTSGGKLPEDSGLN
+2438 YTSGGKLPENSGLN

-2464 KTSSAGFI
+2464 KTSSAGFV

-2486 GGRNAPKTSGGYGS
+2486 GGRNAVKTSKGYS
-2500 SNHDGI
+2500 STNHDGI

-2516 GQAADSIGGGKVTE
+2516 GQVADSIGGGKVTE

-2552 LYGHLQKATVKQGET
+2552 LYGHLQKATVKQGDT

-2577 GSTGNSSG
+2577 GSTGSSSA
-2585 PHLHLRVRKNGQS
+2585 PHLHLRVHKNGQS
-2598 IDPRTVIPGYK
+2598 IDPRTVIPGYGG

>member
-1 MASNKKNRYKL
+1 MAL
-12 SKGRK
+12 SKGRR
-17 EQLAQA
+17 EQLEQA
-23 RQNAKDDYNRRQKE
+23 KKNAKIKAKQ
-37 KQNRALIQQYNATH
+37 KQNKALIQQYNSTH

-58 ISAKDGIRNTRQST
+58 ISAKGGSRNTRQST

-90 SFGGSKTGGAKTTT
+90 SFGGSRTGGAKTTT
-104 DRRASAAHKAD
+104 DRRANAAHKAD
-115 AERRQSTTLRQGS
+115 AERRQSTTLRLGS
-128 SYLTGGSTRKATPY
+128 NYLTGGSTRKATPY

-170 INARNQVAANTQ
+170 INGSLGNSFGGKLPTAARNTQ
-182 MKTGTGKTWNEK
+182 ETTTTEDRRARIGRKADEEK
-194 EERQK
+194 KQRQT
-199 AIDTLNANSMAWH
+199 AIDTLNANSVRWH
-212 NTSDEAEKTR
+212 NTTDETEKNR
-222 LHAANDRIRKKFGMT
+222 LHAVNNRIRSMYGMT
-237 YNGDTGATYLPKASG
+237 YEGKTGRTYLPTAG
-252 GKTNVSKPVVETARN
+252 QNVNVSHPVELYSGAEQPQTEFN
-267 AAFGQNYQTQE
+267 TQE
-278 QRQSRYDELN
+278 DKDKRYKEIQS
-288 NEIDRMQKQYP
+288 EIDRMKKAYTG
-299 YLIAMDMKNRN
+299 LSNFHF
-310 AGEKLAAVPW
+310 G
-320 LISHPKLAAAGIN
+320 
-333 GDDQYSKMSTTNKKQ
+333 MSENNKADKDAKKQ
-348 ADAMYQL
+348 L
-355 YKRLNDEADAI
+355 I
-366 SKQSAGKAWGSG
+366 
-378 VANAGLSVTGALEN
+378 
-392 AGRYVSGTMN
+392 
-402 KAAGD
+402 
-407 VLNLVGA
+407 
-414 KDAGKFLRDTAQ
+414 
-426 KTLEGSL
+426 KTLEDERNAVTGGTTR
-433 SDSAMQKVNDWAQP
+433 KVQ
-447 VGAAKKAQEIAGS
+447 AAKSIGNQIVGSPAALAETAQQQ
-460 GSRMASSI
+460 
-468 AAGPAGMGLIYAD
+468 
-481 SAKSA
+481 SA
-486 TAEALNDGAN
+486 N
-496 LDQAM
+496 
-501 LYGAGSGLTEVGTE
+501 
-515 KMFGGIPGLNEGVA
+515 
-529 KLGSKSRILNK
+529 
-540 AFDVLGE
+540 
-547 GVEEAAST
+547 VEESRK
-555 LINPYLKRATYDKN
+555 NPEYVRLEQL
-569 AKNATAQELLD
+569 QEQLELT
-580 SAKGGMALA
+580 LA
-589 GIMQGANAVS
+589 GLPSTDADGKP
-599 ERLANR
+599 
-605 RYGTA
+605 
-610 PAETT
+610 PAEYMNVYNQLQYVKEQKDKLAVKTT
-615 TSIHD
+615 VDPNKWGQQKLTK
-620 ANADVRAAE
+620 AAE
-629 QMDNRLHPNTPQAL
+629 QKANATTGMTEGKKFAADTAIGVAGNAPQMAASFIPVVGPAIGATWSGVNAAGQRSYELNQQGVAPNESLGRGIVSGVIEAATEKSPMESLANIATKGGKGLVSNIAKQAL
-643 PTGQRLALPE
+643 SEAGEESLGYAANYVADVAANDPNAHFSLSELGQNALGGAAGGAMFAGIGTGIHALRNGVNYLPTARNRNNAAQNQTAPVDTQTQTQYT
-653 GNTRTANTL
+653 NT
-662 YANENGGVANNLR
+662 NGGVANGINGQQNGNGDYRTGLSAVGADNRQSVPGRGDIGRGNSAVSSGVLVTPDTRQTMNDRGMVDFGLR
-675 AFNNADTPDV
+675 ESTSDNASFSRALDAAKASNPHGAFVDSQPADTLNTEGTRTFMSQDGMAGAAVKRDGDIVGVFKNSTDSRPGAVNDLIITALSNGGNKLDCYGMGLGKKYTQLGFVPVARMDFNPEYATDWKPEFGTPDV
-685 LYGNMRG
+685 IFWMHNGDSPQTVASKYG
-692 DFTSAPDSGSVLFA
+692 SY
-706 SQNGQVSQ
+706 Q
-714 TLPTGY
+714 TYSNDYIKSLPTFTDYDAAGQY
-720 LPVGRSGLTKVAAM
+720 RDMLLEQQKAGRTQNVN
-734 GETKTV
+734 TQ
-740 PFLSENPEGMS
+740 NPYDINP
-751 RSEMQ
+751 
-756 WAKLLVDNSLKT
+756 K
-768 GIPVQTYVDEI
+768 
-779 VTPTMQAVNETIA
+779 
-792 DVQQYIADYI
+792 
-802 ARKDAQRTHEK
+802 
-813 GKNLMHH
+813 
-820 ENGTTERLS
+820 
-829 LNEPW
+829 
-834 YSEWYK
+834 
-840 RLGNRKPAKKHYSM
+840 
-854 IAENIVSN
+854 
-862 ELKKGGGDWVSHE
+862 LKK
-875 LAQDWAEAQHIQAA
+875 
-889 YDAIGDD
+889 
-896 AVSAEITPEGLKVI
+896 
-910 MNGTP
+910 
-915 AHTANIQDT
+915 
-924 NAKRDRNIISP
+924 
-935 VMQGATAAPINLSPM
+935 
-950 QRAGQ
+950 AG
-955 TQSAPTL
+955 
-962 ADVRKA
+962 
-968 RNDIM
+968 
-973 PKLTRAGAETVQTG
+973 
-987 VQTAP
+987 
-992 PEITQPMQE
+992 
-1001 NAQAAAQQADISPK
+1001 
-1015 LTKAEVNAES
+1015 VNAES
-1025 SVGAAKGGFDPYSKM
+1025 SVGAAETGFDPYSKM
-1040 VNDYGSIPDGMN
+1040 VNDYGVIEPGMN

-1211 SRFDKQAN
+1211 SRFDKQAG
-1219 KDLKKELKRADTA
+1219 KAAKK
-1232 GKRGKQTAIISDTN
+1232 Q
-1246 AAIEQAAQEVAKEAT
+1246 
-1261 GEATT
+1261 
-1266 QSNGKE
+1266 
-1272 NGKRTLPKATDK
+1272 
-1284 GVGKDDVY
+1284 GVPAEDIA
-1292 DGRPKDRYTP
+1292 DRY
-1302 ATDWAKETGNDLAKR
+1302 
-1317 IADKLNPAPTQ
+1317 
-1328 RPVSRTILS
+1328 
-1337 DLMQFAEEHALPKK
+1337 
-1351 QQAPKRQAVDRL
+1351 
-1363 RDYFAN
+1363 
-1369 KDFYTKAWNEARS
+1369 
-1382 ALKEKYKGNA
+1382 
-1392 EALDALESFTDAT
+1392 
-1405 IDYNADPLHTQ
+1405 
-1416 KVIMNALMD
+1416 
-1425 DIKET
+1425 
-1430 GGLKTYLAR
+1430 GLK
-1439 NTLGAGEQN
+1439 
-1448 AAQLADRLIA
+1448 
-1458 ETGVT
+1458 
-1463 GTDAEVLRSGVN
+1463 
-1475 HAYEDMMDG
+1475 
-1484 KSGTKLETMIR
+1484 
-1495 EALKS
+1495 
-1500 GNLNLTDAAKM
+1500 
-1511 SPKQKAVVGQT
+1511 
-1522 ISGLL
+1522 
-1527 QKEYGV
+1527 
-1533 DAQYADT
+1533 
-1540 VSNTIIDEYNAEVQ
+1540 
-1554 ERARKILENKFKER
+1554 
-1568 KQRVPREFW
+1568 
-1577 DVFEEYAN
+1577 
-1585 LGTFNSEY
+1585 
-1593 AQKATEKLF
+1593 
-1602 GEPGITLN
+1602 LN

-1620 ETDEARTE
+1620 ETQEARDA
-1628 VVDRIYDDV
+1628 VVDKIYNDV

-1645 GDIVNAWR
+1645 GDRLNAWR
-1653 YFSML
+1653 YFAML

-1693 QGQRTRALHTSKA
+1693 KENRTRALHTSKA

-1728 TEMSEIKQRQKL
+1728 NEMSEIKQRQKL
-1740 FPKWMQWG
+1740 FPKPLQKV
-1748 MDKANGMLDV
+1748 MDANTWALDA
-1758 EDGWFKKGSYIKSMG
+1758 EDQVFKKKSYIDSMG

-1899 QGIFS
+1899 QGLFS

-2073 DVWGREQKNGP
+2073 DAWGREQKNGP

-2138 GTKKFLSASDYSKLT
+2138 GTKKFLTAQEYSTLT
-2153 SQSGKISLDAINKL
+2153 SQSGKISLDAIDKL

-2438 YTSGGKLPEDSGLN
+2438 YTSGGKLPEESGLN

-2486 GGRNAPKTSGGYGS
+2486 GGRNAVKTSKGYS
-2500 SNHDGI
+2500 STNHDGI

-2577 GSTGNSSG
+2577 GSTGSSSA
-2585 PHLHLRVRKNGQS
+2585 PHLHLRVHKNGQS
-2598 IDPRTVIPGYK
+2598 IDPRTVIPGYGK

>member
-1 MASNKKNRYKL
+1 MALSNSRKKQLEQAKKN
-12 SKGRK
+12 
-17 EQLAQA
+17 A
-23 RQNAKDDYNRRQKE
+23 KE
-37 KQNRALIQQYNATH
+37 KAKQKQNKALIQQYNATH

-58 ISAKDGIRNTRQST
+58 VSAKTNNRSTQKQASTPRRNAKNPRADSNHGIQTARHTAST
-72 GTTRSTAGK
+72 AKQASTYLSGGNSSRSRTSRYAASSGTTLPRT
-81 TRMNGSLGN
+81 TR
-90 SFGGSKTGGAKTTT
+90 
-104 DRRASAAHKAD
+104 R
-115 AERRQSTTLRQGS
+115 
-128 SYLTGGSTRKATPY
+128 
-142 AAAQQVYT
+142 
-150 PLRSND
+150 
-156 RRARAGRAADANRT
+156 
-170 INARNQVAANTQ
+170 
-182 MKTGTGKTWNEK
+182 TGTGKTWNEK

-222 LHAANDRIRKKFGMT
+222 LHAANNRIRQKFGMT
-237 YNGDTGATYLPKASG
+237 YNGDSGATYLPKAGG

-267 AAFGQNYQTQE
+267 AAFGQNYQTQG
-278 QRQSRYDELN
+278 QRQARYDELN

-299 YLIAMDMKNRN
+299 YLIAMDMKKRN

-333 GDDQYSKMSTTNKKQ
+333 GDDQYNKMSTTNKKQ

-366 SKQSAGKAWGSG
+366 SKRSAGKAWGSG
-378 VANAGLSVTGALEN
+378 VANAALNAAGAVENGARYVTSAAENALSGALKL
-392 AGRYVSGTMN
+392 AGAN
-402 KAAGD
+402 
-407 VLNLVGA
+407 
-414 KDAGKFLRDTAQ
+414 DAGKFWEDVAKNTAN
-426 KTLEGSL
+426 TSFA
-433 SDSAMQKVNDWAQP
+433 DSAMQKVNDWAQP
-447 VGAAKKAQEIAGS
+447 VGSAKKAQELAGS
-460 GSRMASSI
+460 GARMLPGMTLGAATGTASKVSSLLDKAPLANASL
-468 AAGPAGMGLIYAD
+468 AAIFGD
-481 SAKSA
+481 SAASGARK
-486 TAEALNDGAN
+486 ALNDGASLN
-496 LDQAM
+496 QA
-501 LYGAGSGLTEVGTE
+501 LAYGAGSGLTEVGTE
-515 KMFGGIPGLNEGVA
+515 KMFGGIPGLNEGAINTGGGV
-529 KLGSKSRILNK
+529 LGRALDI
-540 AFDVLGE
+540 LGE

-555 LINPYLKRATYDKN
+555 LVNPYLKRATYDKN
-569 AKNATAQELLD
+569 AQNATAQELWD
-580 SAKGGMALA
+580 SAKGGIALA
-589 GIMQGANAVS
+589 GVMQGASGLAG
-599 ERLANR
+599 RMANR

-620 ANADVRAAE
+620 ANADMRAAE

-643 PTGQRLALPE
+643 PTAQRLALPD
-653 GNTRTANTL
+653 GNTRTANTM
-662 YANENGGVANNLR
+662 YAGEQGTAYNQRAFNQIRTPDVMYVDRNGGVSGEMN
-675 AFNNADTPDV
+675 AFPNV
-685 LYGNMRG
+685 FY
-692 DFTSAPDSGSVLFA
+692 A
-706 SQNGQVSQ
+706 SENGQVSDR
-714 TLPTGY
+714 LAPRMY
-720 LPVGRSGLTKVAAM
+720 LPEGRQTKTRFGDRVTGTETIPQYSVDEAGKPNGGLT
-734 GETKTV
+734 G
-740 PFLSENPEGMS
+740 N
-751 RSEMQ
+751 EMQ
-756 WAKLLVDNSLKT
+756 WAKLLQDSANKT
-768 GIPVQTYVDEI
+768 GVSVQQYVDEI
-779 VTPTMQAVNETIA
+779 VGDTFDRYNEALQAAEQYVKDYKPQGVSVIRNE
-792 DVQQYIADYI
+792 D
-802 ARKDAQRTHEK
+802 
-813 GKNLMHH
+813 
-820 ENGTTERLS
+820 GTGVRAS
-829 LNEPW
+829 NNEQW
-834 YSEWYK
+834 YSDFYSKNGRKPKKSEAAQIAAEMVNRDIRNGGGSWIGADLATDIK
-840 RLGNRKPAKKHYSM
+840 TALEIQRAGNTLGND
-854 IAENIVSN
+854 V
-862 ELKKGGGDWVSHE
+862 L
-875 LAQDWAEAQHIQAA
+875 
-889 YDAIGDD
+889 
-896 AVSAEITPEGLKVI
+896 SAEIVGGNLVI
-910 MNGTP
+910 QRGERGYTKD
-915 AHTANIQDT
+915 IRDT
-924 NAKRDRNIISP
+924 NAARNGIVSP
-935 VMQGATAAPINLSPM
+935 TQQGTPQAPLNTGTGHGLSGAA
-950 QRAGQ
+950 Q

-962 ADVRKA
+962 ADVQQA

-973 PKLTRAGAETVQTG
+973 PKLTRAGAETAQAG

-1001 NAQAAAQQADISPK
+1001 NVQTAAQQADINPK
-1015 LTKAEVNAES
+1015 LTKATPES
-1025 SVGAAKGGFDPYSKM
+1025 SVGAAETGFDPYSKM
-1040 VNDYGSIPDGMN
+1040 VNDYGAIPEGEN
-1052 PARMVDVP
+1052 PARVVDVP
-1060 QSTNGTDRV
+1060 QSTNGEDRV

-1074 TIMESGVTP
+1074 TIMESGITP

-1211 SRFDKQAN
+1211 SRFDKQAG
-1219 KDLKKELKRADTA
+1219 KAAKK
-1232 GKRGKQTAIISDTN
+1232 Q
-1246 AAIEQAAQEVAKEAT
+1246 
-1261 GEATT
+1261 
-1266 QSNGKE
+1266 
-1272 NGKRTLPKATDK
+1272 
-1284 GVGKDDVY
+1284 GV
-1292 DGRPKDRYTP
+1292 P
-1302 ATDWAKETGNDLAKR
+1302 AED
-1317 IADKLNPAPTQ
+1317 IADQ
-1328 RPVSRTILS
+1328 
-1337 DLMQFAEEHALPKK
+1337 
-1351 QQAPKRQAVDRL
+1351 
-1363 RDYFAN
+1363 Y
-1369 KDFYTKAWNEARS
+1369 
-1382 ALKEKYKGNA
+1382 
-1392 EALDALESFTDAT
+1392 
-1405 IDYNADPLHTQ
+1405 
-1416 KVIMNALMD
+1416 
-1425 DIKET
+1425 
-1430 GGLKTYLAR
+1430 GLK
-1439 NTLGAGEQN
+1439 
-1448 AAQLADRLIA
+1448 
-1458 ETGVT
+1458 
-1463 GTDAEVLRSGVN
+1463 
-1475 HAYEDMMDG
+1475 
-1484 KSGTKLETMIR
+1484 
-1495 EALKS
+1495 
-1500 GNLNLTDAAKM
+1500 
-1511 SPKQKAVVGQT
+1511 
-1522 ISGLL
+1522 
-1527 QKEYGV
+1527 
-1533 DAQYADT
+1533 
-1540 VSNTIIDEYNAEVQ
+1540 
-1554 ERARKILENKFKER
+1554 
-1568 KQRVPREFW
+1568 
-1577 DVFEEYAN
+1577 
-1585 LGTFNSEY
+1585 
-1593 AQKATEKLF
+1593 
-1602 GEPGITLN
+1602 LN

-1620 ETDEARTE
+1620 ETDEARTK
-1628 VVDRIYDDV
+1628 VVDKIYDDV

-1645 GDIVNAWR
+1645 GDRLNAWR
-1653 YFSML
+1653 YFAML

-1673 SAAALDTSHKVS
+1673 SAAALDASHKVS

-1693 QGQRTRALHTSKA
+1693 QEKRTRALHTSKA

-1713 DYANVEAELSGNAYK
+1713 DYANVETELSGNAYK

-1740 FPKWMQWG
+1740 FPKPLQKV
-1748 MDKANGMLDV
+1748 MDANTWALDA
-1758 EDGWFKKGSYIKSMG
+1758 EDQVFKKKSYIDSMG

-1807 QDASALADTLGRL
+1807 QDASALADTLSRL

-1853 AGLLK
+1853 VGLLK

-1881 GQGLTGSG
+1881 GQGLTGSS

-1958 KYDDEETAFN
+1958 KYDDDETAFN

-2090 AAYNFFSP
+2090 AAYNFLSP
-2098 GYLADAKGTQA
+2098 GYLADAKSTQA

-2129 PQKYYKAED
+2129 PQKYYKTED
-2138 GTKKFLSASDYSKLT
+2138 GTKKFLSASEYSTLT
-2153 SQSGKISLDAINKL
+2153 SQSGKISLDAIDKL

-2241 RDQVFNAIKA
+2241 RDQTFNSIKS
-2251 DSSLSDQEKNG
+2251 DKSLSEQEKNS
-2262 LYHSLLI
+2262 LYHTLLI
-2269 KGTSQSQWDKYTEIS
+2269 KGTSDSQWEKYQKIS

-2438 YTSGGKLPEDSGLN
+2438 YTSGGKLPENSGLN

-2464 KTSSAGFI
+2464 KTSSAGFV

-2486 GGRNAPKTSGGYGS
+2486 GGRNAVKTSKGYS
-2500 SNHDGI
+2500 STNHDGI

-2546 GNGYTS
+2546 GDGYTS

-2577 GSTGNSSG
+2577 GSTGSSTA
-2585 PHLHLRVRKNGQS
+2585 PHLHLRVHKNGQS
-2598 IDPRTVIPGYK
+2598 IDPRTVIPGYGG

>member
-1 MASNKKNRYKL
+1 MALSNSRKKQLEQAKKN
-12 SKGRK
+12 
-17 EQLAQA
+17 A
-23 RQNAKDDYNRRQKE
+23 KE
-37 KQNRALIQQYNATH
+37 KAKQKQNKALIQQYNATH

-58 ISAKDGIRNTRQST
+58 VSAKTNNRSTQKQASTPRRNAKNPRADSNHGIQTARHTAST
-72 GTTRSTAGK
+72 AKQASTYLSGGNSSRSRTSRYAASSGTT
-81 TRMNGSLGN
+81 LP
-90 SFGGSKTGGAKTTT
+90 KTT
-104 DRRASAAHKAD
+104 RR
-115 AERRQSTTLRQGS
+115 
-128 SYLTGGSTRKATPY
+128 
-142 AAAQQVYT
+142 
-150 PLRSND
+150 
-156 RRARAGRAADANRT
+156 
-170 INARNQVAANTQ
+170 
-182 MKTGTGKTWNEK
+182 TGTGKTWNEK

-222 LHAANDRIRKKFGMT
+222 LHAANNRIRQKFGMT
-237 YNGDTGATYLPKASG
+237 YNGDSGATYLPKAGG

-267 AAFGQNYQTQE
+267 AAFGQNYQTQG
-278 QRQSRYDELN
+278 QRQARYDELN

-333 GDDQYSKMSTTNKKQ
+333 GDDQYNKMSTTNKKQ

-366 SKQSAGKAWGSG
+366 SKRSAGKAWGSG
-378 VANAGLSVTGALEN
+378 VANAALNAAGAVENGARYVTSAAENALSGALKL
-392 AGRYVSGTMN
+392 AGAN
-402 KAAGD
+402 
-407 VLNLVGA
+407 
-414 KDAGKFLRDTAQ
+414 DAGKFWEDVAKNTAN
-426 KTLEGSL
+426 TSFA
-433 SDSAMQKVNDWAQP
+433 DSAMQKVNDWAQP
-447 VGAAKKAQEIAGS
+447 VGSAKKAQELAGS
-460 GSRMASSI
+460 GARMLPGMALGAATGTASKVSSLLDKAPLANASL
-468 AAGPAGMGLIYAD
+468 AAIFGD
-481 SAKSA
+481 SAASGA
-486 TAEALNDGAN
+486 REALNDGASLN
-496 LDQAM
+496 QA
-501 LYGAGSGLTEVGTE
+501 LAYGAGSGLTEVGTE
-515 KMFGGIPGLNEGVA
+515 KMFGGIPGLNEGAINTGGGV
-529 KLGSKSRILNK
+529 LGRALDI
-540 AFDVLGE
+540 LGE

-555 LINPYLKRATYDKN
+555 LVNPYLKRATYDKN
-569 AKNATAQELLD
+569 AQNATAQELWD
-580 SAKGGMALA
+580 SAKGGIALA
-589 GIMQGANAVS
+589 GVMQGASGLAG
-599 ERLANR
+599 RMANR

-620 ANADVRAAE
+620 ANADMRAAE

-643 PTGQRLALPE
+643 PTAQRLALPD
-653 GNTRTANTL
+653 GNTRTANTM
-662 YANENGGVANNLR
+662 YAGEQGTAYNQRAFNQIRTPDVMYVDRNGGVSGEMN
-675 AFNNADTPDV
+675 AFPNV
-685 LYGNMRG
+685 FY
-692 DFTSAPDSGSVLFA
+692 A
-706 SQNGQVSQ
+706 SENGQVSDR
-714 TLPTGY
+714 LAPRMY
-720 LPVGRSGLTKVAAM
+720 LPEGRQTKTRFGDRVTGTETIPQYSVDEAGKPNGGLT
-734 GETKTV
+734 G
-740 PFLSENPEGMS
+740 N
-751 RSEMQ
+751 EMQ
-756 WAKLLVDNSLKT
+756 WAKLLQDSANKT
-768 GIPVQTYVDEI
+768 GVSVQQYVDEI
-779 VTPTMQAVNETIA
+779 VGDTFDRYNEALQAAEQYVKDYKPQSVSVIRNE
-792 DVQQYIADYI
+792 D
-802 ARKDAQRTHEK
+802 
-813 GKNLMHH
+813 
-820 ENGTTERLS
+820 GTGVRAS
-829 LNEPW
+829 NNEQW
-834 YSEWYK
+834 YSDFYSKNGRKPKKSEAAQIAAEMVNRDIRNGGGSWIGADLATDIK
-840 RLGNRKPAKKHYSM
+840 TALEIQRAGNTLGND
-854 IAENIVSN
+854 V
-862 ELKKGGGDWVSHE
+862 L
-875 LAQDWAEAQHIQAA
+875 
-889 YDAIGDD
+889 
-896 AVSAEITPEGLKVI
+896 SAEIVGGNLVI
-910 MNGTP
+910 QRGERGYTKD
-915 AHTANIQDT
+915 IRDT
-924 NAKRDRNIISP
+924 NAARNGIVSP
-935 VMQGATAAPINLSPM
+935 AQQGTPQTPLNTGTGQGVSGAA
-950 QRAGQ
+950 Q

-968 RNDIM
+968 QNDIM
-973 PKLTRAGAETVQTG
+973 PKLTRAGAETAQAG

-1001 NAQAAAQQADISPK
+1001 NVQTAAQQADINPK
-1015 LTKAEVNAES
+1015 LTKATPES
-1025 SVGAAKGGFDPYSKM
+1025 SVGAAETGFDPYSKM
-1040 VNDYGSIPDGMN
+1040 VNDYGAIPEGEN
-1052 PARMVDVP
+1052 PARVVDVP
-1060 QSTNGTDRV
+1060 QSTNGEDRV

-1074 TIMESGVTP
+1074 TIMESGITP
-1083 DNLIPALENHVAEG
+1083 DNLVPALENHVAEG

-1219 KDLKKELKRADTA
+1219 KAAKKQ
-1232 GKRGKQTAIISDTN
+1232 GVP
-1246 AAIEQAAQEVAKEAT
+1246 AAEVAD
-1261 GEATT
+1261 
-1266 QSNGKE
+1266 Q
-1272 NGKRTLPKATDK
+1272 
-1284 GVGKDDVY
+1284 Y
-1292 DGRPKDRYTP
+1292 
-1302 ATDWAKETGNDLAKR
+1302 
-1317 IADKLNPAPTQ
+1317 
-1328 RPVSRTILS
+1328 
-1337 DLMQFAEEHALPKK
+1337 
-1351 QQAPKRQAVDRL
+1351 
-1363 RDYFAN
+1363 
-1369 KDFYTKAWNEARS
+1369 
-1382 ALKEKYKGNA
+1382 
-1392 EALDALESFTDAT
+1392 
-1405 IDYNADPLHTQ
+1405 
-1416 KVIMNALMD
+1416 
-1425 DIKET
+1425 
-1430 GGLKTYLAR
+1430 GLK
-1439 NTLGAGEQN
+1439 
-1448 AAQLADRLIA
+1448 
-1458 ETGVT
+1458 
-1463 GTDAEVLRSGVN
+1463 
-1475 HAYEDMMDG
+1475 
-1484 KSGTKLETMIR
+1484 
-1495 EALKS
+1495 
-1500 GNLNLTDAAKM
+1500 
-1511 SPKQKAVVGQT
+1511 
-1522 ISGLL
+1522 
-1527 QKEYGV
+1527 
-1533 DAQYADT
+1533 
-1540 VSNTIIDEYNAEVQ
+1540 
-1554 ERARKILENKFKER
+1554 
-1568 KQRVPREFW
+1568 
-1577 DVFEEYAN
+1577 
-1585 LGTFNSEY
+1585 
-1593 AQKATEKLF
+1593 
-1602 GEPGITLN
+1602 LN

-1620 ETDEARTE
+1620 ETDEARTK
-1628 VVDRIYDDV
+1628 VVDKIYDDV

-1645 GDIVNAWR
+1645 GDRLNAWR
-1653 YFSML
+1653 YFAML

-1693 QGQRTRALHTSKA
+1693 QEKRTRALHTSKA

-1713 DYANVEAELSGNAYK
+1713 DYANVETELSGNAYK

-1740 FPKWMQWG
+1740 FPKPLQKV
-1748 MDKANGMLDV
+1748 MDANTWALDA
-1758 EDGWFKKGSYIKSMG
+1758 EDQVFKKKSYIDSMG

-1807 QDASALADTLGRL
+1807 QDASALADTLSRL

-1853 AGLLK
+1853 VGLLK

-1953 EALHQ
+1953 NALHQ
-1958 KYDDEETAFN
+1958 KYDDDETAFN

-2090 AAYNFFSP
+2090 AAYNFLSP
-2098 GYLADAKGTQA
+2098 GYLADAKSTQT

-2129 PQKYYKAED
+2129 PQKYYKTED
-2138 GTKKFLSASDYSKLT
+2138 GTKKFLTASEYSKLT
-2153 SQSGKISLDAINKL
+2153 SEGGKIALDALGKL

-2191 AKAIAANKVY
+2191 AKAIAANKTY
-2201 KKELDGTT
+2201 GKELEGTIQT
-2209 KIVSESGIEPG
+2209 VKDSGIEPG

-2227 MEDSL
+2227 MEDSY
-2232 NNDMEGWEA
+2232 NDSMETYEA
-2241 RDQVFNAIKA
+2241 RDQVFNAIKN
-2251 DSSLSDQEKNG
+2251 DSSLSDNEKNG
-2262 LYHSLLI
+2262 LYHTLLI
-2269 KGTSQSQWDKYTEIS
+2269 KGTSDSQWEKYSEIS
-2284 GKVTA
+2284 DKVTA

-2309 EKGRAS
+2309 EKGRAA

-2322 YYLDSKGY
+2322 YYLDAKGY
-2330 TGEKRQ
+2330 TGAKRE
-2336 ALEDTFKFYSMVK
+2336 ALENTFKFYSMVK

-2359 IRENGGTK
+2359 IRENGGAK

-2438 YTSGGKLPEDSGLN
+2438 YTSGGKLPENSGLN

-2464 KTSSAGFI
+2464 KTSSAGFV

-2486 GGRNAPKTSGGYGS
+2486 GGRNAVKTSKGYS
-2500 SNHDGI
+2500 STNHDGI

-2546 GNGYTS
+2546 GDGYTS
-2552 LYGHLQKATVKQGET
+2552 LYGHLQKATVKQGDT

-2577 GSTGNSSG
+2577 GSTGSSSA
-2585 PHLHLRVRKNGQS
+2585 PHLHLRVHKNGQS
-2598 IDPRTVIPGYK
+2598 IDPRTVIPGYGG

>member
-1 MASNKKNRYKL
+1 MAL
-12 SKGRK
+12 SKGRR
-17 EQLAQA
+17 EQLEQA
-23 RQNAKDDYNRRQKE
+23 KKNAKVKA
-37 KQNRALIQQYNATH
+37 KQQQNKALIQQFNSTH

-58 ISAKDGIRNTRQST
+58 ISAKGGNRNTRQST
-72 GTTRSTAGK
+72 GTTKSAVSK

-104 DRRASAAHKAD
+104 DRRANAARKAD

-128 SYLTGGSTRKATPY
+128 TYLTGGSTRKATPY
-142 AAAQQVYT
+142 AAAQQVNT

-182 MKTGTGKTWNEK
+182 MNASLGNSFGGQTVTGKKATTTKTGKTWNEK

-278 QRQSRYDELN
+278 QRQQRYDELN

-299 YLIAMDMKNRN
+299 YLISMDMKNRN
-310 AGEKLAAVPW
+310 AAEQLAAVPW
-320 LISHPKLAAAGIN
+320 LISHPKLAVAGIN
-333 GDDQYSKMSTTNKKQ
+333 GDDQYSKMSTANKKQ

-355 YKRLNDEADAI
+355 YKRMNDEADAI

-378 VANAGLSVTGALEN
+378 IANAALNAAGAVENGARYATSAAENALSGALKL
-392 AGRYVSGTMN
+392 AG
-402 KAAGD
+402 KQ
-407 VLNLVGA
+407 
-414 KDAGKFLRDTAQ
+414 DAGQFWEDVAKNTVNTSFA
-426 KTLEGSL
+426 
-433 SDSAMQKVNDWAQP
+433 DSAMQKVNDWAQP
-447 VGAAKKAQEIAGS
+447 VGAAKKAQELAGS
-460 GSRMASSI
+460 GSRMLPGMALGAATGTASKVSSLLDKAPLANASL
-468 AAGPAGMGLIYAD
+468 AAIFGD
-481 SAKSA
+481 SAASGA
-486 TAEALNDGAN
+486 REALNDGASMN
-496 LDQAM
+496 QAM

-540 AFDVLGE
+540 AFDILGE
-547 GVEEAAST
+547 GVEEATST
-555 LINPYLKRATYDKN
+555 LVNPYLKRATYDKN
-569 AKNATAQELLD
+569 AQNATAQELWD

-589 GIMQGANAVS
+589 GIMQGANTVS
-599 ERLANR
+599 EGLASR
-605 RYGTA
+605 RYGTEA
-610 PAETT
+610 NNQKV
-615 TSIHD
+615 TSPEE
-620 ANADVRAAE
+620 ANADMIDPVYR
-629 QMDNRLHPNTPQAL
+629 L

-685 LYGNMRG
+685 LYGNVRG
-692 DFTSAPDSGSVLFA
+692 DFTSAPDSGSVLYA

-720 LPVGRSGLTKVAAM
+720 LPVGRSGLTKVAAQVD
-734 GETKTV
+734 ETQTIPRYTV
-740 PFLSENPEGMS
+740 DDAGNPNGGLTDA
-751 RSEMQ
+751 EMQ
-756 WAKLLVDNSLKT
+756 WAKLLAANQEKT
-768 GIPVQTYVDEI
+768 GVSIQQVTHEI
-779 VTPTMQAVNETIA
+779 VDSTFEEYNKALQSAEQYVRDYTPQGTSVVWNADGTSFRASNNE
-792 DVQQYIADYI
+792 
-802 ARKDAQRTHEK
+802 K
-813 GKNLMHH
+813 
-820 ENGTTERLS
+820 
-829 LNEPW
+829 W
-834 YSEWYK
+834 YSDYYK
-840 RLGNRKPAKKHYSM
+840 KNGKVPSR
-854 IAENIVSN
+854 AEAAQVAAQLVKADIQR
-862 ELKKGGGDWVSHE
+862 GGGQFISAE
-875 LAQDWAEAQHIQAA
+875 LAQDLQTALEIQAA
-889 YDAIGDD
+889 ANALGEN
-896 AVSAEITPEGLKVI
+896 VLSAQIVDGNLVI
-910 MNGTP
+910 QRGTP

-924 NAKRDRNIISP
+924 NARRDRNIISP
-935 VMQGATAAPINLSPM
+935 VMQGTTQAPINLNPM
-950 QRAGQ
+950 QRASQ
-955 TQSAPTL
+955 TQSNPTL
-962 ADVRKA
+962 R
-968 RNDIM
+968 DIR
-973 PKLTRAGAETVQTG
+973 PTLTRAQNMQANAPVES
-987 VQTAP
+987 TAN
-992 PEITQPMQE
+992 TQAAPVNENGQVTLDNTQQGM
-1001 NAQAAAQQADISPK
+1001 NAQRMAQQTMQGMDINPK
-1015 LTKAEVNAES
+1015 LNKAGVNAES

-1040 VNDYGSIPDGMN
+1040 VNDYGAIEPGMN
-1052 PARMVDVP
+1052 PARTIDVP

-1083 DNLIPALENHVAEG
+1083 DSLIPSLENHVAEG

-1211 SRFDKQAN
+1211 GRFDKQAN
-1219 KDLKKELKRADTA
+1219 KAAKKQ
-1232 GKRGKQTAIISDTN
+1232 GVP
-1246 AAIEQAAQEVAKEAT
+1246 AQ
-1261 GEATT
+1261 
-1266 QSNGKE
+1266 
-1272 NGKRTLPKATDK
+1272 D
-1284 GVGKDDVY
+1284 
-1292 DGRPKDRYTP
+1292 
-1302 ATDWAKETGNDLAKR
+1302 
-1317 IADKLNPAPTQ
+1317 IADQ
-1328 RPVSRTILS
+1328 
-1337 DLMQFAEEHALPKK
+1337 
-1351 QQAPKRQAVDRL
+1351 
-1363 RDYFAN
+1363 Y
-1369 KDFYTKAWNEARS
+1369 
-1382 ALKEKYKGNA
+1382 
-1392 EALDALESFTDAT
+1392 
-1405 IDYNADPLHTQ
+1405 
-1416 KVIMNALMD
+1416 
-1425 DIKET
+1425 
-1430 GGLKTYLAR
+1430 GLK
-1439 NTLGAGEQN
+1439 
-1448 AAQLADRLIA
+1448 
-1458 ETGVT
+1458 
-1463 GTDAEVLRSGVN
+1463 
-1475 HAYEDMMDG
+1475 
-1484 KSGTKLETMIR
+1484 
-1495 EALKS
+1495 
-1500 GNLNLTDAAKM
+1500 
-1511 SPKQKAVVGQT
+1511 
-1522 ISGLL
+1522 
-1527 QKEYGV
+1527 
-1533 DAQYADT
+1533 
-1540 VSNTIIDEYNAEVQ
+1540 
-1554 ERARKILENKFKER
+1554 
-1568 KQRVPREFW
+1568 
-1577 DVFEEYAN
+1577 
-1585 LGTFNSEY
+1585 
-1593 AQKATEKLF
+1593 
-1602 GEPGITLN
+1602 LN

-1620 ETDEARTE
+1620 ETQEARDA
-1628 VVDRIYDDV
+1628 VVDKIYDDV

-1645 GDIVNAWR
+1645 GDRLNAWR
-1653 YFSML
+1653 YFAML

-1693 QGQRTRALHTSKA
+1693 KGQRTRALHTSKA

-1713 DYANVEAELSGNAYK
+1713 DYANAEAELSGNAYK

-1740 FPKWMQWG
+1740 FPKPMQAV
-1748 MDKANGMLDV
+1748 MDWANGWLDK
-1758 EDGWFKKGSYIKSMG
+1758 EDLLFKKRSYIKSMG

-1795 QHAIQDAKIATF
+1795 QHAIEDAKIATF
-1807 QDASALADTLGRL
+1807 QDASALADTLSRL

-1853 AGLLK
+1853 VGLLK
-1858 AITYDAVQV
+1858 AIAYDTVQV
-1867 KKGNMDATKMIDHI
+1867 KKGNMDATKMVDHI
-1881 GQGLTGSG
+1881 SEGLTGSG

-1899 QGIFS
+1899 QGVFS

-1919 MGQQEYAINIGGK
+1919 MGQQEYAINLFGK

-2002 NPLFGIASNVATNF
+2002 NPLFGIGSNIATNF

-2021 PTLFGQV
+2021 PTLFGQI

-2040 ADKNSPVPSSVQKFL
+2040 ADKNSPVPSSVQKFM

-2066 QYQPAYT
+2066 QNQPAYT

-2084 DNVFAR
+2084 DNVLAR

-2129 PQKYYKAED
+2129 PQKYYKDAD
-2138 GTKKFLSASDYSKLT
+2138 GTKKFLNADQYSKLT
-2153 SQSGKISLDAINKL
+2153 SEGGKISLDAIDKL

-2241 RDQVFNAIKA
+2241 RDQVFSAIKA

-2359 IRENGGTK
+2359 IRENGGAK
-2367 EKAAIGEVESAG
+2367 EKDAIGEVESAG

-2390 AASGVTYEK
+2390 ATSGVTYEK

-2438 YTSGGKLPEDSGLN
+2438 YTSGGKLPDGSGLN
-2452 TGINVNRSSASQ
+2452 TGITVNRSSASQ

-2486 GGRNAPKTSGGYGS
+2486 GGRNAVKTSTGYS
-2500 SNHDGI
+2500 STDHDGI
-2506 DIGGTGGNLN
+2506 DIGGTGGNLD
-2516 GQAADSIGGGKVTE
+2516 GQAADSIGGGKVIA
-2530 VGYDENGYG
+2530 VGFDKGGYG
-2539 NYVVVDH
+2539 NYVEVDH

-2552 LYGHLQKATVKQGET
+2552 LYGHLQKATVKQGDT

-2577 GSTGNSSG
+2577 GSTGSSTA
-2585 PHLHLRVRKNGQS
+2585 PHLHLRVHKNGQS
-2598 IDPRTVIPGYK
+2598 IDPRTVIPGYGG

>member
-1 MASNKKNRYKL
+1 
-12 SKGRK
+12 
-17 EQLAQA
+17 
-23 RQNAKDDYNRRQKE
+23 
-37 KQNRALIQQYNATH
+37 
-51 KNAPKQT
+51 
-58 ISAKDGIRNTRQST
+58 
-72 GTTRSTAGK
+72 
-81 TRMNGSLGN
+81 
-90 SFGGSKTGGAKTTT
+90 
-104 DRRASAAHKAD
+104 
-115 AERRQSTTLRQGS
+115 
-128 SYLTGGSTRKATPY
+128 
-142 AAAQQVYT
+142 
-150 PLRSND
+150 
-156 RRARAGRAADANRT
+156 
-170 INARNQVAANTQ
+170 
-182 MKTGTGKTWNEK
+182 
-194 EERQK
+194 
-199 AIDTLNANSMAWH
+199 
-212 NTSDEAEKTR
+212 
-222 LHAANDRIRKKFGMT
+222 
-237 YNGDTGATYLPKASG
+237 
-252 GKTNVSKPVVETARN
+252 
-267 AAFGQNYQTQE
+267 
-278 QRQSRYDELN
+278 
-288 NEIDRMQKQYP
+288 
-299 YLIAMDMKNRN
+299 
-310 AGEKLAAVPW
+310 
-320 LISHPKLAAAGIN
+320 
-333 GDDQYSKMSTTNKKQ
+333 
-348 ADAMYQL
+348 
-355 YKRLNDEADAI
+355 
-366 SKQSAGKAWGSG
+366 
-378 VANAGLSVTGALEN
+378 
-392 AGRYVSGTMN
+392 
-402 KAAGD
+402 
-407 VLNLVGA
+407 
-414 KDAGKFLRDTAQ
+414 
-426 KTLEGSL
+426 
-433 SDSAMQKVNDWAQP
+433 
-447 VGAAKKAQEIAGS
+447 
-460 GSRMASSI
+460 
-468 AAGPAGMGLIYAD
+468 
-481 SAKSA
+481 
-486 TAEALNDGAN
+486 
-496 LDQAM
+496 
-501 LYGAGSGLTEVGTE
+501 
-515 KMFGGIPGLNEGVA
+515 
-529 KLGSKSRILNK
+529 
-540 AFDVLGE
+540 
-547 GVEEAAST
+547 
-555 LINPYLKRATYDKN
+555 
-569 AKNATAQELLD
+569 
-580 SAKGGMALA
+580 
-589 GIMQGANAVS
+589 
-599 ERLANR
+599 
-605 RYGTA
+605 
-610 PAETT
+610 
-615 TSIHD
+615 
-620 ANADVRAAE
+620 
-629 QMDNRLHPNTPQAL
+629 
-643 PTGQRLALPE
+643 
-653 GNTRTANTL
+653 
-662 YANENGGVANNLR
+662 
-675 AFNNADTPDV
+675 
-685 LYGNMRG
+685 
-692 DFTSAPDSGSVLFA
+692 
-706 SQNGQVSQ
+706 
-714 TLPTGY
+714 
-720 LPVGRSGLTKVAAM
+720 
-734 GETKTV
+734 
-740 PFLSENPEGMS
+740 
-751 RSEMQ
+751 
-756 WAKLLVDNSLKT
+756 
-768 GIPVQTYVDEI
+768 
-779 VTPTMQAVNETIA
+779 
-792 DVQQYIADYI
+792 
-802 ARKDAQRTHEK
+802 
-813 GKNLMHH
+813 
-820 ENGTTERLS
+820 
-829 LNEPW
+829 
-834 YSEWYK
+834 
-840 RLGNRKPAKKHYSM
+840 
-854 IAENIVSN
+854 
-862 ELKKGGGDWVSHE
+862 
-875 LAQDWAEAQHIQAA
+875 
-889 YDAIGDD
+889 
-896 AVSAEITPEGLKVI
+896 
-910 MNGTP
+910 
-915 AHTANIQDT
+915 
-924 NAKRDRNIISP
+924 
-935 VMQGATAAPINLSPM
+935 
-950 QRAGQ
+950 
-955 TQSAPTL
+955 
-962 ADVRKA
+962 
-968 RNDIM
+968 
-973 PKLTRAGAETVQTG
+973 
-987 VQTAP
+987 
-992 PEITQPMQE
+992 
-1001 NAQAAAQQADISPK
+1001 
-1015 LTKAEVNAES
+1015 
-1025 SVGAAKGGFDPYSKM
+1025 
-1040 VNDYGSIPDGMN
+1040 
-1052 PARMVDVP
+1052 
-1060 QSTNGTDRV
+1060 
-1069 SNVAR
+1069 
-1074 TIMESGVTP
+1074 MESGVTP
-1083 DNLIPALENHVAEG
+1083 DSLIPALETHVAEG

-1211 SRFDKQAN
+1211 SRFDKQAG

-1527 QKEYGV
+1527 QKQYGV
-1533 DAQYADT
+1533 DAHYADT

-1620 ETDEARTE
+1620 ETDEARTK
-1628 VVDRIYDDV
+1628 VVDKIYDDV
-1637 AQQIPKTA
+1637 AQQIPKTV
-1645 GDIVNAWR
+1645 GDRLNAWR

-1658 GNPRTHIRNI
+1658 GNPRTHIRNT

-1673 SAAALDTSHKVS
+1673 SAIALDASHKVS
-1685 AVGQKFLP
+1685 AAGQKLFLP
-1693 QGQRTRALHTSKA
+1693 QEKRTRTLHTSKA
-1706 AKQFAKA
+1706 AHEFAKA

-1740 FPKWMQWG
+1740 FPKPLQKV
-1748 MDKANGMLDV
+1748 MDANTRALDA
-1758 EDGWFKKGSYIKSMG
+1758 EDQVFKKKSYIDSMG

-1807 QDASALADTLGRL
+1807 QDASKLADKLSEIEHSG
-1820 EKKNKATEVIIGSLV
+1820 KAWGVVIGSLV

-1844 AKRSFELSP
+1844 AKRSLEFSP
-1853 AGLLK
+1853 LGLLK
-1858 AITYDAVQV
+1858 AVTYDMAQV
-1867 KKGNMDATKMIDHI
+1867 KSGKMDATKMADHI
-1881 GQGLTGSG
+1881 SQGLTGSG
-1889 VAALGAFLAA
+1889 IAVLGAFLAA

-1953 EALHQ
+1953 NALHQ

-1991 STVSSAAYNKS
+1991 STVTSAAYNKS

-2021 PTLFGQV
+2021 PTLFGQI

-2118 ATGDNSVLPSK
+2118 ATGDSSVLPSK
-2129 PQKYYKAED
+2129 PQKYYKNAD
-2138 GTKKFLSASDYSKLT
+2138 GVKKFLSASDYSKLT
-2153 SQSGKISLDAINKL
+2153 SEGGKISLDAIDKL

-2191 AKAIAANKVY
+2191 AKDVAANKTY
-2201 KKELDGTT
+2201 GKELDGTT
-2209 KIVSESGIEPG
+2209 KLVKESGMEPG

-2227 MEDSL
+2227 MQS
-2232 NNDMEGWEA
+2232 NFKASMENYEA
-2241 RDQVFNAIKA
+2241 FDQTFLAIKN
-2251 DSSLSDQEKNG
+2251 DKSLSEQEKNS
-2262 LYHSLLI
+2262 LYHNLLI
-2269 KGTSQSQWDKYTEIS
+2269 KGNDEATWKKYTEIS
-2284 GKVTA
+2284 DKVTA
-2289 EEYVDA
+2289 EEFVDA
-2295 MIQKQ
+2295 LTQVKYIKGIGKEELSDETGAEQ
-2300 AITKEGEDI
+2300 AK
-2309 EKGRAS
+2309 A
-2315 LEATEFS
+2315 EATEFS
-2322 YYLDSKGY
+2322 KYLDMMGY
-2330 TGEKRQ
+2330 TGEKRA
-2336 ALEDTFKFYSMVK
+2336 ALEDKFGFYSMIRQ
-2349 ADPANYTFDM
+2349 DPQNYTFDM
-2359 IRENGGTK
+2359 LKNEGNTYERD
-2367 EKAAIGEVESAG
+2367 AISAVESSG
-2379 ISAAQYAQIKS
+2379 MSASQYNQIKTL
-2390 AASGVTYEK
+2390 ANRLQAGVDYEK

-2404 KLAAVAKVVSQN
+2404 KKAAQAKIVSQN
-2416 TANYNEYAAVMHAL
+2416 VNNYDQYAAVMSAL
-2430 GYKKIDGH
+2430 GLKRFDSLYS
-2438 YTSGGKLPEDSGLN
+2438 SGGKLPEDSGLN

-2464 KTSSAGFI
+2464 KTSSAGFV

>member
-1 MASNKKNRYKL
+1 MASNKKNRYNL

-37 KQNRALIQQYNATH
+37 KQNKALIQQFNATH

-58 ISAKDGIRNTRQST
+58 ISAKGGNRNTRHST
-72 GTTRSTAGK
+72 GTTRSTVSK

-104 DRRASAAHKAD
+104 DRRANAAHKAD
-115 AERRQSTTLRQGS
+115 TERRQSTTLRQGS

-170 INARNQVAANTQ
+170 INARNQMATT
-182 MKTGTGKTWNEK
+182 KTGTGKTWNEK

-212 NTSDEAEKTR
+212 NTSDEVEKTR

-299 YLIAMDMKNRN
+299 YLISMDMKNRN

-378 VANAGLSVTGALEN
+378 VANAALNAAGAVENGARYATSAAENALSGALKL
-392 AGRYVSGTMN
+392 AG
-402 KAAGD
+402 KQ
-407 VLNLVGA
+407 
-414 KDAGKFLRDTAQ
+414 DAGQFWEDVAKNTVNTSFA
-426 KTLEGSL
+426 
-433 SDSAMQKVNDWAQP
+433 DSAMQKVNDWAQP
-447 VGAAKKAQEIAGS
+447 VGSAKKAQELAGS
-460 GSRMASSI
+460 GARMLPGMALGAATGTASKVSSLLDKAPLANASL
-468 AAGPAGMGLIYAD
+468 AAIFGD
-481 SAKSA
+481 SAASGA
-486 TAEALNDGAN
+486 REALNDGASLN
-496 LDQAM
+496 QA
-501 LYGAGSGLTEVGTE
+501 LAYGAGSGLTEVGTE

-555 LINPYLKRATYDKN
+555 LIDPYLKRATYDKN
-569 AKNATAQELLD
+569 AKNATAQELWD

-629 QMDNRLHPNTPQAL
+629 QMDNRLHPNTSQAL
-643 PTGQRLALPE
+643 PTAQRLALPE

-692 DFTSAPDSGSVLFA
+692 DFTSAPDSGSVLYA

-720 LPVGRSGLTKVAAM
+720 LPVGRSGLTKVAAQVD
-734 GETKTV
+734 ETQTIPRFAV
-740 PFLSENPEGMS
+740 DDAGNPNGGLSDA
-751 RSEMQ
+751 EMQ
-756 WAKLLVDNSLKT
+756 WAKLLAANQEKT
-768 GIPVQTYVDEI
+768 GVSIQQLTHEI
-779 VTPTMQAVNETIA
+779 VDSTFEEYNQALQSAEQYVRDYTPQGTSVVWNADGTSFRASNNE
-792 DVQQYIADYI
+792 
-802 ARKDAQRTHEK
+802 K
-813 GKNLMHH
+813 
-820 ENGTTERLS
+820 
-829 LNEPW
+829 W
-834 YSEWYK
+834 YSDYYK
-840 RLGNRKPAKKHYSM
+840 KNGKAPSR
-854 IAENIVSN
+854 AEAAQVAAQLVKADIQR
-862 ELKKGGGDWVSHE
+862 GGGQFISAE
-875 LAQDWAEAQHIQAA
+875 LAQDLQTALEIQAA
-889 YDAIGDD
+889 ANALGENVI
-896 AVSAEITPEGLKVI
+896 SAQVVDGNLVVQRGK
-910 MNGTP
+910 P
-915 AHTANIQDT
+915 AYTANIQDT
-924 NAKRDRNIISP
+924 NARLDRNIISP

-950 QRAGQ
+950 QRTGQ

-962 ADVRKA
+962 ADVQQA

-1001 NAQAAAQQADISPK
+1001 NAQGAAQQADINPK

-1025 SVGAAKGGFDPYSKM
+1025 SVGAAETGFDPYSKM
-1040 VNDYGSIPDGMN
+1040 VNDYGAIPEGMN

-1083 DNLIPALENHVAEG
+1083 DNLIPVLENHVAEG

-1211 SRFDKQAN
+1211 SRFDKQAG
-1219 KDLKKELKRADTA
+1219 KAAKK
-1232 GKRGKQTAIISDTN
+1232 Q
-1246 AAIEQAAQEVAKEAT
+1246 
-1261 GEATT
+1261 
-1266 QSNGKE
+1266 
-1272 NGKRTLPKATDK
+1272 
-1284 GVGKDDVY
+1284 GV
-1292 DGRPKDRYTP
+1292 P
-1302 ATDWAKETGNDLAKR
+1302 AED
-1317 IADKLNPAPTQ
+1317 IADQ
-1328 RPVSRTILS
+1328 
-1337 DLMQFAEEHALPKK
+1337 
-1351 QQAPKRQAVDRL
+1351 
-1363 RDYFAN
+1363 Y
-1369 KDFYTKAWNEARS
+1369 
-1382 ALKEKYKGNA
+1382 
-1392 EALDALESFTDAT
+1392 
-1405 IDYNADPLHTQ
+1405 
-1416 KVIMNALMD
+1416 
-1425 DIKET
+1425 
-1430 GGLKTYLAR
+1430 GLK
-1439 NTLGAGEQN
+1439 
-1448 AAQLADRLIA
+1448 
-1458 ETGVT
+1458 
-1463 GTDAEVLRSGVN
+1463 
-1475 HAYEDMMDG
+1475 
-1484 KSGTKLETMIR
+1484 
-1495 EALKS
+1495 
-1500 GNLNLTDAAKM
+1500 
-1511 SPKQKAVVGQT
+1511 
-1522 ISGLL
+1522 
-1527 QKEYGV
+1527 
-1533 DAQYADT
+1533 
-1540 VSNTIIDEYNAEVQ
+1540 
-1554 ERARKILENKFKER
+1554 
-1568 KQRVPREFW
+1568 
-1577 DVFEEYAN
+1577 
-1585 LGTFNSEY
+1585 
-1593 AQKATEKLF
+1593 
-1602 GEPGITLN
+1602 LN

-1620 ETDEARTE
+1620 ETQEARDA
-1628 VVDRIYDDV
+1628 VVDKIYNDV

-1645 GDIVNAWR
+1645 GDRLNAWR
-1653 YFSML
+1653 YFAML

-1693 QGQRTRALHTSKA
+1693 KEKRTRALHTSKA

-1713 DYANVEAELSGNAYK
+1713 DYANVETELSGNAYK
-1728 TEMSEIKQRQKL
+1728 TEMSDIKQRQKL
-1740 FPKWMQWG
+1740 FPKPLQKV
-1748 MDKANGMLDV
+1748 MDANTWALDA
-1758 EDGWFKKGSYIKSMG
+1758 EDQVFKKKSYIDSMG

-1787 EAQLNEAR
+1787 ESQLNEAR

-1807 QDASALADTLGRL
+1807 QDASKLADKLSEIEHSG
-1820 EKKNKATEVIIGSLV
+1820 KAWGVAIGSLV

-1853 AGLLK
+1853 VGLLK
-1858 AITYDAVQV
+1858 AITYDAAQV

-1889 VAALGAFLAA
+1889 VAVLGAFLAA

-1991 STVSSAAYNKS
+1991 STVTSAAYNKS
-2002 NPLFGIASNVATNF
+2002 NPLFGIASNIATNF

-2129 PQKYYKAED
+2129 PQKYYKDAD
-2138 GTKKFLSASDYSKLT
+2138 GVKKFLSASEYSKLT
-2153 SQSGKISLDAINKL
+2153 SEGGKISLDAIDKL

-2191 AKAIAANKVY
+2191 AKDVAANKTY
-2201 KKELDGTT
+2201 GKELDGTT
-2209 KIVSESGIEPG
+2209 KLVKESGMEPG

-2227 MEDSL
+2227 MQS
-2232 NNDMEGWEA
+2232 NFKASMENYEA
-2241 RDQVFNAIKA
+2241 FDQTFLAIKN
-2251 DSSLSDQEKNG
+2251 DKSLSEQEKNS
-2262 LYHSLLI
+2262 LYHNLLI
-2269 KGTSQSQWDKYTEIS
+2269 KGNDEATWKKYTEIS
-2284 GKVTA
+2284 DKVTA
-2289 EEYVDA
+2289 EEFVDA
-2295 MIQKQ
+2295 LTQVKYIKGIGKEELSDETGAEQ
-2300 AITKEGEDI
+2300 AK
-2309 EKGRAS
+2309 A
-2315 LEATEFS
+2315 EATEFS
-2322 YYLDSKGY
+2322 KYLDMMGY
-2330 TGEKRQ
+2330 TGEKRA
-2336 ALEDTFKFYSMVK
+2336 ALEDKFGFYSMIRQ
-2349 ADPANYTFDM
+2349 DPQNYTFDM
-2359 IRENGGTK
+2359 LKNEGNTYERD
-2367 EKAAIGEVESAG
+2367 AISAVESSG
-2379 ISAAQYAQIKS
+2379 MSASQYNQIKTL
-2390 AASGVTYEK
+2390 ANRLQAGVDYEK

-2404 KLAAVAKVVSQN
+2404 KKAAQAKIVSQN
-2416 TANYNEYAAVMHAL
+2416 VDNYDQYAAVMSAL
-2430 GYKKIDGH
+2430 GLKRFDSLYS
-2438 YTSGGKLPEDSGLN
+2438 SGGKLPKDSGLN

-2464 KTSSAGFI
+2464 KTSSAGFV

-2486 GGRNAPKTSGGYGS
+2486 GGRNAVKTSTGYS
-2500 SNHDGI
+2500 STDHDGI

-2552 LYGHLQKATVKQGET
+2552 LYGHLQKATVKQGDT

-2577 GSTGNSSG
+2577 GSTGSSSA
-2585 PHLHLRVRKNGQS
+2585 PHLHLRVYKNGQS

>member
-1 MASNKKNRYKL
+1 MASNKKNRYNL

-37 KQNRALIQQYNATH
+37 KQNKALIQQFNATH

-58 ISAKDGIRNTRQST
+58 ISAKGGNRNTRHST
-72 GTTRSTAGK
+72 GTTRSTVSK

-90 SFGGSKTGGAKTTT
+90 SFGGSRTGGAKTTT
-104 DRRASAAHKAD
+104 DRRANAAHKAD

-170 INARNQVAANTQ
+170 INARNQMAAT
-182 MKTGTGKTWNEK
+182 KTGTGKTWNEK

-212 NTSDEAEKTR
+212 NTSDAAEKTR

-320 LISHPKLAAAGIN
+320 LISHPKLAVAGIN
-333 GDDQYSKMSTTNKKQ
+333 GDDRYSKMSTTNKKQ

-378 VANAGLSVTGALEN
+378 VANAALNAAGAVEN
-392 AGRYVSGTMN
+392 GARYVSGTMN

-468 AAGPAGMGLIYAD
+468 AAGLAGMGLIYAD

-569 AKNATAQELLD
+569 AKNATAQELWD
-580 SAKGGMALA
+580 SAKGGMTLA

-629 QMDNRLHPNTPQAL
+629 QMDNRLHPNTSQAL
-643 PTGQRLALPE
+643 PTAQRLALPE

-692 DFTSAPDSGSVLFA
+692 DFTSAPDNGSVLYA

-720 LPVGRSGLTKVAAM
+720 LPVGRSGLTKVAAQVD
-734 GETKTV
+734 ETQTIPRFAV
-740 PFLSENPEGMS
+740 DDAGHPNGGLSDA
-751 RSEMQ
+751 EMQ
-756 WAKLLVDNSLKT
+756 WAKLLAANQEKT
-768 GIPVQTYVDEI
+768 GVSIQQLTHEI
-779 VTPTMQAVNETIA
+779 VDSTFEEYNQALQSAEQYVRDYTPQGTSVVRNADGTSFRASNNE
-792 DVQQYIADYI
+792 
-802 ARKDAQRTHEK
+802 K
-813 GKNLMHH
+813 
-820 ENGTTERLS
+820 
-829 LNEPW
+829 W
-834 YSEWYK
+834 YSDYYK
-840 RLGNRKPAKKHYSM
+840 KNGKAPSR
-854 IAENIVSN
+854 AEAAQVAAQLVKADIQR
-862 ELKKGGGDWVSHE
+862 GGGQFISAE
-875 LAQDWAEAQHIQAA
+875 LAQDLQTALEIQAA
-889 YDAIGDD
+889 ANALGENVI
-896 AVSAEITPEGLKVI
+896 SAQVVDGNLVVQRGK
-910 MNGTP
+910 P
-915 AHTANIQDT
+915 AYTANIQDT
-924 NAKRDRNIISP
+924 NARLDRNIISP
-935 VMQGATAAPINLSPM
+935 VMQGATAAPINLTPM

-962 ADVRKA
+962 ADVRQA

-1001 NAQAAAQQADISPK
+1001 NAQAAAQQADINPK

-1025 SVGAAKGGFDPYSKM
+1025 SVGAAETGFDLYSKM
-1040 VNDYGSIPDGMN
+1040 VNDYGAIPEGMN

-1211 SRFDKQAN
+1211 PRFDKQAN
-1219 KDLKKELKRADTA
+1219 KAAKKQ
-1232 GKRGKQTAIISDTN
+1232 GVP
-1246 AAIEQAAQEVAKEAT
+1246 AAEVAD
-1261 GEATT
+1261 
-1266 QSNGKE
+1266 Q
-1272 NGKRTLPKATDK
+1272 
-1284 GVGKDDVY
+1284 Y
-1292 DGRPKDRYTP
+1292 
-1302 ATDWAKETGNDLAKR
+1302 
-1317 IADKLNPAPTQ
+1317 
-1328 RPVSRTILS
+1328 
-1337 DLMQFAEEHALPKK
+1337 
-1351 QQAPKRQAVDRL
+1351 
-1363 RDYFAN
+1363 
-1369 KDFYTKAWNEARS
+1369 
-1382 ALKEKYKGNA
+1382 
-1392 EALDALESFTDAT
+1392 
-1405 IDYNADPLHTQ
+1405 
-1416 KVIMNALMD
+1416 
-1425 DIKET
+1425 
-1430 GGLKTYLAR
+1430 GLK
-1439 NTLGAGEQN
+1439 
-1448 AAQLADRLIA
+1448 
-1458 ETGVT
+1458 
-1463 GTDAEVLRSGVN
+1463 
-1475 HAYEDMMDG
+1475 
-1484 KSGTKLETMIR
+1484 
-1495 EALKS
+1495 
-1500 GNLNLTDAAKM
+1500 
-1511 SPKQKAVVGQT
+1511 
-1522 ISGLL
+1522 
-1527 QKEYGV
+1527 
-1533 DAQYADT
+1533 
-1540 VSNTIIDEYNAEVQ
+1540 
-1554 ERARKILENKFKER
+1554 
-1568 KQRVPREFW
+1568 
-1577 DVFEEYAN
+1577 
-1585 LGTFNSEY
+1585 
-1593 AQKATEKLF
+1593 
-1602 GEPGITLN
+1602 LN
-1610 EDLVQEFLNA
+1610 EDLAKEFLQA
-1620 ETDEARTE
+1620 ETDEARAEIT
-1628 VVDRIYDDV
+1628 DKIYNDV

-1645 GDIVNAWR
+1645 GDMLNAWR
-1653 YFSML
+1653 YFAML

-1693 QGQRTRALHTSKA
+1693 KEKRTRALHTSKA

-1713 DYANVEAELSGNAYK
+1713 DYANVETELSGNAYK

-1740 FPKWMQWG
+1740 FPKPLQKV
-1748 MDKANGMLDV
+1748 MDANTWALDA
-1758 EDGWFKKGSYIKSMG
+1758 EDQVFKKKSYIDSMG

-1807 QDASALADTLGRL
+1807 QDASALADTLSRL

-1941 AVVPLA
+1941 TVVPLA

-2129 PQKYYKAED
+2129 PQKYYKDAD
-2138 GTKKFLSASDYSKLT
+2138 GVKKFLNADQYSKLT
-2153 SQSGKISLDAINKL
+2153 SEGGKISLDAIDKL

-2241 RDQVFNAIKA
+2241 RDQTFNSIKS
-2251 DSSLSDQEKNG
+2251 DKSLSEQEKNG
-2262 LYHSLLI
+2262 LYHTLLI
-2269 KGTSQSQWDKYTEIS
+2269 KGTSDSQWEKYQKIS

-2438 YTSGGKLPEDSGLN
+2438 YSSGGKLPEESGLN

-2464 KTSSAGFI
+2464 KTSSVGFI

-2486 GGRNAPKTSGGYGS
+2486 GGRNAVKTSTGYS
-2500 SNHDGI
+2500 STDHDGI
-2506 DIGGTGGNLN
+2506 DIGGTGGNLD

-2530 VGYDENGYG
+2530 VGYDKNGYG

-2552 LYGHLQKATVKQGET
+2552 LYGHLQKATVKQGDT

-2577 GSTGNSSG
+2577 GSTGSSSA